1 MLAMTVPMAAFAD
14 ANVPTAKDVYSSAGG
29 FVTFDVSL
37 VPGEYTIAAK
47 PTKNETVKVMVDGK
61 EVSTFTVKK
70 EGNVKIQAT
79 VDEKTEFDA
88 AFELT
93 LKYDF
98 VEKAS
103 EWSGKLGTVYGD
115 GKFHDDVN
123 NKTGDYTDAIKASN
137 ASIEEKIENLKQ
149 GDYNFYKTQQLY
161 LKDNSIFVRDLNN
174 SLEQLGKDVK
184 AGKDNFTAKNTA
196 SKLIEAVETPLDE
209 IEALIGTST
218 DYAKVTKGYEAQVKA
233 LRTVK
238 DAKAKALDTSYEKG
252 TAVANFVEKDVK
264 AWQTEQLA
272 AIKALKGNIEVAN
285 ANDNDYN
292 EVAKLVA
299 ASEANRNEKTQE
311 LLKLLPSDDEVLGK
325 LLTDAQNEIGELN
338 KKLLAVKTEAQNG
351 TAESHDNATATKKA
365 NQTALAEVDAAINDV
380 VTKYTGWQKT
390 YSVELNAS
398 AEKTANLKKV
408 TAKADATSAQLTKK
422 AATIETAIASEA
434 AKLKADAI
442 AHKLGT
448 YAWTTIQGDIDALG
462 VIVGNYNNVATALT
476 NYNAAIAK
484 LEKTATDKNVT
495 VTVKVDGKDKTQTY
509 AELIAGLKTR
519 VAKVQADFDTAKKA
533 ADDKFAAAI
542 AGVKLDADIQT
553 EAESWTASYEAN
565 KYKFDNANLIK
576 VATDKVDAAK
586 ADIKSAFDR
595 IDTYK
600 FDFDTYG
607 KKAETLHEQ
616 LGKVNLQVND
626 LDVQVKALD
635 PNGAPDKAIEG
646 VGKINE
652 TLKTVSADLDKLTIA
667 ADEAKTAFVP
677 VKELKATADSK
688 VAELTASH
696 KEVVDL
702 NKDASTK
709 FTEACDAAEKEITA
723 ITAKIKAS
731 YEAETLVT
739 DWKDSKDKDGKVIKG
754 LETQLKDLAT
764 TLAGLKADAN
774 AANDNLTAKDALV
787 KAITTYGIADK
798 VAAAEK
804 ALGTLEHK
812 TFKDQLASY
821 KTEKSAID
829 KAITDAY
836 NAGKAKAQ
844 QTDINNRIQTL
855 ATNLATFATN
865 VPIVVANKTALDK
878 STSDLDAA
886 WTKAFNDITN
896 SDASSK
902 VKEWQV
908 KLNEQKVLLDA
919 AKKDVA
925 SSYDAGTLLDSKKLE
940 ISKQLETIQTE
951 VTSIVKEQEA
961 GYNAAIAADNKV
973 VYEDFLSEANLT
985 QTIINNAKVT
995 INGYLNINHAE
1006 LKLNVTELDEVSK
1019 ALKEIDVYQASLEDL
1034 KAKTLKEYQDTKAP
1048 ALFDV
1053 AGNKKKAAN
1062 AYQGKVTEKMKSLSS
1077 IINKKANDLYAAK
1090 FTDGLDKSVTDR
1102 KTELNN
1108 VVYDEKTV
1116 TSAFTDVQKVIDEIK
1131 ALAADTVNL
1140 MINLDT
1146 QILDKIQNA
1155 EDAKLIDK
1163 ATAKAL
1169 NDDYSAK
1176 LSELE
1181 ADAKAK
1187 ETAMAAFVHA
1197 DRDKDLDTFKKKVT
1211 ASVGEAKKKVAAEN
1225 LALTNYEAVKAD
1237 FTKYNEAKAV
1247 YDNAKKADG
1256 IAKANDVIRKELAP
1270 KFTELDTNLAA
1281 AEKYYLAYFF
1291 DTTALKESSKAI
1303 GIDINAKKAELEKAR
1318 VDKLNKS
1325 DYEVAI
1331 AGYAKRIEA
1340 LYESANNTEYAAI
1353 SSEIAGID
1361 TDKNQ
1366 AVANFNAADE
1376 TEKVAEIEKFFET
1389 NCKNLGTEFVE
1400 LKKTLP
1406 EGLAEIQATYIAWEQ
1421 KVAKAHAGIINLWKA
1436 DLTESTYKTL
1446 VQNFEV
1452 VKAEY
1457 DKLDNIVTTGH
1468 EPVKKTYYKPLK
1480 KTYEEIAAELG
1491 AKVNELKA
1499 SLEDDKAN
1507 DYVMLYNTKRQ
1518 NAIDALGSE
1527 IAPVL
1532 EGADAE
1538 ETAWKTNDNV
1548 KASLDTQLSTLNTE
1562 LKTVVAAI
1570 AELPHVAGTFDAR
1583 VENITDRIKAVTENI
1598 ALGAQAGKLVVGS
1611 YTSKVDSIA
1620 ASIKNLN
1627 LNAHNSEANGVIKDI
1642 RDICNGITSSP
1653 DYNATLMGEAYA
1665 VSRKISSLDDFNSN
1679 MFGSNRTYVKDING
1693 DPIKDKDGKDITTLE
1708 KLPDYLTEVYP
1719 AVLAKADE
1727 LDKELHL
1734 IMMKAKNQIGDA
1746 DLDETVTVNDYSEVR
1761 SWIIENKEYK
1771 DLAVDKAWA
1780 GDVNGDGVFTVADL
1794 AQISNII
1801 FYGDPA
1807 GEKVEETEGGT
1818 TRARV
1823 VRSATS
1829 ADGELA
1835 VTKTGEETT
1844 VFGKTVQIAVE
1855 VAHQATFTAGQFDIQ
1870 LPAGMKLV
1878 GQTLSDRANGHELL
1892 SNEIADGKY
1901 RFLASTIDNNAFNG
1915 NSGAIVV
1922 LSVEVGSDYNGGD
1935 IQVSNVIFS
1944 DAKGRSYSITRGIG
1958 DGTGETT
1965 GINAITAPTMKERIF
1980 SIGGMVKK
1988 SIQKG
1993 INIIV
1998 GEDGT
2003 ARKVVKK

>member
-1 MLAMTVPMAAFAD
+1 MAAFAD
-14 ANVPTAKDVYSSAGG
+14 ANVPTAQDVYSSAGG

-47 PTKNETVKVMVDGK
+47 PTKGETVKIMVDGVEK
-61 EVSTFTVKK
+61 TTFKVEK
-70 EGNVKIQAT
+70 EGTVKIQAT
-79 VDEKTEFDA
+79 VDEKKDFKS
-88 AFELT
+88 AFVLT

-98 VEKAS
+98 AGKAS
-103 EWSGKLGTVYGD
+103 GWSGKLGTVYGD
-115 GKFHDDVN
+115 GKFHDNVN
-123 NKTGDYTDAIKASN
+123 TETGDYTDAIKASF

-161 LKDNSIFVRDLNN
+161 LTDNSIFVRDLNN
-174 SLEQLGKDVK
+174 SLEQLGKDIQ
-184 AGKDNFTAKNTA
+184 AGTDNFIAKNTA
-196 SKLIEAVETPLDE
+196 SGLIEAVEAPLAE
-209 IEALIGTST
+209 IESLIGTST

-233 LRTVK
+233 LRAAK
-238 DAKAKALDTSYEKG
+238 DKKAEDLAKSYKDG
-252 TAVANFVEKDVK
+252 TAVADFPKDEVGTWK
-264 AWQTEQLA
+264 DEQLA

-292 EVAKLVA
+292 EVAKKVA
-299 ASEANRNEKTQE
+299 ESEANRNEKTQKLLE
-311 LLKLLPSDDEVLGK
+311 LLASGDEVLK
-325 LLTDAQNEIGELN
+325 QLLANAQDSINTQN

-365 NQTALAEVDAAINDV
+365 NLTALAEVDDAINGILTD
-380 VTKYTGWQKT
+380 YTNLKNA
-390 YSVELNAS
+390 YSAELNAS
-398 AEKTANLKKV
+398 AEKTANLEKV
-408 TAKADATSAQLTKK
+408 TAKVDATSAQLTKM
-422 AATIETAIASEA
+422 AAAIKTAIDSET
-434 AKLKADAI
+434 AKLKADAK
-442 AHKLGT
+442 AQKLGK
-448 YAWTTIQGDIDALG
+448 YAWATIQKDIDDLG

-476 NYNAAIAK
+476 DYNAAIAK

-553 EAESWTASYEAN
+553 EAESWTTSYEAN

-586 ADIKSAFDR
+586 ASIKSAFDR

-607 KKAETLHEQ
+607 KKAETLQEQ

-626 LDVQVKALD
+626 LDLQVKALD

-652 TLKTVSADLDKLTIA
+652 TLKTVSADLDKLTID
-667 ADEAKTAFVP
+667 ADKAKTAFVP
-677 VKELKATADSK
+677 VKDLKATADSK

-696 KEVVDL
+696 KEVVAL
-702 NKDASTK
+702 NNDPSAK
-709 FTEACDAAEKEITA
+709 FNEACATTESDITA
-723 ITAKIKAS
+723 ITAKIKTS
-731 YEAETLVT
+731 YEAETLVA

-754 LETQLKDLAT
+754 LETQLKDLAA

-798 VAAAEK
+798 EAAADK
-804 ALGTLEHK
+804 ALGTLDHK
-812 TFKDQLASY
+812 TFKDQLAGY
-821 KTEKSAID
+821 KTDKAAID

-836 NAGKAKAQ
+836 KAGKAKAE
-844 QTDINNRIQTL
+844 QTAITQRIQSL
-855 ATNLATFATN
+855 ANNLTNFATN
-865 VPIVVANKTALDK
+865 VPIVVANKAALDK
-878 STSDLDAA
+878 TASDLDAA

-919 AKKDVA
+919 AKKDVT
-925 SSYDAGTLLDSKKLE
+925 SSYDAGTLLNDKKQE
-940 ISKQLETIQTE
+940 INKKLETIQTE

-973 VYEDFLSEANLT
+973 VYEDFLSEANWT
-985 QTIINNAKVT
+985 QTVINNAKVT

-1053 AGNKKKAAN
+1053 AGNNKKAAN
-1062 AYQGKVTEKMKSLSS
+1062 AYQGKVTDKMNSLSS

-1090 FTDGLDKSVTDR
+1090 FTDGLAKSVTDR
-1102 KTELNN
+1102 KAELDK
-1108 VVYDEKTV
+1108 VVYDTKIV
-1116 TSAFTDVQKVIDEIK
+1116 TSAFTDVQKVIDEIT
-1131 ALAADTVNL
+1131 ALAADKVNL

-1155 EDAKLIDK
+1155 EDAKLLDK

-1187 ETAMAAFVHA
+1187 ETEMAAFVHA
-1197 DRDKDLDTFKKKVT
+1197 DRDKDLDAFKKKVT
-1211 ASVGEAKKKVAAEN
+1211 ASVGEAKKKVTVED

-1237 FTKYNEAKAV
+1237 FAKYADAEAV
-1247 YDNAKKADG
+1247 YDAAKKADG

-1270 KFTELDTNLAA
+1270 KFTELDANLAA

-1291 DTTALKESSKAI
+1291 DTTALKTASKAI
-1303 GIDINAKKAELEKAR
+1303 GIDINATKAELEKAR
-1318 VDKLNKS
+1318 VDQLNKS

-1331 AGYAKRIEA
+1331 TRYAQRIEE
-1340 LYESANNTEYAAI
+1340 LYVKANNYEQTAI
-1353 SSEIAGID
+1353 NVAIADIK
-1361 TDKNQ
+1361 TDKDQ
-1366 AVANFNAADE
+1366 AVANFTAAGE
-1376 TEKVAEIEKFFET
+1376 TEKVAEVEKFFET
-1389 NCKNLGTEFVE
+1389 DCKNLGAEFGK
-1400 LKKTLP
+1400 LKFSEG
-1406 EGLAEIQATYIAWEQ
+1406 EGLAKIQATYIAWEQ

-1446 VQNFEV
+1446 VQNFGV
-1452 VKAEY
+1452 VETKYKE
-1457 DKLDNIVTTGH
+1457 LNNIVTTGH
-1468 EPVKKTYYKPLK
+1468 DPVKKDYAEK
-1480 KTYEEIAAELG
+1480 AAELG

-1507 DYVMLYNTKRQ
+1507 SFVMLYNTKRQ
-1518 NAIDALGSE
+1518 NAIDALGNE
-1527 IAPVL
+1527 IEPVL
-1532 EGADAE
+1532 KEANDK
-1538 ETAWKTNDNV
+1538 ETAWKTNDTV
-1548 KASLDTQLSTLNTE
+1548 KASLDTQLKALNTE
-1562 LKTVVAAI
+1562 LETVVAAI
-1570 AELPHVAGTFDAR
+1570 AELPHVAGTLDVR
-1583 VENITDRIKAVTENI
+1583 VKNITDEIKTVTDGI
-1598 ALGAQAGKLVVGS
+1598 ALVAQAGKLVEGS
-1611 YTSKVDSIA
+1611 YKTEVNDID

-1627 LNAHNSEANGVIKDI
+1627 LDAHKSEALGVISEVKDLGTDLEKFTRGDLRVEAHAVNVQI
-1642 RDICNGITSSP
+1642 GYLEEFNKEMSASNLS
-1653 DYNATLMGEAYA
+1653 YTL
-1665 VSRKISSLDDFNSN
+1665 
-1679 MFGSNRTYVKDING
+1679 DING
-1693 DPIKDKDGKDITTLE
+1693 NQIKENGKDITTLA

-1719 AVLAKADE
+1719 AVLAKAAE
-1727 LDKELHL
+1727 LNTKLNL
-1734 IMMKAKNQIGDA
+1734 VMMKFENLIGDA
-1746 DLDETVTVNDYSEVR
+1746 DLDKNVTVNDYSEVR
-1761 SWIIENKEYK
+1761 SWIIEGKEYK

-1780 GDVNGDGVFTVADL
+1780 GDVNGDGDFTVADL
-1794 AQISNII
+1794 TQISNII

>member
-1 MLAMTVPMAAFAD
+1 MAAFAD

-79 VDEKTEFDA
+79 VDEKTEFES
-88 AFELT
+88 AFVLT

-98 VEKAS
+98 AVVADPFAKKLETVTAGIVDNTAAIQAS
-103 EWSGKLGTVYGD
+103 V
-115 GKFHDDVN
+115 
-123 NKTGDYTDAIKASN
+123 
-137 ASIEEKIENLKQ
+137 ASIEAKIDNLKK
-149 GDYNFYKTQQLY
+149 GDYNFYKIQQLY
-161 LKDNSIFVRDLNN
+161 LEDNSIYVRDLNN

-184 AGKDNFTAKNTA
+184 AANDNLKAKNTA
-196 SKLIEAVETPLDE
+196 SGLIEAVETPLAE
-209 IEALIGTST
+209 IETLIGTST

-233 LRTVK
+233 LRTAK
-238 DAKAKALDTSYEKG
+238 DAKAKALATSYEKG
-252 TAVANFVEKDVK
+252 TAVADFVEKDVQ

-422 AATIETAIASEA
+422 ATTIETAIASET

-448 YAWTTIQGDIDALG
+448 YAWATIQGDIDALG
-462 VIVGNYNNVATALT
+462 AIVDNYNNVATALT
-476 NYNAAIAK
+476 DYNAAIAK
-484 LEKTATDKNVT
+484 LEKTATDKTVT

-542 AGVKLDADIQT
+542 AGVKLDAAIQT
-553 EAESWTASYEAN
+553 EAESWTASYESN

-607 KKAETLHEQ
+607 KKAETLQEQ

-626 LDVQVKALD
+626 LDVQLKALD

-696 KEVVDL
+696 KEVVAL

-709 FTEACDAAEKEITA
+709 FTEACATAESDINTITA
-723 ITAKIKAS
+723 NIKTS
-731 YEAETLVT
+731 YETETLVT

-754 LETQLKDLAT
+754 FETRLKDLAT
-764 TLAGLKADAN
+764 TLAGLKADAT

-787 KAITTYGIADK
+787 KAITTYGITDK
-798 VAAAEK
+798 VAAADK
-804 ALGTLEHK
+804 ALGTLDHK
-812 TFKDQLASY
+812 TFKDQLAGY
-821 KTEKSAID
+821 KTEKAAID

-844 QTDINNRIQTL
+844 QTEITQRIQSL
-855 ATNLATFATN
+855 ANNLTTFTTN

-919 AKKDVA
+919 AKKDVT
-925 SSYDAGTLLDSKKLE
+925 SSYDAGTLLNDKKQE
-940 ISKQLETIQTE
+940 INKKLETIQTE

-973 VYEDFLSEANLT
+973 VYKDFLDEVNLT

-995 INGYLNINHAE
+995 INGYLNINHDV
-1006 LKLNVTELDEVSK
+1006 LKLNVEELDEVSK

-1053 AGNKKKAAN
+1053 AGNNKKAAN
-1062 AYQGKVTEKMKSLSS
+1062 AYQGKVTAKMKSLSS
-1077 IINKKANDLYAAK
+1077 VINDKADKLYTAK
-1090 FTDGLDKSVTDR
+1090 FTDGLAQSVTDR
-1102 KTELNN
+1102 KAELDK
-1108 VVYDEKTV
+1108 VVYDKKTV
-1116 TSAFTDVQKVIDEIK
+1116 TSAFTDVQKVIDEIT
-1131 ALAADTVNL
+1131 ALAADKVNL

-1187 ETAMAAFVHA
+1187 ETEMAAFVHA

-1211 ASVGEAKKKVAAEN
+1211 ASVGEAKKKVAAEE
-1225 LALTNYEAVKAD
+1225 LALTNYAAVKAD
-1237 FTKYNEAKAV
+1237 FAKYADAKDV
-1247 YDNAKKADG
+1247 YETAKKADG

-1270 KFTELDTNLAA
+1270 KFTELETNLAA

-1291 DTTALKESSKAI
+1291 DTSALKTASKAI
-1303 GIDINAKKAELEKAR
+1303 GIDINTKKADLEKAR

-1331 AGYAKRIEA
+1331 AGYAKRIEE
-1340 LYESANNTEYAAI
+1340 LYVSANNTEHSAI
-1353 SSEIAGID
+1353 SVAITGIE

-1366 AVANFNAADE
+1366 AVADFTKAKE
-1376 TEKVAEIEKFFET
+1376 TEKAAEVEKFFET
-1389 NCKNLGTEFVE
+1389 NCKDLGTEFGK
-1400 LKKTLP
+1400 LKLP
-1406 EGLAEIQATYIAWEQ
+1406 KGLAEIQATYIAWEQ

-1446 VQNFEV
+1446 VQNFDA
-1452 VKAEY
+1452 VKTEY
-1457 DKLDNIVTTGH
+1457 DKLDNIVKTGH
-1468 EPVKKTYYKPLK
+1468 EPVKKAYAEKAT
-1480 KTYEEIAAELG
+1480 ELG
-1491 AKVNELKA
+1491 VNVKELNDA
-1499 SLEDDKAN
+1499 LADDYAN
-1507 DYVMLYNTKRQ
+1507 GYVMLYNTKRQ
-1518 NAIDALGSE
+1518 NAIDALGDS
-1527 IAPVL
+1527 IQVVL
-1532 EGADAE
+1532 KGAKADEDA
-1538 ETAWKTNDNV
+1538 WIINDKV
-1548 KASLDTQLSTLNTE
+1548 KASLDTQLKALNTE
-1562 LKTVVAAI
+1562 LATVVDAI
-1570 AELPHVAGTFDAR
+1570 AELPHVVAGTYDYR
-1583 VENITDRIKAVTENI
+1583 VESLTVDIETLTGNI
-1598 ALGAQAGKLVVGS
+1598 ALVAQAGKLVEGS
-1611 YTSKVDSIA
+1611 YQTEVDKYARQIKKLNLDAHHSEADKVIDEINGICDNIA
-1620 ASIKNLN
+1620 ASTFDATLKLEGIAISAKIESLRKYN
-1627 LNAHNSEANGVIKDI
+1627 NAMVNEETNRYYTTDIDGVKIKDEYG
-1642 RDICNGITSSP
+1642 NEIT
-1653 DYNATLMGEAYA
+1653 DL
-1665 VSRKISSLDDFNSN
+1665 
-1679 MFGSNRTYVKDING
+1679 
-1693 DPIKDKDGKDITTLE
+1693 GKSI
-1708 KLPDYLTEVYP
+1708 DYLNEAYP
-1719 AVLAKADE
+1719 AVLAKAAE
-1727 LDKELHL
+1727 LNTKLNL
-1734 IMMKAKNQIGDA
+1734 IMMKAAKNRIGDA
-1746 DLDETVTVNDYSEVR
+1746 DLDEHRTVNDYSEVR
-1761 SWIIENKEYK
+1761 SWIIEGKEYK

-1794 AQISNII
+1794 TQISNII

-1807 GEKVEETEGGT
+1807 GEMVEETEGGT

>member
-1 MLAMTVPMAAFAD
+1 MAAFAD

-79 VDEKTEFDA
+79 VDEKTEFES

-98 VEKAS
+98 AVVADPFAKKLETVTAGIVDNTAAIQAS
-103 EWSGKLGTVYGD
+103 V
-115 GKFHDDVN
+115 
-123 NKTGDYTDAIKASN
+123 
-137 ASIEEKIENLKQ
+137 ASIEAKIDNLKK
-149 GDYNFYKTQQLY
+149 GDYNFYKIQQLY
-161 LKDNSIFVRDLNN
+161 LEDNSIYVRDLNN

-184 AGKDNFTAKNTA
+184 AGNDNFTAKNTA
-196 SKLIEAVETPLDE
+196 SGLIEAVETPLAE
-209 IEALIGTST
+209 IETLIAAST
-218 DYAKVTKGYEAQVKA
+218 DYAKVTKGYETQVKA

-238 DAKAKALDTSYEKG
+238 DAKAKALATSYEKG
-252 TAVANFVEKDVK
+252 TAVADFVEKDVQ

-299 ASEANRNEKTQE
+299 ASEANRNTKTQE
-311 LLKLLPSDDEVLGK
+311 LLTLLPSDDEVLGK

-365 NQTALAEVDAAINDV
+365 NQTALAEVDADINAV
-380 VTKYTGWQKT
+380 VAKYTGWQKT

-422 AATIETAIASEA
+422 ATTIETAIASET

-476 NYNAAIAK
+476 NYNAAIVK

-519 VAKVQADFDTAKKA
+519 VAKVQTDFDTAKKA

-696 KEVVDL
+696 KEVVAL
-702 NKDASTK
+702 NKDASAK
-709 FTEACDAAEKEITA
+709 FTEACATAEKDINTITA
-723 ITAKIKAS
+723 NIKTS

-754 LETQLKDLAT
+754 FETLLKDLAT

-798 VAAAEK
+798 VAAADK

-812 TFKDQLASY
+812 TFKDQLAGY
-821 KTEKSAID
+821 KTEKAAID

-836 NAGKAKAQ
+836 TAGKAKAE
-844 QTDINNRIQTL
+844 QTAITQRIQSL
-855 ATNLATFATN
+855 ANNLTNFATN
-865 VPIVVANKTALDK
+865 VPIVVANKDALDNT
-878 STSDLDAA
+878 TSDLDAA

-995 INGYLNINHAE
+995 INGYLNINHDV
-1006 LKLNVTELDEVSK
+1006 LKLNVEELDKVSK

-1053 AGNKKKAAN
+1053 AGNNKKAAN
-1062 AYQGKVTEKMKSLSS
+1062 AYQGKVTLKMNNLSS

-1090 FTDGLDKSVTDR
+1090 FTEGLAKSVTDR
-1102 KTELNN
+1102 KTELDK
-1108 VVYDEKTV
+1108 VVYDKKMV
-1116 TSAFTDVQKVIDEIK
+1116 TSAFTDVQNVIDEIT
-1131 ALAADTVNL
+1131 ALAADQVNL

-1155 EDAKLIDK
+1155 EDAKLLDK

-1187 ETAMAAFVHA
+1187 ETEMAAFVHA
-1197 DRDKDLDTFKKKVT
+1197 DRDKDLDAFKENVT
-1211 ASVGEAKKKVAAEN
+1211 ASVGEAKKKVAAEK

-1237 FTKYNEAKAV
+1237 FAKYDKAKAV
-1247 YDNAKKADG
+1247 YETAKKADG

-1270 KFTELDTNLAA
+1270 KFTELDANLAA

-1291 DTTALKESSKAI
+1291 DTSALKAASKAI
-1303 GIDINAKKAELEKAR
+1303 GIDINTKKAELEQAR

-1325 DYEVAI
+1325 EYETAI
-1331 AGYAKRIEA
+1331 AGFAKRIEA
-1340 LYESANNTEYAAI
+1340 LYESANNTEQAAI
-1353 SSEIAGID
+1353 SAEIASI
-1361 TDKNQ
+1361 TADKDQ
-1366 AVANFNAADE
+1366 AVKGFNAAGE
-1376 TEKVAEIEKFFET
+1376 TEKATEIEKFFET
-1389 NCKNLGTEFVE
+1389 NCMNLAAEFSK
-1400 LKKTLP
+1400 LTLP
-1406 EGLAEIQATYIAWEQ
+1406 EDLAETQATYIAWEK

-1446 VQNFEV
+1446 VQNFDV

-1457 DKLDNIVTTGH
+1457 DKLANIVTTGH
-1468 EPVKKTYYKPLK
+1468 EPVKKAYADK
-1480 KTYEEIAAELG
+1480 AAELG
-1491 AKVNELKA
+1491 VKVNELKA

-1507 DYVMLYNTKRQ
+1507 GFVMLYNTKRQ
-1518 NAIDALGSE
+1518 SAIDALGDE
-1527 IAPVL
+1527 IEPVL
-1532 EGADAE
+1532 KKADAK

-1548 KASLDTQLSTLNTE
+1548 KASLDTQLQALNTKLE
-1562 LKTVVAAI
+1562 TVVDAI
-1570 AELPHVAGTFDAR
+1570 AELPHVAGTLD
-1583 VENITDRIKAVTENI
+1583 VSVKNITDEIKSVTESI
-1598 ALGAQAGKLVVGS
+1598 ALEAQAGKLVEGS
-1611 YTSKVDSIA
+1611 YKTNVDNIA

-1627 LNAHNSEANGVIKDI
+1627 LGAHNSEATGVIKDI
-1642 RDICNGITSSP
+1642 QSICDGIISAN
-1653 DYNATLMGEAYA
+1653 YNATLKSDAIA
-1665 VSRKISSLDDFNSN
+1665 VNDKISSLKEFNTN
-1679 MFGSNRTYVKDING
+1679 MFNGNRSYVKDING
-1693 DPIKDKDGKDITTLE
+1693 NQIKDKDGKDITMLE
-1708 KLPDYLTEVYP
+1708 KLPDYLAEVYP
-1719 AVLAKADE
+1719 AVLTKADE
-1727 LDKELHL
+1727 LAKELNL
-1734 IMMKAKNQIGDA
+1734 INMKAKNHIGDA

-1780 GDVNGDGVFTVADL
+1780 GDVNGDGFFTVADL
-1794 AQISNII
+1794 TQISNII

-1901 RFLASTIDNNAFNG
+1901 RFLASTIGNNAFNG

>member
-37 VPGEYTIAAK
+37 VPGEYSIVAK
-47 PTKNETVKVMVDGK
+47 PTKGETVKVMVDGK

-79 VDEKTEFDA
+79 VDEKTEFEA
-88 AFELT
+88 AFVLT

-98 VEKAS
+98 AKIAGGWSDKLDAVTPTIKDNTAAIQAS
-103 EWSGKLGTVYGD
+103 V
-115 GKFHDDVN
+115 
-123 NKTGDYTDAIKASN
+123 
-137 ASIEEKIENLKQ
+137 ASIEAKIENLKK

-161 LKDNSIFVRDLNN
+161 LEDNSIYVRDLNN

-184 AGKDNFTAKNTA
+184 AANENLAAKNTA
-196 SKLIEAVETPLDE
+196 SGLIEAVEAPLAE

-238 DAKAKALDTSYEKG
+238 NDKAKALTASYEKG
-252 TAVANFVEKDVK
+252 TAVADFVEKDVQ

-299 ASEANRNEKTQE
+299 ASEDNRNKKTQE
-311 LLKLLPSDDEVLGK
+311 LLTLLPSDDEVLGK
-325 LLTDAQNEIGELN
+325 LLTAAQNEIGDLN
-338 KKLLAVKTEAQNG
+338 KMLLAVKTEAQNG
-351 TAESHDNATATKKA
+351 TAESHDNATATKDA
-365 NQTALAEVDAAINDV
+365 NKTALTDVDAAINAV
-380 VTKYTGWQKT
+380 VAKYTGWQKT
-390 YSVELNAS
+390 YSAELKAS

-408 TAKADATSAQLTKK
+408 TDKADATSAQLTKK
-422 AATIETAIASEA
+422 AKAIETAIASET

-442 AHKLGT
+442 AQKLGSYT
-448 YAWTTIQGDIDALG
+448 WSTIQSDIDALG
-462 VIVGNYNNVATALT
+462 TVVDNYNNVATALT

-519 VAKVQADFDTAKKA
+519 VAKVQADFDTAKKT

-553 EAESWTASYEAN
+553 EAESWTTSYEAN

-607 KKAETLHEQ
+607 KKAETLQEQ

-688 VAELTASH
+688 VAELTVSH
-696 KEVVDL
+696 KEVVAL
-702 NKDASTK
+702 NKDASAK
-709 FTEACDAAEKEITA
+709 FTEACATAEKDINTITA
-723 ITAKIKAS
+723 NIKTS

-754 LETQLKDLAT
+754 FETLLKDLAT

-774 AANDNLTAKDALV
+774 AANDNLTAKGALE

-798 VAAAEK
+798 MAAAEK

-812 TFKDQLASY
+812 EFKKQLAGY
-821 KTEKSAID
+821 QTESAAID

-836 NAGKAKAQ
+836 KNGKAKAE
-844 QTDINNRIQTL
+844 QTAITQRIQSL
-855 ATNLATFATN
+855 ANNLTTFATN
-865 VPIVVANKTALDK
+865 VPIVVANKTALDQ
-878 STSDLDAA
+878 STSDLETA
-886 WTKAFNDITN
+886 WTNAFNKITN
-896 SDASSK
+896 NDASSK

-919 AKKDVA
+919 AKKDVV
-925 SSYDAGTLLDSKKLE
+925 SSYDAGTLLDSKKQE
-940 ISKQLETIQTE
+940 ITKVLDGIQTK
-951 VTSIVKEQEA
+951 VTSIEKEQEA
-961 GYNAAIAADNKV
+961 GYNAAIAADNEV
-973 VYEDFLSEANLT
+973 VYNDFLSEANLT

-995 INGYLNINHAE
+995 IDGYLNINHAE
-1006 LKLNVTELDEVSK
+1006 LKLNVDELDKVSK
-1019 ALKEIDVYQASLEDL
+1019 ALKEIDVYQASLKDL
-1034 KAKTLKEYQDTKAP
+1034 KEKALKEYQDTKAP

-1053 AGNKKKAAN
+1053 AGNNKKAAN
-1062 AYQGKVTEKMKSLSS
+1062 AYQGKVTDKMNSLSS

-1090 FTDGLDKSVTDR
+1090 FTEGLAKSVTDR
-1102 KTELNN
+1102 KTELDK
-1108 VVYDEKTV
+1108 VVYDKKMV
-1116 TSAFTDVQKVIDEIK
+1116 TSAFTDVQKVIDEIT
-1131 ALAADTVNL
+1131 ALAADQVNL

-1155 EDAKLIDK
+1155 EDAKLLDK

-1187 ETAMAAFVHA
+1187 ETEMAAFVHA

-1211 ASVGEAKKKVAAEN
+1211 ASVGEAKKKATAEG

-1237 FTKYNEAKAV
+1237 FAKYADAKAV
-1247 YDNAKKADG
+1247 YNTAKNADG

-1291 DTTALKESSKAI
+1291 DTSALKTASKAI
-1303 GIDINAKKAELEKAR
+1303 GIDINTKKTELEQAR
-1318 VDKLNKS
+1318 VDQLNKS

-1331 AGYAKRIEA
+1331 ADFAKRIEA
-1340 LYESANNTEYAAI
+1340 LYVSANNLEQTAI
-1353 SSEIAGID
+1353 SVAIAGIE
-1361 TDKNQ
+1361 TDKKQ
-1366 AVANFNAADE
+1366 AVADFTAAGE
-1376 TEKVAEIEKFFET
+1376 TEKAAEVENFFET
-1389 NCKNLGTEFVE
+1389 NCKDLGTEFGK
-1400 LKKTLP
+1400 LKLP
-1406 EGLAEIQATYIAWEQ
+1406 KGLAEIQATYIAWEQ

-1446 VQNFEV
+1446 VQNFDV

-1457 DKLDNIVTTGH
+1457 DKLANIVTTGH
-1468 EPVKKTYYKPLK
+1468 EPVKNAYAEK
-1480 KTYEEIAAELG
+1480 AAELG
-1491 AKVNELKA
+1491 VKVNELKA

-1507 DYVMLYNTKRQ
+1507 GFVMLYNTKRQ
-1518 NAIDALGSE
+1518 SAIDVLGAE
-1527 IAPVL
+1527 IKPVL
-1532 EGADAE
+1532 KEANDK
-1538 ETAWKTNDNV
+1538 ETAWKTNDTV
-1548 KASLDTQLSTLNTE
+1548 KASLDTQLKALNAE
-1562 LKTVVAAI
+1562 LETVVAAI
-1570 AELPHVAGTFDAR
+1570 AELPHVAGTLDGK
-1583 VENITDRIKAVTENI
+1583 VKNITDKIKTDTDGI
-1598 ALGAQAGKLVVGS
+1598 ALEAQAGKLVEGS
-1611 YTSKVDSIA
+1611 YKTNVDKID

-1627 LNAHNSEANGVIKDI
+1627 LEAHNSEAEGVIKDI
-1642 RDICNGITSSP
+1642 KGICDGITLSA
-1653 DYNATLMGEAYA
+1653 DYNATLKGEALA
-1665 VSRKISSLDDFNSN
+1665 VSGKITSLEKFNSN
-1679 MFGSNRTYVKDING
+1679 MVIGNLSYVKDING
-1693 DPIKDKDGKDITTLE
+1693 NQIKDKDGKDITTLE

-1734 IMMKAKNQIGDA
+1734 IMMKAKNHIGDA

-1761 SWIIENKEYK
+1761 SWIIEGKEYK

-1794 AQISNII
+1794 TQISNII

-1870 LPAGMKLV
+1870 LPDGMKLV

-1988 SIQKG
+1988 SIRKG

>member
-1 MLAMTVPMAAFAD
+1 MAAFAD
-14 ANVPTAKDVYSSAGG
+14 ANVPTAQDVYTSGEGG
-29 FVTFDVSL
+29 SVTFEVSL
-37 VPGEYTIAAK
+37 VPGNYTIKA
-47 PTKNETVKVMVDGK
+47 TNEKVKIKVNK
-61 EVSTFTVKK
+61 EVVTSFTVTKEGKQTIEAYTEDKK
-70 EGNVKIQAT
+70 EFET
-79 VDEKTEFDA
+79 

-98 VEKAS
+98 ETAAAS
-103 EWSGKLGTVYGD
+103 WTANLKTVTD
-115 GKFHDDVN
+115 GIVDN
-123 NKTGDYTDAIKASN
+123 TAAIQASV
-137 ASIEEKIENLKQ
+137 ASIEAKIENLKK

-161 LKDNSIFVRDLNN
+161 LEDNSIYVRDLNN

-184 AGKDNFTAKNTA
+184 AANDNLAAKNTA
-196 SKLIEAVETPLDE
+196 SGLIEAVETPLAE
-209 IEALIGTST
+209 IEALIGAST

-233 LRTVK
+233 LRTAK
-238 DAKAKALDTSYEKG
+238 DDKAKALTASYEKG
-252 TAVANFVEKDVK
+252 TAVADFVEKDVQ

-292 EVAKLVA
+292 DVAKLVA
-299 ASEANRNEKTQE
+299 ASETNRNEKTQE

-351 TAESHDNATATKKA
+351 TAESHDNATATKEA
-365 NQTALAEVDAAINDV
+365 NQKALGEVDTAINDV

-390 YSVELNAS
+390 YSAELNTS

-408 TAKADATSAQLTKK
+408 TDKADATSAQLTKK
-422 AATIETAIASEA
+422 ATAIETAIASET

-442 AHKLGT
+442 VYKLGT
-448 YAWTTIQGDIDALG
+448 YAWATIQGDIDALG
-462 VIVGNYNNVATALT
+462 VIVGNYNNVATALS

-542 AGVKLDADIQT
+542 AGVKLDAAIQT
-553 EAESWTASYEAN
+553 EAESWTSSYEAN

-607 KKAETLHEQ
+607 KKAQTLQEQ

-626 LDVQVKALD
+626 LDVQVKTLD

-696 KEVVDL
+696 KEVVAL

-709 FTEACDAAEKEITA
+709 FTEDCATAESDINTITA
-723 ITAKIKAS
+723 NIKTS
-731 YEAETLVT
+731 YETETLVT

-754 LETQLKDLAT
+754 FETRLKELAT
-764 TLAGLKADAN
+764 TLAGLKADAT
-774 AANDNLTAKDALV
+774 AANDNLTAKGALE

-798 VAAAEK
+798 VTAADA
-804 ALGTLEHK
+804 ALGTLDHK
-812 TFKDQLASY
+812 TFKDQLAGY
-821 KTEKSAID
+821 KTEKAAID
-829 KAITDAY
+829 KAIADAY
-836 NAGKAKAQ
+836 KAGKAKAE
-844 QTDINNRIQTL
+844 QTAITQRIQSL
-855 ATNLATFATN
+855 ANNLTTFTTN
-865 VPIVVANKTALDK
+865 VPIVVANKDALVK
-878 STSDLDAA
+878 STSELDEA

-919 AKKDVA
+919 AKKDVT
-925 SSYDAGTLLDSKKLE
+925 SSYDAGTLLNDKKQE
-940 ISKQLETIQTE
+940 INKKLETIQTE

-995 INGYLNINHAE
+995 IDGYLNINHAE
-1006 LKLNVTELDEVSK
+1006 LKLNVEELDKVSK

-1053 AGNKKKAAN
+1053 AGKNKKAAN
-1062 AYQGKVTEKMKSLSS
+1062 AYQGKVTEKMESLSS

-1090 FTDGLDKSVTDR
+1090 FTDGFDKSVTDR
-1102 KTELNN
+1102 KAELDK
-1108 VVYDEKTV
+1108 VVYDTKIV
-1116 TSAFTDVQKVIDEIK
+1116 TSAFTDVQKVIDEIT
-1131 ALAADTVNL
+1131 ALAADKVNL
-1140 MINLDT
+1140 MINLDSK
-1146 QILDKIQNA
+1146 ILDKIQNA

-1187 ETAMAAFVHA
+1187 ETEMAAFVHA

-1211 ASVGEAKKKVAAEN
+1211 ASVGEAKKKVAAED
-1225 LALTNYEAVKAD
+1225 LALTNYAAVKAD
-1237 FTKYNEAKAV
+1237 FANYAEAEAV
-1247 YDNAKKADG
+1247 YETAKKADG
-1256 IAKANDVIRKELAP
+1256 IAKDNDVIRKELAP
-1270 KFTELDTNLAA
+1270 KFTELETNLAA

-1291 DTTALKESSKAI
+1291 DTSALKTASKAI
-1303 GIDINAKKAELEKAR
+1303 GIDINTKKAALEQAR

-1331 AGYAKRIEA
+1331 ADYAKRIEA
-1340 LYESANNTEYAAI
+1340 LYVSANNTEQTAI
-1353 SSEIAGID
+1353 SVAITGIE

-1366 AVANFNAADE
+1366 AVADFTKAEE
-1376 TEKVAEIEKFFET
+1376 TEKAAEVEKFFET
-1389 NCKNLGTEFVE
+1389 NCKDLGTEFGK
-1400 LKKTLP
+1400 LKLP

-1446 VQNFEV
+1446 VQNFDV

-1457 DKLDNIVTTGH
+1457 DKLSNIVKTGH
-1468 EPVKKTYYKPLK
+1468 APVKKAYAET
-1480 KTYEEIAAELG
+1480 AAELG
-1491 AKVNELKA
+1491 VKVNELKA

-1507 DYVMLYNTKRQ
+1507 GFVMLYNTKRQ
-1518 NAIDALGSE
+1518 NAIDALGAE
-1527 IAPVL
+1527 IKPVL
-1532 EGADAE
+1532 KEANDK
-1538 ETAWKTNDNV
+1538 ETAWKTNDTV
-1548 KASLDTQLSTLNTE
+1548 KASLDTQLKALNTE
-1562 LKTVVAAI
+1562 LETVVTAI
-1570 AELPHVAGTFDAR
+1570 AELPHVAGTLDVA
-1583 VENITDRIKAVTENI
+1583 VKNITDDIKTVTEDI
-1598 ALGAQAGKLVVGS
+1598 ALDAQNGILVEGS
-1611 YTSKVDSIA
+1611 YQGYVDNIDA
-1620 ASIKNLN
+1620 NIKNLN
-1627 LNAHNSEANGVIKDI
+1627 LNAHNSEAKGVILDI
-1642 RDICNGITSSP
+1642 DKIYGDIMSSA
-1653 DYNATLMGEAYA
+1653 DYNATRKDEAIV
-1665 VSRKISSLDDFNSN
+1665 VSGKISSLWDFNTY
-1679 MFGSNRTYVKDING
+1679 MFNGNRYYVKDING
-1693 DPIKDKDGKDITTLE
+1693 DQIKDKDGKNITMLE
-1708 KLPDYLTEVYP
+1708 ELPDYLTKVYP

-1734 IMMKAKNQIGDA
+1734 IMMKAKNHIGDA

-1761 SWIIENKEYK
+1761 SWIIEGKEYK

-1780 GDVNGDGVFTVADL
+1780 GDVNGDGDFTVADL
-1794 AQISNII
+1794 TQISNII

-1823 VRSATS
+1823 VRSSTS

>member
-1 MLAMTVPMAAFAD
+1 MAAFAD
-14 ANVPTAKDVYSSAGG
+14 ANVPTAQDVYSSAGG

-37 VPGEYTIAAK
+37 VPGNYTIEAK
-47 PTKNETVKVMVDGK
+47 PTKSETVKIMVDGK
-61 EVSTFTVKK
+61 ETTTFKVEK
-70 EGNVKIQAT
+70 EGTVKIQAT
-79 VDEKTEFDA
+79 VDEKTEFKS
-88 AFELT
+88 AFVLT

-98 VEKAS
+98 AKIAGGWSDKLDAVTPTIKDNTAAIQAS
-103 EWSGKLGTVYGD
+103 V
-115 GKFHDDVN
+115 
-123 NKTGDYTDAIKASN
+123 
-137 ASIEEKIENLKQ
+137 ASIEAKIENLKK
-149 GDYNFYKTQQLY
+149 GDYSFYKTQQLY
-161 LKDNSIFVRDLNN
+161 LEDNSIYVRDLNN

-184 AGKDNFTAKNTA
+184 AANENLAAKNTA
-196 SKLIEAVETPLDE
+196 SGLIDAVETQLAD

-233 LRTVK
+233 LRTAK
-238 DAKAKALDTSYEKG
+238 DAKAKALATSYEKG
-252 TAVANFVEKDVK
+252 TAVADFVEKDVQ

-365 NQTALAEVDAAINDV
+365 NQTALAEVDADINAV
-380 VTKYTGWQKT
+380 VAKYTGWQKT
-390 YSVELNAS
+390 YSAELNTS

-408 TAKADATSAQLTKK
+408 TDKADATSAQLAKK
-422 AATIETAIASEA
+422 ATAIETAIASET

-448 YAWTTIQGDIDALG
+448 YAWATIQSDIDALG
-462 VIVGNYNNVATALT
+462 VIVRNYNNVATALS

-484 LEKTATDKNVT
+484 LEKTATDKTVT

-542 AGVKLDADIQT
+542 AGVKLDAAIQT
-553 EAESWTASYEAN
+553 EAESWTTSYESN

-576 VATDKVDAAK
+576 VATDKVEAAK
-586 ADIKSAFDR
+586 ASIKSAFDR

-607 KKAETLHEQ
+607 KKAETLQEQ

-626 LDVQVKALD
+626 LDVQLKALD

-696 KEVVDL
+696 KEVVAL
-702 NKDASTK
+702 NNDPSAK
-709 FTEACDAAEKEITA
+709 FTEACATAENDINTITA
-723 ITAKIKAS
+723 NIKTS
-731 YEAETLVT
+731 YETETLVT

-754 LETQLKDLAT
+754 FETRLKDLAT
-764 TLAGLKADAN
+764 TLAGLKADAT
-774 AANDNLTAKDALV
+774 AANDNLTAKDALE

-798 VAAAEK
+798 EAAADK
-804 ALGTLEHK
+804 ALGTLDHK
-812 TFKDQLASY
+812 IFKDQLAGY
-821 KTEKSAID
+821 KTEKAAID

-836 NAGKAKAQ
+836 KAGKAKAQ
-844 QTDINNRIQTL
+844 QTAITQRIQSL
-855 ATNLATFATN
+855 ANNLTNFATN

-919 AKKDVA
+919 AKEDVT
-925 SSYDAGTLLDSKKLE
+925 SSYDAGTLLNDKKQE
-940 ISKQLETIQTE
+940 INKKLETIQTE

-995 INGYLNINHAE
+995 INGYLNINHDV
-1006 LKLNVTELDEVSK
+1006 LKLNVEELDKVSK

-1053 AGNKKKAAN
+1053 AGNNKKAAN
-1062 AYQGKVTEKMKSLSS
+1062 AYQGKVTAKMKSLSS
-1077 IINKKANDLYAAK
+1077 VINDKADKLYAAK
-1090 FTDGLDKSVTDR
+1090 FTDGLAQSVTDR
-1102 KTELNN
+1102 KAELDK
-1108 VVYDEKTV
+1108 VVYDKKMV
-1116 TSAFTDVQKVIDEIK
+1116 TSAFTDVQKVIDEIT
-1131 ALAADTVNL
+1131 ALAADQVNL

-1155 EDAKLIDK
+1155 EDAKLLDK

-1187 ETAMAAFVHA
+1187 ETEMAAFVHA
-1197 DRDKDLDTFKKKVT
+1197 DRDKDLDAFKENVT

-1237 FTKYNEAKAV
+1237 FAKYADAKAV
-1247 YDNAKKADG
+1247 YETAKKADG

-1270 KFTELDTNLAA
+1270 KFTELDANLAA

-1303 GIDINAKKAELEKAR
+1303 GIDINTKKADLEKAR
-1318 VDKLNKS
+1318 VDQLNKS

-1331 AGYAKRIEA
+1331 AAFAKRIEA
-1340 LYESANNTEYAAI
+1340 LYVSANNTEQTAI
-1353 SSEIAGID
+1353 SVAITGIK
-1361 TDKNQ
+1361 TDKDQ
-1366 AVANFNAADE
+1366 AVADFKKAGE
-1376 TEKVAEIEKFFET
+1376 TEKAAEVEKFFET
-1389 NCKNLGTEFVE
+1389 NCKDLGAEFGK
-1400 LKKTLP
+1400 LKLP

-1446 VQNFEV
+1446 VQNFDV

-1457 DKLDNIVTTGH
+1457 DKLSNIVKTGH
-1468 EPVKKTYYKPLK
+1468 EPVKKAYAET
-1480 KTYEEIAAELG
+1480 AAELG
-1491 AKVNELKA
+1491 VKVNELKA

-1507 DYVMLYNTKRQ
+1507 GFVMLYNTKRQ
-1518 NAIDALGSE
+1518 NAIDALGAE
-1527 IAPVL
+1527 IKPVL
-1532 EGADAE
+1532 KEANDK
-1538 ETAWKTNDNV
+1538 ETAWKTNDTV
-1548 KASLDTQLSTLNTE
+1548 KASLDTQLKALNTE
-1562 LKTVVAAI
+1562 LETVVTAI
-1570 AELPHVAGTFDAR
+1570 AELPHVAGTLDVA
-1583 VENITDRIKAVTENI
+1583 VKNITDDIKTVTEDI
-1598 ALGAQAGKLVVGS
+1598 ALDAQNGILVEGS
-1611 YTSKVDSIA
+1611 YQGYVDNIDA
-1620 ASIKNLN
+1620 NIKNLN
-1627 LNAHNSEANGVIKDI
+1627 LNAHNSEAKGVILDI
-1642 RDICNGITSSP
+1642 DKIYGDIMSSA
-1653 DYNATLMGEAYA
+1653 DYNATRKDEAIV
-1665 VSRKISSLDDFNSN
+1665 VSGKISSLWDFNTY
-1679 MFGSNRTYVKDING
+1679 MFNGNRYYVKDING
-1693 DPIKDKDGKDITTLE
+1693 DQIKDKDGKDITMLE
-1708 KLPDYLTEVYP
+1708 ELPDYLTKVYP
-1719 AVLAKADE
+1719 AVLTKADE

-1734 IMMKAKNQIGDA
+1734 IMMKAKNHIGDA

-1761 SWIIENKEYK
+1761 SWIIEGKEYK

-1780 GDVNGDGVFTVADL
+1780 GDVNGDGDFTVADL

>member
-1 MLAMTVPMAAFAD
+1 MAAFAD
-14 ANVPTAKDVYSSAGG
+14 ANVPTAQDVYSSAGG

-47 PTKNETVKVMVDGK
+47 PTKNETVKVMVDGVEK
-61 EVSTFTVKK
+61 TTFKVEK
-70 EGNVKIQAT
+70 EGTVKIQAT
-79 VDEKTEFDA
+79 VDEKTEFES
-88 AFELT
+88 AFVLT

-115 GKFHDDVN
+115 GKFHDAVN
-123 NKTGDYTDAIKASN
+123 NKSGDYTDAIKASN
-137 ASIEEKIENLKQ
+137 ASIEAKIENLKN

-161 LKDNSIFVRDLNN
+161 LTDNSIFVRDLNN
-174 SLEQLGKDVK
+174 SLEQLGKDIK
-184 AGKDNFTAKNTA
+184 AGNDNFTAKNTA
-196 SKLIEAVETPLDE
+196 SGLIEAVETPLAE
-209 IEALIGTST
+209 IETLIAAST

-233 LRTVK
+233 LRTAK
-238 DAKAKALDTSYEKG
+238 DAKAKALATSYDKG
-252 TAVANFVEKDVK
+252 TAALLVEKDVQ

-299 ASEANRNEKTQE
+299 ASEANRNTKTQE
-311 LLKLLPSDDEVLGK
+311 LLTLLPSDDEVLGK

-365 NQTALAEVDAAINDV
+365 NQTALAEVDADINAV
-380 VTKYTGWQKT
+380 VAKYTGWQKT

-422 AATIETAIASEA
+422 ATTIETAIASET

-696 KEVVDL
+696 KEVVAL
-702 NKDASTK
+702 NKDASAK
-709 FTEACDAAEKEITA
+709 FTEACATAEKDINTITA
-723 ITAKIKAS
+723 NIKTS

-754 LETQLKDLAT
+754 FETLLKDLAT

-774 AANDNLTAKDALV
+774 AANDNLTAKGALE

-798 VAAAEK
+798 MAAAEK

-812 TFKDQLASY
+812 EFKKQLAGY
-821 KTEKSAID
+821 QTESAAID

-836 NAGKAKAQ
+836 KNGKAKAE
-844 QTDINNRIQTL
+844 QTAITQRIQSL
-855 ATNLATFATN
+855 ANNLTTFATN

-878 STSDLDAA
+878 STLDLETA
-886 WTKAFNDITN
+886 WTNAFNKITN
-896 SDASSK
+896 NDASSK

-919 AKKDVA
+919 AKKDVV
-925 SSYDAGTLLDSKKLE
+925 SSYDAGTLLDSKKQE
-940 ISKQLETIQTE
+940 ITKVLDGIQTK
-951 VTSIVKEQEA
+951 VTSIEKEQEA
-961 GYNAAIAADNKV
+961 GYNAAIAADNEV
-973 VYEDFLSEANLT
+973 VYNDFLSEANLT

-995 INGYLNINHAE
+995 INGYLNINHDV
-1006 LKLNVTELDEVSK
+1006 LKLNVDELDKVSK

-1053 AGNKKKAAN
+1053 AGNNKKAAN
-1062 AYQGKVTEKMKSLSS
+1062 AYQGKVTDKMNNLSS
-1077 IINKKANDLYAAK
+1077 VINKKANDLYAAK
-1090 FTDGLDKSVTDR
+1090 FTDGLAKSVTDR
-1102 KTELNN
+1102 KTELDK
-1108 VVYDEKTV
+1108 VVYDKKMV
-1116 TSAFTDVQKVIDEIK
+1116 TSAFTDVQKVIDEIT
-1131 ALAADTVNL
+1131 ALAADKVNL

-1146 QILDKIQNA
+1146 QILDKIQDA
-1155 EDAKLIDK
+1155 ENEKLLDK

-1169 NDDYSAK
+1169 NDDYSTK

-1197 DRDKDLDTFKKKVT
+1197 DRDKDLDTFKKKVA
-1211 ASVGEAKKKVAAEN
+1211 ASVGEAKKKVAAED

-1237 FTKYNEAKAV
+1237 FAKYADAKTV
-1247 YDNAKKADG
+1247 YETAEKADG

-1270 KFTELDTNLAA
+1270 KFTELDANLAD

-1291 DTTALKESSKAI
+1291 DTSALKTTSKAI
-1303 GIDINAKKAELEKAR
+1303 GIDINTKKNELEKAR

-1325 DYEVAI
+1325 EYETAI
-1331 AGYAKRIEA
+1331 AGFAKRIEA
-1340 LYESANNTEYAAI
+1340 LYESANNTEQAAI
-1353 SSEIAGID
+1353 SAEIASI
-1361 TDKNQ
+1361 TADKEL
-1366 AVANFNAADE
+1366 AVKGFNAAGE
-1376 TEKVAEIEKFFET
+1376 TEKATEIEKFFET
-1389 NCKNLGTEFVE
+1389 NCMNLAAEFSK
-1400 LKKTLP
+1400 LTLP
-1406 EGLAEIQATYIAWEQ
+1406 EGLAKIQATYIAWEK

-1446 VQNFEV
+1446 VQNFDV

-1457 DKLDNIVTTGH
+1457 DKLDNIVKAGH
-1468 EPVKKTYYKPLK
+1468 EPVKKAYA
-1480 KTYEEIAAELG
+1480 EMAAELG
-1491 AKVNELKA
+1491 VKVKELKA
-1499 SLEDDKAN
+1499 SLEEDKAN
-1507 DYVMLYNTKRQ
+1507 GYVMLYNTKRQ
-1518 NAIDALGSE
+1518 NAIDALGAE
-1527 IAPVL
+1527 IEPVL
-1532 EGADAE
+1532 EEADAK
-1538 ETAWKTNDNV
+1538 ETAWKTNDKV

-1562 LKTVVAAI
+1562 LETVVAAI
-1570 AELPHVAGTFDAR
+1570 AELPHVAGTLDAR
-1583 VENITDRIKAVTENI
+1583 VENITDGIKTVTENI
-1598 ALGAQAGKLVVGS
+1598 ALDAQAGKLVVGS
-1611 YTSKVDSIA
+1611 YTSEVNAIDA
-1620 ASIKNLN
+1620 DIKNLN
-1627 LNAHNSEANGVIKDI
+1627 KDAHNSEAKGVIKDI
-1642 RDICNGITSSP
+1642 KVICTGISSSA
-1653 DYNATLMGEAYA
+1653 DYNATLKAEALA
-1665 VSRKISSLDDFNSN
+1665 VSGKISSLENFNSN
-1679 MFGSNRTYVKDING
+1679 MFDSNRSYVKDING
-1693 DPIKDKDGKDITTLE
+1693 VQIKDKDGKDITMLE
-1708 KLPDYLTEVYP
+1708 KLPDYLAEVYP

-1734 IMMKAKNQIGDA
+1734 IMMKAKNHIGDA

>member
-14 ANVPTAKDVYSSAGG
+14 ANVPTAQDVYSSAGG

-47 PTKNETVKVMVDGK
+47 PTKGEIVKVMVDGK
-61 EVSTFTVKK
+61 ETTNFTVKK
-70 EGNVKIQAT
+70 EGTVKIQAT
-79 VDEKTEFDA
+79 VDEKAEFES
-88 AFELT
+88 AFVLT

-98 VEKAS
+98 AAVADPFAKKLETVTAGIVDNTAAIQAS
-103 EWSGKLGTVYGD
+103 V
-115 GKFHDDVN
+115 
-123 NKTGDYTDAIKASN
+123 
-137 ASIEEKIENLKQ
+137 ASIEAKIDNLKK
-149 GDYNFYKTQQLY
+149 GDYNFYKIQQIY
-161 LKDNSIFVRDLNN
+161 LEDNSIYVRDLNN

-184 AGKDNFTAKNTA
+184 AANENFAAKNTA
-196 SKLIEAVETPLDE
+196 SKLIETVETPLAE

-238 DAKAKALDTSYEKG
+238 DAKAKALATSYEKG
-252 TAVANFVEKDVK
+252 TAVADFVEKDVQ

-285 ANDNDYN
+285 ANDVDYN
-292 EVAKLVA
+292 EVAKLVTV
-299 ASEANRNEKTQE
+299 SEENRNAKTQE

-365 NQTALAEVDAAINDV
+365 NQTALAEVDADINAV
-380 VTKYTGWQKT
+380 VAKYTGWQKT

-422 AATIETAIASEA
+422 ATTIETAIASET

-542 AGVKLDADIQT
+542 AGVKLDAAIQT
-553 EAESWTASYEAN
+553 EAESWTNSYESN
-565 KYKFDNANLIK
+565 KYKFDNSNLIK
-576 VATDKVDAAK
+576 VATDKVNAAK

-696 KEVVDL
+696 KEVVAL
-702 NKDASTK
+702 NKDASAK
-709 FTEACDAAEKEITA
+709 FTEACATAENDINTITA
-723 ITAKIKAS
+723 NIKTS

-754 LETQLKDLAT
+754 FETRLKDLAT
-764 TLAGLKADAN
+764 TLAGLKTDAN

-798 VAAAEK
+798 VAAADK

-812 TFKDQLASY
+812 TFKDQLAGY
-821 KTEKSAID
+821 KTEKDAID

-836 NAGKAKAQ
+836 TAGKAKAE
-844 QTDINNRIQTL
+844 QTAITQRIQSL
-855 ATNLATFATN
+855 ANNLTTFTTN

-878 STSDLDAA
+878 TTSDLDAA

-919 AKKDVA
+919 AKKDVT
-925 SSYDAGTLLDSKKLE
+925 SSYDAGTLLNDKKQE
-940 ISKQLETIQTE
+940 INKKLETIQTE

-995 INGYLNINHAE
+995 INGYLNINHTE
-1006 LKLNVTELDEVSK
+1006 LKLNVDELDKVSK

-1062 AYQGKVTEKMKSLSS
+1062 AYQGKVTKKMKSLSS

-1090 FTDGLDKSVTDR
+1090 FTDGLAKSVTDR
-1102 KTELNN
+1102 KTELDK
-1108 VVYDEKTV
+1108 VVYDKKMV
-1116 TSAFTDVQKVIDEIK
+1116 TSAFTDVQNVIDEIT

-1187 ETAMAAFVHA
+1187 EAEMAAFVHA
-1197 DRDKDLDTFKKKVT
+1197 DRDKDLDAFKKKVT
-1211 ASVGEAKKKVAAEN
+1211 VSVGEAKKKVAAED
-1225 LALTNYEAVKAD
+1225 LALTNYAAVKAD
-1237 FTKYNEAKAV
+1237 FAKYAEAKAV
-1247 YDNAKKADG
+1247 YDDAKNADG

-1291 DTTALKESSKAI
+1291 DTSALKSASKAI
-1303 GIDINAKKAELEKAR
+1303 GIDINATKAELEKAR
-1318 VDKLNKS
+1318 VDQLNKS

-1331 AGYAKRIEA
+1331 AAYAKRIKA
-1340 LYESANNTEYAAI
+1340 LYESANTTEQTAI
-1353 SSEIAGID
+1353 SVAITGIQ
-1361 TDKNQ
+1361 TDKEQ
-1366 AVANFNAADE
+1366 AVADFTTAGE
-1376 TEKVAEIEKFFET
+1376 TEKAAEVEKFFET
-1389 NCKNLGTEFVE
+1389 NCKDLGTEFGKLE
-1400 LKKTLP
+1400 LP
-1406 EGLAEIQATYIAWEQ
+1406 EGLAEIQATYIEWEQ

-1446 VQNFEV
+1446 VQNFDV

-1457 DKLDNIVTTGH
+1457 DKLANIVATGH
-1468 EPVKKTYYKPLK
+1468 EPVKKAYADK
-1480 KTYEEIAAELG
+1480 AAELG
-1491 AKVNELKA
+1491 VKVNELKA

-1507 DYVMLYNTKRQ
+1507 GFVMLYNTKRQ
-1518 NAIDALGSE
+1518 SAIDALGDE
-1527 IAPVL
+1527 IEPVL
-1532 EGADAE
+1532 KKADAK

-1548 KASLDTQLSTLNTE
+1548 KASLDTQLQALNTKLE
-1562 LKTVVAAI
+1562 TVVDAI
-1570 AELPHVAGTFDAR
+1570 AELPHVAGTLD
-1583 VENITDRIKAVTENI
+1583 VSVKNITDEIKSVTESI
-1598 ALGAQAGKLVVGS
+1598 SLEAQAGKLVEGS
-1611 YTSKVDSIA
+1611 YKTNVDNIA

-1627 LNAHNSEANGVIKDI
+1627 LGAHNSEANGVIKDI
-1642 RDICNGITSSP
+1642 QSICDGIISAN
-1653 DYNATLMGEAYA
+1653 YNATLKSDAIA
-1665 VSRKISSLDDFNSN
+1665 VNDKISSLKEFNTN
-1679 MFGSNRTYVKDING
+1679 MFNGNRSYVKDING
-1693 DPIKDKDGKDITTLE
+1693 NQIKDKDGNNITMLE
-1708 KLPDYLTEVYP
+1708 KLPDYLAEVYP
-1719 AVLAKADE
+1719 AVLTKADE

-1734 IMMKAKNQIGDA
+1734 IMMKAKNHVGDA

>member
-79 VDEKTEFDA
+79 VDEKTEFES
-88 AFELT
+88 AFVLT

-98 VEKAS
+98 AVVADPFAKKLETVTAGIVDNTAAIQAS
-103 EWSGKLGTVYGD
+103 V
-115 GKFHDDVN
+115 
-123 NKTGDYTDAIKASN
+123 
-137 ASIEEKIENLKQ
+137 ASIEAKIENLKK
-149 GDYNFYKTQQLY
+149 GDYNFYKIQQLY
-161 LKDNSIFVRDLNN
+161 LEDNSIYVRDLNN

-184 AGKDNFTAKNTA
+184 AANDNLKAKNTA
-196 SKLIEAVETPLDE
+196 SGLIETVETQLAE
-209 IEALIGTST
+209 IETLIGTST

-233 LRTVK
+233 LRTAK
-238 DAKAKALDTSYEKG
+238 DAKAKALATSYEKG
-252 TAVANFVEKDVK
+252 TAVADFVEKDVK

-365 NQTALAEVDAAINDV
+365 NQTALAEVDADINAV
-380 VTKYTGWQKT
+380 VAKYTGWQKT

-422 AATIETAIASEA
+422 ATTIETAIASET

-462 VIVGNYNNVATALT
+462 VIVGNYNNVAIALT

-696 KEVVDL
+696 KEVVAL
-702 NKDASTK
+702 NKDASAK
-709 FTEACDAAEKEITA
+709 FTEACATAEKDINTITA
-723 ITAKIKAS
+723 NIKTS

-754 LETQLKDLAT
+754 FETLLKDLAT

-798 VAAAEK
+798 VAAADK

-812 TFKDQLASY
+812 TFKDQLAGY
-821 KTEKSAID
+821 KTEKAAID

-836 NAGKAKAQ
+836 TAGKAKAE
-844 QTDINNRIQTL
+844 QTAITQRIQSL
-855 ATNLATFATN
+855 ANNLTNFATN
-865 VPIVVANKTALDK
+865 VPIVVANKDALDNT
-878 STSDLDAA
+878 TSDLDAA

-995 INGYLNINHAE
+995 INGYLNINHDV
-1006 LKLNVTELDEVSK
+1006 LKLNVEELDKVSK

-1053 AGNKKKAAN
+1053 AGNNKKAAN
-1062 AYQGKVTEKMKSLSS
+1062 AYQGKVTLKMNNLSS

-1090 FTDGLDKSVTDR
+1090 FTEGLAKSVTDR
-1102 KTELNN
+1102 KTELDK
-1108 VVYDEKTV
+1108 VVYDKKMV
-1116 TSAFTDVQKVIDEIK
+1116 TSAFTDVQNVIDEIT
-1131 ALAADTVNL
+1131 ALAADQVNL

-1155 EDAKLIDK
+1155 EDAKLLDK

-1187 ETAMAAFVHA
+1187 ETEMAAFVHA
-1197 DRDKDLDTFKKKVT
+1197 DRDKDLDAFKENVT
-1211 ASVGEAKKKVAAEN
+1211 ASVGEAKKKVAAEK

-1237 FTKYNEAKAV
+1237 FAKYDKAKAV
-1247 YDNAKKADG
+1247 YETAKKADG

-1270 KFTELDTNLAA
+1270 KFTELDANLAA

-1291 DTTALKESSKAI
+1291 DTSALKAASKAI
-1303 GIDINAKKAELEKAR
+1303 GIDINTKKAELEQAR

-1325 DYEVAI
+1325 EYETAI
-1331 AGYAKRIEA
+1331 AGFAKRIEA
-1340 LYESANNTEYAAI
+1340 LYESANNTEQAAI
-1353 SSEIAGID
+1353 SAEIASI
-1361 TDKNQ
+1361 TADKDQ
-1366 AVANFNAADE
+1366 AVKGFNAAGE
-1376 TEKVAEIEKFFET
+1376 TEKATEIEKFFET
-1389 NCKNLGTEFVE
+1389 NCMNLAAEFSK
-1400 LKKTLP
+1400 LTLP
-1406 EGLAEIQATYIAWEQ
+1406 EDLAETQATYIAWEK

-1446 VQNFEV
+1446 VQNFDV

-1457 DKLDNIVTTGH
+1457 DKLANIVTTGH
-1468 EPVKKTYYKPLK
+1468 EPVKKAYADK
-1480 KTYEEIAAELG
+1480 AAELG
-1491 AKVNELKA
+1491 VKVNELKA

-1507 DYVMLYNTKRQ
+1507 GFVMLYNTKRQ
-1518 NAIDALGSE
+1518 SAIDALGDE
-1527 IAPVL
+1527 IEPVL
-1532 EGADAE
+1532 KKADAK

-1548 KASLDTQLSTLNTE
+1548 KASLDTQLQALNTKLE
-1562 LKTVVAAI
+1562 TVVDAI
-1570 AELPHVAGTFDAR
+1570 AELPHVAGTLD
-1583 VENITDRIKAVTENI
+1583 VSVKNITDEIKSVTESI
-1598 ALGAQAGKLVVGS
+1598 ALEAQAGKLVEGS
-1611 YTSKVDSIA
+1611 YKTNVDNIA

-1627 LNAHNSEANGVIKDI
+1627 LGAHNSEATGVIKDI
-1642 RDICNGITSSP
+1642 QSICDGIISAN
-1653 DYNATLMGEAYA
+1653 YNATLKSDAIA
-1665 VSRKISSLDDFNSN
+1665 VNDKISSLKEFNTN
-1679 MFGSNRTYVKDING
+1679 MFNGNRSYVKDING
-1693 DPIKDKDGKDITTLE
+1693 NQIKDKDGKDITMLE
-1708 KLPDYLTEVYP
+1708 KLPDYLAEVYP
-1719 AVLAKADE
+1719 AVLTKADE
-1727 LDKELHL
+1727 LAKELNL
-1734 IMMKAKNQIGDA
+1734 INMKAKNHIGDA

-1780 GDVNGDGVFTVADL
+1780 GDVNGDGFFTVADL
-1794 AQISNII
+1794 TQISDII

>member
-1 MLAMTVPMAAFAD
+1 MLAMTVPMTAFAD

-61 EVSTFTVKK
+61 ETTNFTVKK
-70 EGNVKIQAT
+70 EGTVKIQAT
-79 VDEKTEFDA
+79 VDEKTEFES

-98 VEKAS
+98 AAVADPFETKLKTIKGGIGDNTAAIQAS
-103 EWSGKLGTVYGD
+103 V
-115 GKFHDDVN
+115 
-123 NKTGDYTDAIKASN
+123 
-137 ASIEEKIENLKQ
+137 ASIEAKIDNLKK
-149 GDYNFYKTQQLY
+149 GDYNFYKIQQLY
-161 LKDNSIFVRDLNN
+161 LEDNSIYVRDLNN

-184 AGKDNFTAKNTA
+184 AANDNLKAKNTA
-196 SKLIEAVETPLDE
+196 SGLIETVETQLAE
-209 IEALIGTST
+209 IETLIGAST

-238 DAKAKALDTSYEKG
+238 DAKAKALATSYEKG
-252 TAVANFVEKDVK
+252 TAVADFVEKDVQ

-299 ASEANRNEKTQE
+299 ASEANRNTKTQE
-311 LLKLLPSDDEVLGK
+311 LLTLLPSDDEVLGK

-422 AATIETAIASEA
+422 ATTIETAIASET

-553 EAESWTASYEAN
+553 EAESWTASYESN
-565 KYKFDNANLIK
+565 KYKFDNANLIQ
-576 VATDKVDAAK
+576 VATDKVEEAK
-586 ADIKSAFDR
+586 ASIKSAFDR

-607 KKAETLHEQ
+607 KKAETLQEQ

-626 LDVQVKALD
+626 LDVQLKALD

-652 TLKTVSADLDKLTIA
+652 TLKVVSADLDKLTIA

-688 VAELTASH
+688 VTELTASH
-696 KEVVDL
+696 KEVVAL
-702 NKDASTK
+702 NKDASAK
-709 FTEACDAAEKEITA
+709 FTEACATAEKDINTITA
-723 ITAKIKAS
+723 NIKTS

-754 LETQLKDLAT
+754 FETLLKDLAT

-798 VAAAEK
+798 VAAADK

-812 TFKDQLASY
+812 TFKDQLAGY
-821 KTEKSAID
+821 KTEKAAID

-836 NAGKAKAQ
+836 TAGKAKAE
-844 QTDINNRIQTL
+844 QTAITQRIQSL
-855 ATNLATFATN
+855 ANNLTNFATN
-865 VPIVVANKTALDK
+865 VPIVVANKDALDNT
-878 STSDLDAA
+878 TSDLDAA

-995 INGYLNINHAE
+995 INGYLNINHDV
-1006 LKLNVTELDEVSK
+1006 LKLNVEELDKVSK

-1053 AGNKKKAAN
+1053 AGNNKKAAN
-1062 AYQGKVTEKMKSLSS
+1062 AYQGKVTLKMNNLSS

-1090 FTDGLDKSVTDR
+1090 FTEGLAKSVTDR
-1102 KTELNN
+1102 KTELDK
-1108 VVYDEKTV
+1108 VVYDKKMV
-1116 TSAFTDVQKVIDEIK
+1116 TSAFTDVQNVIDEIT
-1131 ALAADTVNL
+1131 ALAADQVNL

-1155 EDAKLIDK
+1155 EDAKLLDK

-1187 ETAMAAFVHA
+1187 ETEMAAFVHA
-1197 DRDKDLDTFKKKVT
+1197 DRDKDLDAFKENVT
-1211 ASVGEAKKKVAAEN
+1211 ASVGEAKKKVAAEK

-1237 FTKYNEAKAV
+1237 FAKYDKAKAV
-1247 YDNAKKADG
+1247 YETAKKADG

-1270 KFTELDTNLAA
+1270 KFTELDANLAA

-1291 DTTALKESSKAI
+1291 DTSALKAASKAI
-1303 GIDINAKKAELEKAR
+1303 GIDINTKKAELEQAR

-1325 DYEVAI
+1325 EYETAI
-1331 AGYAKRIEA
+1331 AGFAKRIEA
-1340 LYESANNTEYAAI
+1340 LYESANNTEQAAI
-1353 SSEIAGID
+1353 SAEIASI
-1361 TDKNQ
+1361 TADKDQ
-1366 AVANFNAADE
+1366 AVKGFNAAGE
-1376 TEKVAEIEKFFET
+1376 TEKATEIEKFFET
-1389 NCKNLGTEFVE
+1389 NCMNLAAEFSK
-1400 LKKTLP
+1400 LTLP
-1406 EGLAEIQATYIAWEQ
+1406 EDLAETQATYIAWEK

-1446 VQNFEV
+1446 VQNFDV

-1457 DKLDNIVTTGH
+1457 DKLANIVTTGH
-1468 EPVKKTYYKPLK
+1468 EPVKKAYADK
-1480 KTYEEIAAELG
+1480 AAELG
-1491 AKVNELKA
+1491 VKVNELKA

-1507 DYVMLYNTKRQ
+1507 GFVMLYNTKRQ
-1518 NAIDALGSE
+1518 SAIDALGDE
-1527 IAPVL
+1527 IEPVL
-1532 EGADAE
+1532 KKADAK

-1548 KASLDTQLSTLNTE
+1548 KASLDTQLQALNTKLE
-1562 LKTVVAAI
+1562 TVVDAI
-1570 AELPHVAGTFDAR
+1570 AELPHVAGTLD
-1583 VENITDRIKAVTENI
+1583 VSVKNITDEIKSVTESI
-1598 ALGAQAGKLVVGS
+1598 ALEAQAGKLVEGS
-1611 YTSKVDSIA
+1611 YKTNVDNIA

-1627 LNAHNSEANGVIKDI
+1627 LGAHNSEATGVIKDI
-1642 RDICNGITSSP
+1642 QSICDGIISAN
-1653 DYNATLMGEAYA
+1653 YNATLKSDAIA
-1665 VSRKISSLDDFNSN
+1665 VNDKISSLKEFNTN
-1679 MFGSNRTYVKDING
+1679 MFNGNRSYVKDING
-1693 DPIKDKDGKDITTLE
+1693 NQIKDKDGKDITMLE
-1708 KLPDYLTEVYP
+1708 KLPDYLAEVYP
-1719 AVLAKADE
+1719 AVLTKADE
-1727 LDKELHL
+1727 LAKELNL
-1734 IMMKAKNQIGDA
+1734 INMKAKNHIGDA

-1794 AQISNII
+1794 TQISNII

-1878 GQTLSDRANGHELL
+1878 GQTLSDRSNGHELL

>member
-37 VPGEYTIAAK
+37 VPGKYTIAA
-47 PTKNETVKVMVDGK
+47 TGETVKVMVDGK
-61 EVSTFTVKK
+61 KTTTFTVTK

-79 VDEKTEFDA
+79 VDEKTEFES
-88 AFELT
+88 AFVLT

-98 VEKAS
+98 AVVADPFAKKLETVKA
-103 EWSGKLGTVYGD
+103 GIVDNTA
-115 GKFHDDVN
+115 
-123 NKTGDYTDAIKASN
+123 AIQASV
-137 ASIEEKIENLKQ
+137 ASIEAKIDNWKK
-149 GDYNFYKTQQLY
+149 GDYNFYKIQQLY
-161 LKDNSIFVRDLNN
+161 LEDNSIYVRDLNN

-184 AGKDNFTAKNTA
+184 AANENFAAQTTA
-196 SKLIEAVETPLDE
+196 SKLIETVEAPLAD

-238 DAKAKALDTSYEKG
+238 DAKAKALATSYEKG
-252 TAVANFVEKDVK
+252 TAVADFVEKDVQ

-285 ANDNDYN
+285 ANDKDYN

-299 ASEANRNEKTQE
+299 ASEANRNTKTQE
-311 LLKLLPSDDEVLGK
+311 LLNLLPSDDEVLGK

-365 NQTALAEVDAAINDV
+365 NQTALAEVDADINAV
-380 VTKYTGWQKT
+380 VAKYTGWQNT

-408 TAKADATSAQLTKK
+408 TAEADATSAQLTKK
-422 AATIETAIASEA
+422 ATTIETAIASET

-519 VAKVQADFDTAKKA
+519 VDKVQADFDTAKKA

-576 VATDKVDAAK
+576 VATDKIDAAK

-696 KEVVDL
+696 KEVVAL
-702 NKDASTK
+702 NNDPSAK
-709 FTEACDAAEKEITA
+709 FTEACATAENDINTITA
-723 ITAKIKAS
+723 NIKTS

-754 LETQLKDLAT
+754 FETRLKDLAT
-764 TLAGLKADAN
+764 TLAGLKTEAN

-798 VAAAEK
+798 EVAAAK

-812 TFKDQLASY
+812 TFKDQLAGY
-821 KTEKSAID
+821 NTEKAAID
-829 KAITDAY
+829 KAINDAY
-836 NAGKAKAQ
+836 TAGKAKAE
-844 QTDINNRIQTL
+844 QTAINQRIQSL
-855 ATNLATFATN
+855 ANNLTTFTTN

-878 STSDLDAA
+878 TTSDLDAA

-919 AKKDVA
+919 AKKDVT
-925 SSYDAGTLLDSKKLE
+925 SSYDAGTLLNDKKQE
-940 ISKQLETIQTE
+940 ISKKLETIQTE

-995 INGYLNINHAE
+995 INGYLNINHDV

-1053 AGNKKKAAN
+1053 AGNNKKAAN
-1062 AYQGKVTEKMKSLSS
+1062 AYQGKVTDKMNSLSS

-1090 FTDGLDKSVTDR
+1090 FTEGLAKSVTER
-1102 KTELNN
+1102 KAELDK
-1108 VVYDEKTV
+1108 VVYDKKTV
-1116 TSAFTDVQKVIDEIK
+1116 TSAFTDVQKVIDEITT
-1131 ALAADTVNL
+1131 LAADKVNL

-1187 ETAMAAFVHA
+1187 EIEMAAFVHA
-1197 DRDKDLDTFKKKVT
+1197 DRDKDLDAFKKKVT
-1211 ASVGEAKKKVAAEN
+1211 ASVGEAKKKVDAED
-1225 LALTNYEAVKAD
+1225 LALTNYAAVKAD
-1237 FTKYNEAKAV
+1237 FAKYAEAKAV
-1247 YDNAKKADG
+1247 YDDANNADG

-1291 DTTALKESSKAI
+1291 DTSALKSASKAI
-1303 GIDINAKKAELEKAR
+1303 GIEINATKAELEKAR
-1318 VDKLNKS
+1318 VDQLNKS
-1325 DYEVAI
+1325 DYEDAI
-1331 AGYAKRIEA
+1331 AAYAKRIEA
-1340 LYESANNTEYAAI
+1340 LYESANTTEKTAI
-1353 SSEIAGID
+1353 SVAITGIQ
-1361 TDKNQ
+1361 TDKEQ
-1366 AVANFNAADE
+1366 AVADFTTAGE
-1376 TEKVAEIEKFFET
+1376 TEKAAEVEKFFET
-1389 NCKNLGTEFVE
+1389 NCKDLGTEFGKLE
-1400 LKKTLP
+1400 LP
-1406 EGLAEIQATYIAWEQ
+1406 EGLAEIQATYIEWEQ

-1446 VQNFEV
+1446 VQNFDV

-1457 DKLDNIVTTGH
+1457 DKLANIVATGH
-1468 EPVKKTYYKPLK
+1468 EPVKKAYADQ
-1480 KTYEEIAAELG
+1480 AAELG
-1491 AKVNELKA
+1491 VKVNELKA

-1507 DYVMLYNTKRQ
+1507 GFVMLYNTKRQ
-1518 NAIDALGSE
+1518 SAIDALGDE
-1527 IAPVL
+1527 IEPVL
-1532 EGADAE
+1532 KNADAK

-1548 KASLDTQLSTLNTE
+1548 KASLDTQLQALNTKLE
-1562 LKTVVAAI
+1562 TVVDAI
-1570 AELPHVAGTFDAR
+1570 AELPHVADTLDDR
-1583 VENITDRIKAVTENI
+1583 VKEITNEIKSVTDSISHE
-1598 ALGAQAGKLVVGS
+1598 AQAGNLVEGS
-1611 YTSKVDSIA
+1611 YKTNVDNIA
-1620 ASIKNLN
+1620 ASIQNLN
-1627 LNAHNSEANGVIKDI
+1627 LDAHNSEANGVIKHI
-1642 RDICNGITSSP
+1642 QNICDGIKSSA
-1653 DYNATLMGEAYA
+1653 DYNATLKVEAIT
-1665 VSRKISSLDDFNSN
+1665 VSAKISSLKDFNSN
-1679 MFGSNRTYVKDING
+1679 MFDSNRSYVKDING
-1693 DPIKDKDGKDITTLE
+1693 NQIKDKDGKDITILE
-1708 KLPDYLTEVYP
+1708 KLPDYLAEVYP

-1734 IMMKAKNQIGDA
+1734 IMMKAKNHIGDA

>member
-47 PTKNETVKVMVDGK
+47 PTKGETVKVMVDGK

-79 VDEKTEFDA
+79 VDEKTEFES

-98 VEKAS
+98 AAVADPFAKKLETVTAS
-103 EWSGKLGTVYGD
+103 IVDNTA
-115 GKFHDDVN
+115 
-123 NKTGDYTDAIKASN
+123 AIQASV
-137 ASIEEKIENLKQ
+137 ASIEAKIDNLKK
-149 GDYNFYKTQQLY
+149 GDYNFYKIQQLY
-161 LKDNSIFVRDLNN
+161 LEDNSIYVRDLNN

-184 AGKDNFTAKNTA
+184 AANDNLKAKNTA
-196 SKLIEAVETPLDE
+196 SGLIETVETQLAE
-209 IEALIGTST
+209 IETLIGAST

-252 TAVANFVEKDVK
+252 TAVADFVEKDVK

-422 AATIETAIASEA
+422 AATIETAIASET

-542 AGVKLDADIQT
+542 AGVKLDADIQI

-696 KEVVDL
+696 KEVVAL
-702 NKDASTK
+702 NKDASAK
-709 FTEACDAAEKEITA
+709 FTEACATAEKDINTITA
-723 ITAKIKAS
+723 NIKTS

-754 LETQLKDLAT
+754 FETLLKDLAT

-798 VAAAEK
+798 VAAADK

-812 TFKDQLASY
+812 TFKDQLAGY
-821 KTEKSAID
+821 KTEKAAID

-836 NAGKAKAQ
+836 TAGKAKAE
-844 QTDINNRIQTL
+844 QTAITQRIQSL
-855 ATNLATFATN
+855 ANNLTNFATN
-865 VPIVVANKTALDK
+865 VPIVVANKDALDNT
-878 STSDLDAA
+878 TSDLEAA

-995 INGYLNINHAE
+995 INGYLNINHDV
-1006 LKLNVTELDEVSK
+1006 LKLNVEELDKVSK

-1053 AGNKKKAAN
+1053 AGNNKKAAN
-1062 AYQGKVTEKMKSLSS
+1062 AYQGKVTLKMNNLSS

-1090 FTDGLDKSVTDR
+1090 FTEGLAKSVTDR
-1102 KTELNN
+1102 KTELDK
-1108 VVYDEKTV
+1108 VVYDKKMV
-1116 TSAFTDVQKVIDEIK
+1116 TSAFTDVQNVIDEIT
-1131 ALAADTVNL
+1131 ALAADQVNL

-1155 EDAKLIDK
+1155 EDAKLLDK

-1187 ETAMAAFVHA
+1187 ETEMAAFVHA
-1197 DRDKDLDTFKKKVT
+1197 DRDKDLDAFKENVT
-1211 ASVGEAKKKVAAEN
+1211 ASVGEAKKKVAAEK

-1237 FTKYNEAKAV
+1237 FAKYDKAKAV
-1247 YDNAKKADG
+1247 YETAKKADG

-1270 KFTELDTNLAA
+1270 KFTELDANLAA

-1291 DTTALKESSKAI
+1291 DTSALKAASKAI
-1303 GIDINAKKAELEKAR
+1303 GIDINTKKAELEQAR

-1325 DYEVAI
+1325 EYETAI
-1331 AGYAKRIEA
+1331 AGFAKRIEA
-1340 LYESANNTEYAAI
+1340 LYESANNTEQAAI
-1353 SSEIAGID
+1353 SAEIASI
-1361 TDKNQ
+1361 TADKDL
-1366 AVANFNAADE
+1366 AVKGFNAAGE
-1376 TEKVAEIEKFFET
+1376 TEKATEIEKFFET
-1389 NCKNLGTEFVE
+1389 NCMNLAAEFSK
-1400 LKKTLP
+1400 LTLP
-1406 EGLAEIQATYIAWEQ
+1406 EDLAETQATYIAWEK

-1446 VQNFEV
+1446 VQNFDV

-1457 DKLDNIVTTGH
+1457 DKLANIVTTGH
-1468 EPVKKTYYKPLK
+1468 EPVKKAYADK
-1480 KTYEEIAAELG
+1480 AAELG
-1491 AKVNELKA
+1491 VKVNELKA

-1507 DYVMLYNTKRQ
+1507 GFVMLYNTKRQ
-1518 NAIDALGSE
+1518 SAIDALGDE
-1527 IAPVL
+1527 IEPVL
-1532 EGADAE
+1532 KKADAK

-1548 KASLDTQLSTLNTE
+1548 KASLDTQLQALNTKLE
-1562 LKTVVAAI
+1562 TVVDAI
-1570 AELPHVAGTFDAR
+1570 AELPHVAGTLD
-1583 VENITDRIKAVTENI
+1583 VSVKNITDEIKSVTESI
-1598 ALGAQAGKLVVGS
+1598 ALEAQAGKLVEGS
-1611 YTSKVDSIA
+1611 YKTNVDNIA

-1627 LNAHNSEANGVIKDI
+1627 LGAHNSEAKGVINDI
-1642 RDICNGITSSP
+1642 YKICDDIKSSA
-1653 DYNATLMGEAYA
+1653 DYNATLKAEALA
-1665 VSRKISSLDDFNSN
+1665 VAGKNPKPTSKNDFLDAFNSN
-1679 MFGSNRTYVKDING
+1679 MFNSNRSYVQDING
-1693 DPIKDKDGKDITTLE
+1693 NQIKDKDGKDITMLE

-1727 LDKELHL
+1727 LAKELNL
-1734 IMMKAKNQIGDA
+1734 IDMKAKNHIGDA
-1746 DLDETVTVNDYSEVR
+1746 DLDDTVTVNDYSEVR

-1771 DLAVDKAWA
+1771 DLTVDKAWA

-1794 AQISNII
+1794 TQISNII

-1922 LSVEVGSDYNGGD
+1922 LSVEVASDYNGGD

>member
-47 PTKNETVKVMVDGK
+47 PTKGETVKVMVDGK
-61 EVSTFTVKK
+61 ETTNFTVKK
-70 EGNVKIQAT
+70 EGTVKIQAT
-79 VDEKTEFDA
+79 VDEKTEFES

-98 VEKAS
+98 AAVADPFETKLKTIKGGIGDNTAAIQAS
-103 EWSGKLGTVYGD
+103 V
-115 GKFHDDVN
+115 
-123 NKTGDYTDAIKASN
+123 
-137 ASIEEKIENLKQ
+137 ASIEAKIDNLKK
-149 GDYNFYKTQQLY
+149 GDYNFYKIQQLY
-161 LKDNSIFVRDLNN
+161 LEDNSIYVRDLNN

-184 AGKDNFTAKNTA
+184 AANDNLKAKNTA
-196 SKLIEAVETPLDE
+196 SGLIETVETQLAE
-209 IEALIGTST
+209 IETLIGAST

-238 DAKAKALDTSYEKG
+238 DAKAKALATSYEKG
-252 TAVANFVEKDVK
+252 TAVADFVEKDVQ

-299 ASEANRNEKTQE
+299 ASEANRNTKTQE
-311 LLKLLPSDDEVLGK
+311 LLTLLPSDDEVLGK

-365 NQTALAEVDAAINDV
+365 NQTALAEVDADINAV
-380 VTKYTGWQKT
+380 VAKYTSWQKT

-422 AATIETAIASEA
+422 ATTIETAIASET

-448 YAWTTIQGDIDALG
+448 YAWTTIQGDIDDLG

-553 EAESWTASYEAN
+553 EAESWTASYESN
-565 KYKFDNANLIK
+565 KYKFDNANLIQ
-576 VATDKVDAAK
+576 VATDKVEAAK
-586 ADIKSAFDR
+586 ASIKSAFDR

-607 KKAETLHEQ
+607 KKAETLQEQ

-626 LDVQVKALD
+626 LDVQLKALD

-652 TLKTVSADLDKLTIA
+652 TLKVVSADLDKLTIA

-688 VAELTASH
+688 VTELTASH
-696 KEVVDL
+696 KEVVAL

-731 YEAETLVT
+731 YEAETLVA

-798 VAAAEK
+798 VAAADK

-812 TFKDQLASY
+812 EFKKQLAGY
-821 KTEKSAID
+821 QTESAAID

-836 NAGKAKAQ
+836 KNGKAKAE
-844 QTDINNRIQTL
+844 QTAITQRIQSL
-855 ATNLATFATN
+855 ANNLTTFATN

-878 STSDLDAA
+878 STLDLETA
-886 WTKAFNDITN
+886 WTNAFNKITN
-896 SDASSK
+896 NDASSK

-919 AKKDVA
+919 AKKDVV
-925 SSYDAGTLLDSKKLE
+925 SSYDAGTLLDSKKQE
-940 ISKQLETIQTE
+940 ITKVLDGIQTK
-951 VTSIVKEQEA
+951 VTSIEKEQEA
-961 GYNAAIAADNKV
+961 GYNAAIAADNEV
-973 VYEDFLSEANLT
+973 VYNDFLSEANLT

-995 INGYLNINHAE
+995 INGYLNINHDV
-1006 LKLNVTELDEVSK
+1006 LKLNVDELDKVSK

-1053 AGNKKKAAN
+1053 AGNNKKAAN
-1062 AYQGKVTEKMKSLSS
+1062 AYQGKVTDKMNNLSS
-1077 IINKKANDLYAAK
+1077 VINKKANDLYAAK
-1090 FTDGLDKSVTDR
+1090 FTDGLAKSVTDR
-1102 KTELNN
+1102 KTELDK
-1108 VVYDEKTV
+1108 VVYDKKTV
-1116 TSAFTDVQKVIDEIK
+1116 TSAFTDVQKVIDEIT
-1131 ALAADTVNL
+1131 ALAADKVNL

-1155 EDAKLIDK
+1155 EDAKLLDK

-1187 ETAMAAFVHA
+1187 ETEMAAFVHA

-1211 ASVGEAKKKVAAEN
+1211 ASVGEAKKKVAADG
-1225 LALTNYEAVKAD
+1225 LALANYEAVKVELA
-1237 FTKYNEAKAV
+1237 KYAEATAV
-1247 YDNAKKADG
+1247 YKTAEEADG
-1256 IAKANDVIRKELAP
+1256 IAKANDGIRKELEP

-1291 DTTALKESSKAI
+1291 DTSALKTTSKAI
-1303 GIDINAKKAELEKAR
+1303 GIDINTKKNELEKAR

-1325 DYEVAI
+1325 EYETAI
-1331 AGYAKRIEA
+1331 AGFAKRIEA
-1340 LYESANNTEYAAI
+1340 LYESANNTEQAAI
-1353 SSEIAGID
+1353 SAEIASI
-1361 TDKNQ
+1361 TADKEL
-1366 AVANFNAADE
+1366 AVKGFNAAGE
-1376 TEKVAEIEKFFET
+1376 TEKATEIEKFFET
-1389 NCKNLGTEFVE
+1389 NCMNLAAEFSK
-1400 LKKTLP
+1400 LTLP
-1406 EGLAEIQATYIAWEQ
+1406 EGLAKIQATYIAWEK
-1421 KVAKAHAGIINLWKA
+1421 KVAEAHAGIINLWKA

-1446 VQNFEV
+1446 VQNFDV

-1457 DKLDNIVTTGH
+1457 DKLANIVTTGH
-1468 EPVKKTYYKPLK
+1468 EPVKTAYADR
-1480 KTYEEIAAELG
+1480 AAELG
-1491 AKVNELKA
+1491 VKVNELKA

-1507 DYVMLYNTKRQ
+1507 GYVMLYNTKRQ
-1518 NAIDALGSE
+1518 NAIDALGIE
-1527 IAPVL
+1527 IEPVL
-1532 EGADAE
+1532 KNADKE
-1538 ETAWKTNDNV
+1538 EKAWKTNDKV
-1548 KASLDTQLSTLNTE
+1548 KASLDTQLQALNTKLE
-1562 LKTVVAAI
+1562 TVVAAI
-1570 AELPHVAGTFDAR
+1570 AELPHVAGTLDVSAK
-1583 VENITDRIKAVTENI
+1583 NITDEIKSVTESI
-1598 ALGAQAGKLVVGS
+1598 ALEAQAGKLVEGS
-1611 YTSKVDSIA
+1611 YKTNVDNID

-1627 LNAHNSEANGVIKDI
+1627 LGAHNSEAKGVINDI
-1642 RDICNGITSSP
+1642 NKICDGIKSSA
-1653 DYNATLMGEAYA
+1653 DYNATLKDEAIT
-1665 VSRKISSLDDFNSN
+1665 VSGKISSLEDFNSN
-1679 MFGSNRTYVKDING
+1679 MFNGNRSYVKDING
-1693 DPIKDKDGKDITTLE
+1693 DQIKDKDGKDITMLE
-1708 KLPDYLTEVYP
+1708 ELPDYLTEVYP

-1734 IMMKAKNQIGDA
+1734 IMMKAKNHIGDA

-1780 GDVNGDGVFTVADL
+1780 GDVNGDGFFTVADL
-1794 AQISNII
+1794 TQISNII

>member
-1 MLAMTVPMAAFAD
+1 MAAFAD

-79 VDEKTEFDA
+79 VDEKTEFES

-98 VEKAS
+98 AAVADPFAKKLETVTAS
-103 EWSGKLGTVYGD
+103 IVDNTA
-115 GKFHDDVN
+115 
-123 NKTGDYTDAIKASN
+123 AIQASV
-137 ASIEEKIENLKQ
+137 ASIEAKIDNLKK
-149 GDYNFYKTQQLY
+149 GDYNFYKIQQLY
-161 LKDNSIFVRDLNN
+161 LEDNSIYVRDLNN

-184 AGKDNFTAKNTA
+184 AANDNLKAKNTA
-196 SKLIEAVETPLDE
+196 SGLIETVETQLAE
-209 IEALIGTST
+209 IETLIGAST

-252 TAVANFVEKDVK
+252 TAVADFVEKDVK

-292 EVAKLVA
+292 EVAMLVA

-422 AATIETAIASEA
+422 AATIETAIASET

-696 KEVVDL
+696 KEVVAL
-702 NKDASTK
+702 NKDASAK
-709 FTEACDAAEKEITA
+709 FTEACATAESDINTITA
-723 ITAKIKAS
+723 NIKTS

-739 DWKDSKDKDGKVIKG
+739 DWKDSKGKDGKVIKG
-754 LETQLKDLAT
+754 FETLLKDLAT

-774 AANDNLTAKDALV
+774 AANDNLTAKGALE

-798 VAAAEK
+798 MAAAEK

-821 KTEKSAID
+821 KTEISAID

-995 INGYLNINHAE
+995 INGYLNINHDV
-1006 LKLNVTELDEVSK
+1006 LKLNVDELDKVSK

-1053 AGNKKKAAN
+1053 AGNNKKAAN
-1062 AYQGKVTEKMKSLSS
+1062 AYQGKVTLKMNNLSS

-1090 FTDGLDKSVTDR
+1090 FTEGLAKSVTDR
-1102 KTELNN
+1102 KTELDK
-1108 VVYDEKTV
+1108 VVYDKKMV
-1116 TSAFTDVQKVIDEIK
+1116 TSAFTDVQNVIDEIT
-1131 ALAADTVNL
+1131 ALAADQVNL

-1155 EDAKLIDK
+1155 EDAKLLDK

-1187 ETAMAAFVHA
+1187 ETEMAAFVHA
-1197 DRDKDLDTFKKKVT
+1197 DRDKDLDAFKENVT
-1211 ASVGEAKKKVAAEN
+1211 ASVGEAKKKVAAEK

-1237 FTKYNEAKAV
+1237 FAKYDKAKAV
-1247 YDNAKKADG
+1247 YETAKKADG

-1270 KFTELDTNLAA
+1270 KFTELDANLAA

-1291 DTTALKESSKAI
+1291 DTSALKAASKAI
-1303 GIDINAKKAELEKAR
+1303 GIDINTKKAELEQAR

-1325 DYEVAI
+1325 EYETAI
-1331 AGYAKRIEA
+1331 AGFAKRIEA
-1340 LYESANNTEYAAI
+1340 QYESANNTEQAAI
-1353 SSEIAGID
+1353 SAEIASI
-1361 TDKNQ
+1361 TADKDL
-1366 AVANFNAADE
+1366 AVKGFNAAGE
-1376 TEKVAEIEKFFET
+1376 TEKATEIEKFFET
-1389 NCKNLGTEFVE
+1389 NCMNLAAEFSK
-1400 LKKTLP
+1400 LTLP
-1406 EGLAEIQATYIAWEQ
+1406 EDLAETQATYIAWEK

-1446 VQNFEV
+1446 VQNFDV

-1457 DKLDNIVTTGH
+1457 DKLANIVTTGH
-1468 EPVKKTYYKPLK
+1468 EPVKKAYADK
-1480 KTYEEIAAELG
+1480 AAELG
-1491 AKVNELKA
+1491 VKVNELKA

-1507 DYVMLYNTKRQ
+1507 GFVMLYNTKRQ
-1518 NAIDALGSE
+1518 SAIDALGDE
-1527 IAPVL
+1527 IEPVL
-1532 EGADAE
+1532 KKADAK

-1548 KASLDTQLSTLNTE
+1548 KASLDTQLQALNTKLE
-1562 LKTVVAAI
+1562 TVVDAI
-1570 AELPHVAGTFDAR
+1570 AELPHVAGTLD
-1583 VENITDRIKAVTENI
+1583 VSVKNITDEIKSVTESI
-1598 ALGAQAGKLVVGS
+1598 ALEAQAGKLVEGS
-1611 YTSKVDSIA
+1611 YKTNVDNIA

-1627 LNAHNSEANGVIKDI
+1627 LGAHNSEAKGVINDI
-1642 RDICNGITSSP
+1642 YKICDGIKSSA
-1653 DYNATLMGEAYA
+1653 DYNASLKAEALA
-1665 VSRKISSLDDFNSN
+1665 VAGKNPKPTSKNDFLDAFNSN
-1679 MFGSNRTYVKDING
+1679 MFNSNRSYVQDING
-1693 DPIKDKDGKDITTLE
+1693 NQIKDKDGKDITMLE

-1727 LDKELHL
+1727 LAKELNL
-1734 IMMKAKNQIGDA
+1734 IDMKAKNHIGDA

-1771 DLAVDKAWA
+1771 DLTVDKAWA

-1794 AQISNII
+1794 TQISNII

>member
-1 MLAMTVPMAAFAD
+1 MAAFAD

-37 VPGEYTIAAK
+37 VPGEYTIAVK
-47 PTKNETVKVMVDGK
+47 PTKGETVKVMVDGVEK
-61 EVSTFTVKK
+61 TTFKVEK
-70 EGNVKIQAT
+70 EGTVKIQAT
-79 VDEKTEFDA
+79 VDEKTEFES
-88 AFELT
+88 AFVLT

-98 VEKAS
+98 AVVADPFAKKLETVTAGIVDNTAAIQAS
-103 EWSGKLGTVYGD
+103 V
-115 GKFHDDVN
+115 
-123 NKTGDYTDAIKASN
+123 
-137 ASIEEKIENLKQ
+137 ASIEAKIDNLKK
-149 GDYNFYKTQQLY
+149 GDYNFYKIQQLY
-161 LKDNSIFVRDLNN
+161 LEDNSIYVRDLNN

-184 AGKDNFTAKNTA
+184 AANDNLKAKNTA
-196 SKLIEAVETPLDE
+196 SGLIETVETQLAE
-209 IEALIGTST
+209 IETLIGTST

-233 LRTVK
+233 LRTAK
-238 DAKAKALDTSYEKG
+238 DAKAKALATSYEKG
-252 TAVANFVEKDVK
+252 TAVADFVEKDVQ

-299 ASEANRNEKTQE
+299 ASEDNRNKKTQE
-311 LLKLLPSDDEVLGK
+311 LLTLLPSDDEVLGK

-422 AATIETAIASEA
+422 ATTIETAIASET

-448 YAWTTIQGDIDALG
+448 YAWTTIQDDIDALG

-696 KEVVDL
+696 KEVVAL
-702 NKDASTK
+702 NKDASAK
-709 FTEACDAAEKEITA
+709 FTEACATAEKDINTITA
-723 ITAKIKAS
+723 NIKTS

-754 LETQLKDLAT
+754 FETLLKDLAT

-798 VAAAEK
+798 VAAADK

-812 TFKDQLASY
+812 TFKDQLAGY
-821 KTEKSAID
+821 KTEKVAID

-836 NAGKAKAQ
+836 TAGKAKAE
-844 QTDINNRIQTL
+844 QTAITQRIQSL
-855 ATNLATFATN
+855 ANNLTNFATN
-865 VPIVVANKTALDK
+865 VPIVVANKDALDNT
-878 STSDLDAA
+878 TSDLDAA

-995 INGYLNINHAE
+995 INGYLNINHDV
-1006 LKLNVTELDEVSK
+1006 LKLNVEELDKVSK

-1053 AGNKKKAAN
+1053 AGNNKKAAN
-1062 AYQGKVTEKMKSLSS
+1062 AYQGKVTLKMNNLSS

-1090 FTDGLDKSVTDR
+1090 FTEGLAKSVTDR
-1102 KTELNN
+1102 KTELDK
-1108 VVYDEKTV
+1108 VVYDKKMV
-1116 TSAFTDVQKVIDEIK
+1116 TSAFTDVQNVIDEIT
-1131 ALAADTVNL
+1131 ALAADQVNL

-1155 EDAKLIDK
+1155 EDAKLLDK

-1187 ETAMAAFVHA
+1187 ETEMAAFVHA
-1197 DRDKDLDTFKKKVT
+1197 DRDKDLDAFKENVT
-1211 ASVGEAKKKVAAEN
+1211 ASVGEAKKKVAAEK

-1237 FTKYNEAKAV
+1237 FAKYDKAKAV
-1247 YDNAKKADG
+1247 YETAKKADG

-1270 KFTELDTNLAA
+1270 KFTELDANLAA

-1291 DTTALKESSKAI
+1291 DTSALKAASKAI
-1303 GIDINAKKAELEKAR
+1303 GIDINTKKAELEQAR

-1325 DYEVAI
+1325 EYETAI
-1331 AGYAKRIEA
+1331 AGFAKRIEA
-1340 LYESANNTEYAAI
+1340 LYESANNTEQAAI
-1353 SSEIAGID
+1353 SAEIASI
-1361 TDKNQ
+1361 TADKDQ
-1366 AVANFNAADE
+1366 AVKGFNAAGE
-1376 TEKVAEIEKFFET
+1376 TEKATEIEKFFET
-1389 NCKNLGTEFVE
+1389 NCMNLAAEFSK
-1400 LKKTLP
+1400 LTLP
-1406 EGLAEIQATYIAWEQ
+1406 EDLAETQATYIAWEK

-1446 VQNFEV
+1446 VQNFDV

-1457 DKLDNIVTTGH
+1457 DKLANIVTTGH
-1468 EPVKKTYYKPLK
+1468 EPVKKAYADK
-1480 KTYEEIAAELG
+1480 AAELG
-1491 AKVNELKA
+1491 VKVNELKA

-1507 DYVMLYNTKRQ
+1507 GFVMLYNTKRQ
-1518 NAIDALGSE
+1518 SAIDALGDE
-1527 IAPVL
+1527 IEPVL
-1532 EGADAE
+1532 KKADAK

-1548 KASLDTQLSTLNTE
+1548 KASLDTQLQALNTKLE
-1562 LKTVVAAI
+1562 TVVDAI
-1570 AELPHVAGTFDAR
+1570 AELPHVAGTLD
-1583 VENITDRIKAVTENI
+1583 VSVKNITDEIKSVTESI
-1598 ALGAQAGKLVVGS
+1598 ALEAQAGKLVEGS
-1611 YTSKVDSIA
+1611 YKTNVDNIA

-1627 LNAHNSEANGVIKDI
+1627 LGAHNSEANGVIKDI
-1642 RDICNGITSSP
+1642 QSFCDGIISAN
-1653 DYNATLMGEAYA
+1653 YNATLKSDAIA
-1665 VSRKISSLDDFNSN
+1665 VNDKISSLKEFNTN
-1679 MFGSNRTYVKDING
+1679 MFNGNRSYVKDING
-1693 DPIKDKDGKDITTLE
+1693 NQIKDKDGKDITMLE
-1708 KLPDYLTEVYP
+1708 KLPDYLAEVYP
-1719 AVLAKADE
+1719 AVLTKADE
-1727 LDKELHL
+1727 LAKELNL
-1734 IMMKAKNQIGDA
+1734 IDMKAKNHIGDA

-1771 DLAVDKAWA
+1771 DLTVDKAWA

-1794 AQISNII
+1794 TQISNII

>member
-61 EVSTFTVKK
+61 ETTNFTVKK
-70 EGNVKIQAT
+70 EGTVKIQAT
-79 VDEKTEFDA
+79 VDEKAEFDA

-98 VEKAS
+98 AAVADPFETKLKTIKGGIGDNTAAIQAS
-103 EWSGKLGTVYGD
+103 V
-115 GKFHDDVN
+115 
-123 NKTGDYTDAIKASN
+123 
-137 ASIEEKIENLKQ
+137 ASIEAKIDNLKK
-149 GDYNFYKTQQLY
+149 GDYNFYKIQQLY
-161 LKDNSIFVRDLNN
+161 LEDNSIYVRDLNN

-184 AGKDNFTAKNTA
+184 AANDNLKAKNTA
-196 SKLIEAVETPLDE
+196 SGLIETVETQLAE
-209 IEALIGTST
+209 IETLIGAST

-238 DAKAKALDTSYEKG
+238 DAKAKALATSYEKG
-252 TAVANFVEKDVK
+252 TAVADFVEKDVQ

-299 ASEANRNEKTQE
+299 ASEANRNTKTQE
-311 LLKLLPSDDEVLGK
+311 LLTLLPSDDEVLGK

-365 NQTALAEVDAAINDV
+365 NQTALAEVDADINAV
-380 VTKYTGWQKT
+380 VAKYTGWQKT

-422 AATIETAIASEA
+422 AATIETAIASET

-696 KEVVDL
+696 KEVVAL
-702 NKDASTK
+702 NKDASAK
-709 FTEACDAAEKEITA
+709 FTEACATAEKDINTITA
-723 ITAKIKAS
+723 NIKTS

-754 LETQLKDLAT
+754 FETLLKDLAT

-798 VAAAEK
+798 VAAADK

-812 TFKDQLASY
+812 TFKDQLAGY
-821 KTEKSAID
+821 KTEKAAID

-836 NAGKAKAQ
+836 TAGKAKAE
-844 QTDINNRIQTL
+844 QTAITQRIQSL
-855 ATNLATFATN
+855 ANNLTNFATN
-865 VPIVVANKTALDK
+865 VPIVVANKDALDNT
-878 STSDLDAA
+878 TSDLEAA

-995 INGYLNINHAE
+995 INGYLNINHDV
-1006 LKLNVTELDEVSK
+1006 LKLNVEELDKVSK

-1053 AGNKKKAAN
+1053 AGNNKKAAN
-1062 AYQGKVTEKMKSLSS
+1062 AYQGKVTLKMNNLSS

-1090 FTDGLDKSVTDR
+1090 FTEGLAKSVTDR
-1102 KTELNN
+1102 KTELDK
-1108 VVYDEKTV
+1108 VVYDKKMV
-1116 TSAFTDVQKVIDEIK
+1116 TSAFTDVQNVIDEIT
-1131 ALAADTVNL
+1131 ALAADQVNL

-1155 EDAKLIDK
+1155 EDAKLLDK

-1187 ETAMAAFVHA
+1187 ETEMAAFVHA
-1197 DRDKDLDTFKKKVT
+1197 DRDKDLDAFKENVT
-1211 ASVGEAKKKVAAEN
+1211 ASVGEAKKKVAAEK

-1237 FTKYNEAKAV
+1237 FAKYDKAKAV
-1247 YDNAKKADG
+1247 YETAKKADG

-1270 KFTELDTNLAA
+1270 KFTELDANLAA

-1291 DTTALKESSKAI
+1291 DTSALKAASKAI
-1303 GIDINAKKAELEKAR
+1303 GIDINTKKAELEQAR

-1325 DYEVAI
+1325 EYETAI
-1331 AGYAKRIEA
+1331 AGFAKRIEA
-1340 LYESANNTEYAAI
+1340 LYESANNTEQAAI
-1353 SSEIAGID
+1353 SAEIASI
-1361 TDKNQ
+1361 TADKDL
-1366 AVANFNAADE
+1366 AVKGFNAAGE
-1376 TEKVAEIEKFFET
+1376 TEKATEIEKFFET
-1389 NCKNLGTEFVE
+1389 NCMNLAAEFSK
-1400 LKKTLP
+1400 LTLP
-1406 EGLAEIQATYIAWEQ
+1406 EDLAETQATYIAWEK

-1446 VQNFEV
+1446 VQNFDV

-1457 DKLDNIVTTGH
+1457 DKLANIVTTGH
-1468 EPVKKTYYKPLK
+1468 EPVKKAYADK
-1480 KTYEEIAAELG
+1480 AAELG
-1491 AKVNELKA
+1491 VKVNELKA

-1507 DYVMLYNTKRQ
+1507 GFVMLYNTKRQ
-1518 NAIDALGSE
+1518 SAIDALGDE
-1527 IAPVL
+1527 IEPVL
-1532 EGADAE
+1532 KKADAK

-1548 KASLDTQLSTLNTE
+1548 KASLDTQLQALNTKLE
-1562 LKTVVAAI
+1562 TVVDAI
-1570 AELPHVAGTFDAR
+1570 AELPHVAGTLD
-1583 VENITDRIKAVTENI
+1583 VSVKNITDEIKSVTESI
-1598 ALGAQAGKLVVGS
+1598 ALEAQAGKLVEGS
-1611 YTSKVDSIA
+1611 YKTNVDNIA

-1627 LNAHNSEANGVIKDI
+1627 LGAHNSEAKGVINDI
-1642 RDICNGITSSP
+1642 YKICDDIKSSA
-1653 DYNATLMGEAYA
+1653 DYNATLKAEALA
-1665 VSRKISSLDDFNSN
+1665 VAGKNPKPTSKNDFLDAFNSN
-1679 MFGSNRTYVKDING
+1679 MFNSNRSYVQDING
-1693 DPIKDKDGKDITTLE
+1693 NQIKDKDGKDITMLE

-1727 LDKELHL
+1727 LAKELNL
-1734 IMMKAKNQIGDA
+1734 IDMKAKNHIGDA
-1746 DLDETVTVNDYSEVR
+1746 DLDDTVTVNDYSEVR

-1771 DLAVDKAWA
+1771 DLTVDKAWA

-1794 AQISNII
+1794 TQISNII

-1922 LSVEVGSDYNGGD
+1922 LSVEVASDYNGGD

>member
-1 MLAMTVPMAAFAD
+1 MAAFAD
-14 ANVPTAKDVYSSAGG
+14 ANVPTAQDVYSSAGG

-37 VPGEYTIAAK
+37 VPGDYTIEAK
-47 PTKNETVKVMVDGK
+47 PTKSETVKIMVDGK
-61 EVSTFTVKK
+61 ETTTFKVEK
-70 EGNVKIQAT
+70 EGTVKIQAT
-79 VDEKTEFDA
+79 VDEKTEFKS
-88 AFELT
+88 AFVLT

-98 VEKAS
+98 AKIAGG
-103 EWSGKLGTVYGD
+103 WSDKL
-115 GKFHDDVN
+115 
-123 NKTGDYTDAIKASN
+123 DAVTPTIKDNTAAIQVSV
-137 ASIEEKIENLKQ
+137 ASIEAKIENLKK
-149 GDYNFYKTQQLY
+149 GDYSFYKTQQLY
-161 LKDNSIFVRDLNN
+161 LEDNSIYVRDLNN

-184 AGKDNFTAKNTA
+184 AANENLAAKNTA
-196 SKLIEAVETPLDE
+196 SGLIDAVETQLAV

-233 LRTVK
+233 LRTAK
-238 DAKAKALDTSYEKG
+238 DAKAKALATSYEKG
-252 TAVANFVEKDVK
+252 TAVADFVEKDVQ

-299 ASEANRNEKTQE
+299 ASEDNRNKKTQE
-311 LLKLLPSDDEVLGK
+311 LLTLLPSDDEVLGK

-422 AATIETAIASEA
+422 ATTIETAIASET

-696 KEVVDL
+696 KEVVAL
-702 NKDASTK
+702 NKDASAK
-709 FTEACDAAEKEITA
+709 FTEACATAEKDINTITA
-723 ITAKIKAS
+723 NIKTS

-754 LETQLKDLAT
+754 FETLLKDLAT

-798 VAAAEK
+798 VAAADK

-812 TFKDQLASY
+812 TFKDQLAGY
-821 KTEKSAID
+821 KTEKAAID

-836 NAGKAKAQ
+836 TAGKAKAE
-844 QTDINNRIQTL
+844 QTAITQRIQSL
-855 ATNLATFATN
+855 ANNLTNFATN
-865 VPIVVANKTALDK
+865 VPIVVANKDALDNT
-878 STSDLDAA
+878 TSDLDAA

-995 INGYLNINHAE
+995 INGYLNINHDV
-1006 LKLNVTELDEVSK
+1006 LKLNVEELDKVSK

-1053 AGNKKKAAN
+1053 AGNNKKAAN
-1062 AYQGKVTEKMKSLSS
+1062 AYQGKVTLKMNNLSS

-1090 FTDGLDKSVTDR
+1090 FTEGLAKSVTDR
-1102 KTELNN
+1102 KTELDK
-1108 VVYDEKTV
+1108 VVYDKKMV
-1116 TSAFTDVQKVIDEIK
+1116 TSAFTDVQNVIDEIT
-1131 ALAADTVNL
+1131 ALAADQVNL

-1155 EDAKLIDK
+1155 EDAKLLDK

-1187 ETAMAAFVHA
+1187 ETEMAAFVHA
-1197 DRDKDLDTFKKKVT
+1197 DRDKDLDAFKENVT
-1211 ASVGEAKKKVAAEN
+1211 ASVGEAKKKVAAEK

-1237 FTKYNEAKAV
+1237 FAKYDKAKAV
-1247 YDNAKKADG
+1247 YETAKKADG

-1270 KFTELDTNLAA
+1270 KFTELDANLAA

-1291 DTTALKESSKAI
+1291 DTSALKAASKAI
-1303 GIDINAKKAELEKAR
+1303 SIDINTKKAELEQAR

-1325 DYEVAI
+1325 EYETAI
-1331 AGYAKRIEA
+1331 AGFAKRIEA
-1340 LYESANNTEYAAI
+1340 LYESANNTEQAAI
-1353 SSEIAGID
+1353 SAEIASI
-1361 TDKNQ
+1361 TADKDQ
-1366 AVANFNAADE
+1366 AVKGFNAAGE
-1376 TEKVAEIEKFFET
+1376 TEKATEIEKFFET
-1389 NCKNLGTEFVE
+1389 NCMNLAAEFSK
-1400 LKKTLP
+1400 LTLP
-1406 EGLAEIQATYIAWEQ
+1406 EDLAETQATYIAWEK

-1446 VQNFEV
+1446 VQNFDV

-1457 DKLDNIVTTGH
+1457 DKLANIVTTGH
-1468 EPVKKTYYKPLK
+1468 EPVKKAYADK
-1480 KTYEEIAAELG
+1480 AAELG
-1491 AKVNELKA
+1491 VKVNELKA

-1507 DYVMLYNTKRQ
+1507 GFVMLYNTKRQ
-1518 NAIDALGSE
+1518 SAIDALGDE
-1527 IAPVL
+1527 IEPVL
-1532 EGADAE
+1532 KKADAK

-1548 KASLDTQLSTLNTE
+1548 KASLDTQLQALNTKLE
-1562 LKTVVAAI
+1562 TVVDAI
-1570 AELPHVAGTFDAR
+1570 AELPHVAGTLD
-1583 VENITDRIKAVTENI
+1583 VSVKNITDEIKSVTESI
-1598 ALGAQAGKLVVGS
+1598 ALEAQAGKLVEGS
-1611 YTSKVDSIA
+1611 YKTNVDNIA

-1627 LNAHNSEANGVIKDI
+1627 LGAHNSEATGVIKDI
-1642 RDICNGITSSP
+1642 QSICDGIISAN
-1653 DYNATLMGEAYA
+1653 YNATLKSDAIA
-1665 VSRKISSLDDFNSN
+1665 VNDKISSLKEFNTN
-1679 MFGSNRTYVKDING
+1679 MFNGNRSYVKDING
-1693 DPIKDKDGKDITTLE
+1693 NQIKDKDGKDITMLE
-1708 KLPDYLTEVYP
+1708 KLPDYLAEVYP
-1719 AVLAKADE
+1719 AVLTKADE
-1727 LDKELHL
+1727 LAKELNL
-1734 IMMKAKNQIGDA
+1734 INMKAKNHIGDA

-1794 AQISNII
+1794 TQISNII

>member
-1 MLAMTVPMAAFAD
+1 MAAFAD

-37 VPGEYTIAAK
+37 VPGEYSIAAK
-47 PTKNETVKVMVDGK
+47 PTKSETVKVMVDGK
-61 EVSTFTVKK
+61 ETTNFTVKK
-70 EGNVKIQAT
+70 EGTVKIQAT
-79 VDEKTEFDA
+79 VDEKTEFKS
-88 AFELT
+88 AFVLT

-98 VEKAS
+98 AKIAGG
-103 EWSGKLGTVYGD
+103 WSDKLGTVYGD
-115 GKFHDDVN
+115 GKFHDAVN
-123 NKTGDYTDAIKASN
+123 GKTGDYTDAIKASN

-161 LKDNSIFVRDLNN
+161 LTDNSIFVRDLNN
-174 SLEQLGKDVK
+174 SLEQLGKDIK
-184 AGKDNFTAKNTA
+184 AGNDNFTAKNTA
-196 SKLIEAVETPLDE
+196 SGLIEAVETPLAE
-209 IEALIGTST
+209 IETLIGTST

-233 LRTVK
+233 LRTAK
-238 DAKAKALDTSYEKG
+238 DAKAKALATSYEKG
-252 TAVANFVEKDVK
+252 TAVADFVEKDVQ

-299 ASEANRNEKTQE
+299 ASEANRNTKTQE
-311 LLKLLPSDDEVLGK
+311 LLTLLPSDDEVLGK

-365 NQTALAEVDAAINDV
+365 NQTALAEVDADINAV
-380 VTKYTGWQKT
+380 VAKYTGWQKT

-422 AATIETAIASEA
+422 ATTIETAIASET

-595 IDTYK
+595 IDTYQ

-696 KEVVDL
+696 KEVVAL
-702 NKDASTK
+702 NKDASAK
-709 FTEACDAAEKEITA
+709 FTEACATAEKDINTITA
-723 ITAKIKAS
+723 NIKTS

-754 LETQLKDLAT
+754 FETLLKDLAT

-798 VAAAEK
+798 VAAAVK

-812 TFKDQLASY
+812 TFKDQLAGY
-821 KTEKSAID
+821 KTEKAAID
-829 KAITDAY
+829 KAITDTY
-836 NAGKAKAQ
+836 TAGKAKAE
-844 QTDINNRIQTL
+844 QTAITQRIQSL
-855 ATNLATFATN
+855 ANNLTNFATN
-865 VPIVVANKTALDK
+865 VPIVVANKDALDNT
-878 STSDLDAA
+878 TSDLDAA

-995 INGYLNINHAE
+995 INGYLNINHDV
-1006 LKLNVTELDEVSK
+1006 LKLNVEELDKVSK

-1053 AGNKKKAAN
+1053 AGNNKKAAN
-1062 AYQGKVTEKMKSLSS
+1062 AYQGKVTLKMNNLSS

-1090 FTDGLDKSVTDR
+1090 FTEGLAKSVTDR
-1102 KTELNN
+1102 KTELDK
-1108 VVYDEKTV
+1108 VVYDKKMV
-1116 TSAFTDVQKVIDEIK
+1116 TSAFTDVQNVIDEIT
-1131 ALAADTVNL
+1131 ALAADQVNL

-1155 EDAKLIDK
+1155 EDAKLLDK

-1176 LSELE
+1176 LFELE

-1187 ETAMAAFVHA
+1187 ETEMAAFVHA
-1197 DRDKDLDTFKKKVT
+1197 DRDKDLDAFKENVT
-1211 ASVGEAKKKVAAEN
+1211 ASVGEAKKKVAAEK

-1237 FTKYNEAKAV
+1237 FAKYDKAKAV
-1247 YDNAKKADG
+1247 YETAKKADG

-1270 KFTELDTNLAA
+1270 KFTELDANLAA

-1291 DTTALKESSKAI
+1291 DTSALKAASKAI
-1303 GIDINAKKAELEKAR
+1303 GIDINTKKAELEQAR

-1325 DYEVAI
+1325 EYETAI
-1331 AGYAKRIEA
+1331 AGFAKRIEA
-1340 LYESANNTEYAAI
+1340 LYESANNTEQAAI
-1353 SSEIAGID
+1353 SAEIASI
-1361 TDKNQ
+1361 TADKDQ
-1366 AVANFNAADE
+1366 AVKGFNAAGE
-1376 TEKVAEIEKFFET
+1376 TEKATEIEKFFET
-1389 NCKNLGTEFVE
+1389 NCMNLAAEFSK
-1400 LKKTLP
+1400 LTLP
-1406 EGLAEIQATYIAWEQ
+1406 EDLAETQATYIAWEK

-1446 VQNFEV
+1446 VQNFDV

-1457 DKLDNIVTTGH
+1457 DKLANIVTTGH
-1468 EPVKKTYYKPLK
+1468 EPVKKAYADK
-1480 KTYEEIAAELG
+1480 AAELG
-1491 AKVNELKA
+1491 VKVNELKA

-1507 DYVMLYNTKRQ
+1507 GFVMLYNTKRQ
-1518 NAIDALGSE
+1518 SAIDALGDE
-1527 IAPVL
+1527 IEPVL
-1532 EGADAE
+1532 KKADAK

-1548 KASLDTQLSTLNTE
+1548 KASLDTQLQALNTKLE
-1562 LKTVVAAI
+1562 TVVDAI
-1570 AELPHVAGTFDAR
+1570 AELPHVAGTLD
-1583 VENITDRIKAVTENI
+1583 VSVKNITDEIKSVTESI
-1598 ALGAQAGKLVVGS
+1598 ALEAQAGKLVEGS
-1611 YTSKVDSIA
+1611 YKTNVDNIA

-1627 LNAHNSEANGVIKDI
+1627 LGAHNSEATGVIKDI
-1642 RDICNGITSSP
+1642 QSICDGIISAN
-1653 DYNATLMGEAYA
+1653 YNATLKSDAIA
-1665 VSRKISSLDDFNSN
+1665 VNDKISSLKEFNTN
-1679 MFGSNRTYVKDING
+1679 MFNGNRSYVKDING
-1693 DPIKDKDGKDITTLE
+1693 NQIKDKDGKDITMLE
-1708 KLPDYLTEVYP
+1708 KLPDYLAEVYP
-1719 AVLAKADE
+1719 AVLTKADE
-1727 LDKELHL
+1727 LAKELNL
-1734 IMMKAKNQIGDA
+1734 INMKAKNHIGDA

-1794 AQISNII
+1794 TQISNII

>member
-1 MLAMTVPMAAFAD
+1 MKQNVLLSMLAMTVPMAAFAD

-47 PTKNETVKVMVDGK
+47 PTKGETVKVMVDGK

-79 VDEKTEFDA
+79 VDEKTEFES

-98 VEKAS
+98 AAVADPFAKKLETVTAS
-103 EWSGKLGTVYGD
+103 IVDNTA
-115 GKFHDDVN
+115 
-123 NKTGDYTDAIKASN
+123 AIQASV
-137 ASIEEKIENLKQ
+137 ASIEAKIDNLKK
-149 GDYNFYKTQQLY
+149 GDYNFYKIQQLY
-161 LKDNSIFVRDLNN
+161 LEDNSIYVRDLKN

-184 AGKDNFTAKNTA
+184 AANDNLKAKNTA
-196 SKLIEAVETPLDE
+196 SGLIETVETQLAE
-209 IEALIGTST
+209 IETLIGAST

-252 TAVANFVEKDVK
+252 TAVADFVEKDVK

-422 AATIETAIASEA
+422 AATIETAIASET

-542 AGVKLDADIQT
+542 AGVKLDADIQI

-696 KEVVDL
+696 KEVVAL
-702 NKDASTK
+702 NKDASAK
-709 FTEACDAAEKEITA
+709 FTEACATAEKDINTITA
-723 ITAKIKAS
+723 NIKTS

-754 LETQLKDLAT
+754 FETLLKDLAT

-798 VAAAEK
+798 VAAADK

-812 TFKDQLASY
+812 TFKDQLAGY
-821 KTEKSAID
+821 KTEKAAID

-836 NAGKAKAQ
+836 TAGKAKAE
-844 QTDINNRIQTL
+844 QTAITQRIQSL
-855 ATNLATFATN
+855 ANNLTNFATN
-865 VPIVVANKTALDK
+865 VPIVVANKDALDNT
-878 STSDLDAA
+878 TSDLEAA

-995 INGYLNINHAE
+995 INGYLNINHDV
-1006 LKLNVTELDEVSK
+1006 LKLNVEELDKVSK

-1053 AGNKKKAAN
+1053 AGNNKKAAN
-1062 AYQGKVTEKMKSLSS
+1062 AYQGKVTLKMNNLSS

-1090 FTDGLDKSVTDR
+1090 FTEGLAKSVTDR
-1102 KTELNN
+1102 KTELDK
-1108 VVYDEKTV
+1108 VVYDKKMV
-1116 TSAFTDVQKVIDEIK
+1116 TSAFTDVQNVIDEIT
-1131 ALAADTVNL
+1131 ALAADQVNL

-1155 EDAKLIDK
+1155 EDAKLLDK

-1187 ETAMAAFVHA
+1187 ETEMAAFVHA
-1197 DRDKDLDTFKKKVT
+1197 DRDKDLDAFKENVT
-1211 ASVGEAKKKVAAEN
+1211 ASVGEAKKKVAAEK

-1237 FTKYNEAKAV
+1237 FAKYDKAKAV
-1247 YDNAKKADG
+1247 YETAKKADG

-1270 KFTELDTNLAA
+1270 KFTELDANLAA

-1291 DTTALKESSKAI
+1291 DTSALKAASKAI
-1303 GIDINAKKAELEKAR
+1303 GIDINTKKAELEQAR

-1325 DYEVAI
+1325 EYETAI
-1331 AGYAKRIEA
+1331 AGFAKRIEA
-1340 LYESANNTEYAAI
+1340 LYESANNTEQAAI
-1353 SSEIAGID
+1353 SAEIASI
-1361 TDKNQ
+1361 TADKDL
-1366 AVANFNAADE
+1366 AVKGFNAAGE
-1376 TEKVAEIEKFFET
+1376 TEKATEIEKFFET
-1389 NCKNLGTEFVE
+1389 NCMNLAAEFSK
-1400 LKKTLP
+1400 LTLP
-1406 EGLAEIQATYIAWEQ
+1406 EDLAETQATYIAWEK

-1446 VQNFEV
+1446 VQNFDV

-1457 DKLDNIVTTGH
+1457 DKLANIVTTGH
-1468 EPVKKTYYKPLK
+1468 EPVKKAYADK
-1480 KTYEEIAAELG
+1480 AAELG
-1491 AKVNELKA
+1491 VKVNELKA

-1507 DYVMLYNTKRQ
+1507 GFVMLYNTKRQ
-1518 NAIDALGSE
+1518 SAIDALGDE
-1527 IAPVL
+1527 IEPVL
-1532 EGADAE
+1532 KKADAK

-1548 KASLDTQLSTLNTE
+1548 KASLDTQLQALNTKLE
-1562 LKTVVAAI
+1562 TVVDAI
-1570 AELPHVAGTFDAR
+1570 AELPHVAGTLD
-1583 VENITDRIKAVTENI
+1583 VSVKNITDEIKSVTESI
-1598 ALGAQAGKLVVGS
+1598 ALEAQAGKLVEGS
-1611 YTSKVDSIA
+1611 YKTNVDNIA

-1627 LNAHNSEANGVIKDI
+1627 LGAHNSEAKGVINDI
-1642 RDICNGITSSP
+1642 YKICDDIKSSA
-1653 DYNATLMGEAYA
+1653 DYNATLKAEALA
-1665 VSRKISSLDDFNSN
+1665 VAGKNPKPTSKNDFLDAFNSN
-1679 MFGSNRTYVKDING
+1679 MFNSNRSYVQDING
-1693 DPIKDKDGKDITTLE
+1693 NQIKDKDGKDITMLE

-1727 LDKELHL
+1727 LAKELNL
-1734 IMMKAKNQIGDA
+1734 IDMKAKNHIGDA
-1746 DLDETVTVNDYSEVR
+1746 DLDDTVTVNDYSEVR

-1771 DLAVDKAWA
+1771 DLTVDKAWA

-1794 AQISNII
+1794 TQISNII

-1922 LSVEVGSDYNGGD
+1922 LSVEVASDYNGGD

>member
-79 VDEKTEFDA
+79 VDEKTEFEA
-88 AFELT
+88 AFVLT

-98 VEKAS
+98 AATAATWTSNLKTVKEGIADNTAAIQAS
-103 EWSGKLGTVYGD
+103 V
-115 GKFHDDVN
+115 
-123 NKTGDYTDAIKASN
+123 
-137 ASIEEKIENLKQ
+137 ASIEAKIENLKK

-161 LKDNSIFVRDLNN
+161 LEENSIFVRDLNN
-174 SLEQLGKDVK
+174 SIEQLSKDVK
-184 AGKDNFTAKNTA
+184 AANDNLAAKNTA
-196 SKLIEAVETPLDE
+196 SSLIETVEAPLAE
-209 IEALIGTST
+209 IETLIGTST

-233 LRTVK
+233 LRTAK
-238 DAKAKALDTSYEKG
+238 DAKAKALATSYEKG
-252 TAVANFVEKDVK
+252 TAVADFVEKDVQ

-299 ASEANRNEKTQE
+299 ASEDNRNKKTQE
-311 LLKLLPSDDEVLGK
+311 LLTLLPSDDEVLGK

-408 TAKADATSAQLTKK
+408 TDKADATSAQLTKK
-422 AATIETAIASEA
+422 AKAIETAIASEI

-442 AHKLGT
+442 AQKLGSYT
-448 YAWTTIQGDIDALG
+448 WSTIQSDIDALG
-462 VIVGNYNNVATALT
+462 TVVDNYNNVATALT

-519 VAKVQADFDTAKKA
+519 VAKVQTDFDTAKKA

-677 VKELKATADSK
+677 VKDLKATADSK

-696 KEVVDL
+696 KEVVAL
-702 NKDASTK
+702 NKDASAK
-709 FTEACDAAEKEITA
+709 FTEACATAESDINTITA
-723 ITAKIKAS
+723 NIKTS

-754 LETQLKDLAT
+754 FETLLKDLAT

-798 VAAAEK
+798 VAAADK

-836 NAGKAKAQ
+836 NAGKAKAE
-844 QTDINNRIQTL
+844 QTAITQRIQSL
-855 ATNLATFATN
+855 ANNLTTFTTN

-878 STSDLDAA
+878 TTSDLDAA

-919 AKKDVA
+919 AKKDVT
-925 SSYDAGTLLDSKKLE
+925 SSYDAGTLLNDKKQE
-940 ISKQLETIQTE
+940 INKKLETIQTE

-973 VYEDFLSEANLT
+973 VYEDFLSEANWT
-985 QTIINNAKVT
+985 QTVINNAKVT

-1034 KAKTLKEYQDTKAP
+1034 KTKTLKEYQDTKAP

-1053 AGNKKKAAN
+1053 AGNNKKAAN
-1062 AYQGKVTEKMKSLSS
+1062 AYQGKVTEKMNSLSS
-1077 IINKKANDLYAAK
+1077 IINKKANELYAAK
-1090 FTDGLDKSVTDR
+1090 FTDGLAQSVTDR
-1102 KTELNN
+1102 KAELDK
-1108 VVYDEKTV
+1108 VVYDKKTV
-1116 TSAFTDVQKVIDEIK
+1116 TSAFTDLQKVIDEIT
-1131 ALAADTVNL
+1131 ALAADKVNL

-1187 ETAMAAFVHA
+1187 ETEMAAFVHA
-1197 DRDKDLDTFKKKVT
+1197 DRDTDLDNFKEKVT
-1211 ASVGEAKKKVAAEN
+1211 ASVGEAKKKVATED
-1225 LALTNYEAVKAD
+1225 LALTNYAAVKAD
-1237 FTKYNEAKAV
+1237 FAKYADAKAV
-1247 YDNAKKADG
+1247 YETAKKDDG

-1270 KFTELDTNLAA
+1270 KFTELETNLAA

-1303 GIDINAKKAELEKAR
+1303 GIDINTKKADLEKAR
-1318 VDKLNKS
+1318 VDQLNKS

-1331 AGYAKRIEA
+1331 TGYAQRIEE
-1340 LYESANNTEYAAI
+1340 LYVKANNYEQTAISAAI
-1353 SSEIAGID
+1353 ADIK
-1361 TDKNQ
+1361 TDKDQ
-1366 AVANFNAADE
+1366 AVANFKTAGE
-1376 TEKVAEIEKFFET
+1376 TEKAAEVEKFFET
-1389 NCKNLGTEFVE
+1389 DCKDLDAEFVE

-1406 EGLAEIQATYIAWEQ
+1406 KDLADIQATYIAFEK
-1421 KVAKAHAGIINLWKA
+1421 KVATAHAGIINLWKA

-1446 VQNFEV
+1446 VQNFGV
-1452 VKAEY
+1452 VETKYKE
-1457 DKLDNIVTTGH
+1457 LNNIVTTGH
-1468 EPVKKTYYKPLK
+1468 EPVKNAYAEK
-1480 KTYEEIAAELG
+1480 AAELG
-1491 AKVNELKA
+1491 VKVNELKA

-1507 DYVMLYNTKRQ
+1507 SFVMLYNTKRQ
-1518 NAIDALGSE
+1518 NAIDALGNE
-1527 IAPVL
+1527 IEPVL
-1532 EGADAE
+1532 KEANDK
-1538 ETAWKTNDNV
+1538 ETAWKTNDTV
-1548 KASLDTQLSTLNTE
+1548 KASLDTQLKALNTE
-1562 LKTVVAAI
+1562 LETVVAAI
-1570 AELPHVAGTFDAR
+1570 AELPHVAGTLDVR
-1583 VENITDRIKAVTENI
+1583 VKNITDEIKTVTDGI
-1598 ALGAQAGKLVVGS
+1598 ALVAQAGKLVEGS
-1611 YTSKVDSIA
+1611 CKTKVNDID

-1627 LNAHNSEANGVIKDI
+1627 LDAHKSEALGVISEVKDLGTDLEKFTRGDLRVEAHAVNVQI
-1642 RDICNGITSSP
+1642 GYLEEFNKEMSASNLS
-1653 DYNATLMGEAYA
+1653 YTL
-1665 VSRKISSLDDFNSN
+1665 
-1679 MFGSNRTYVKDING
+1679 DING
-1693 DPIKDKDGKDITTLE
+1693 NQIKENGKDITTLA

-1719 AVLAKADE
+1719 AVLAKAAE
-1727 LDKELHL
+1727 LNTKLNL
-1734 IMMKAKNQIGDA
+1734 VMMKFENLIGDA
-1746 DLDETVTVNDYSEVR
+1746 DLDKNVTVNDYSEVR
-1761 SWIIENKEYK
+1761 SWIIEGKEYK

-1780 GDVNGDGVFTVADL
+1780 GDVNGDGDFTVADL
-1794 AQISNII
+1794 TQISNII

>member
-1 MLAMTVPMAAFAD
+1 M
-14 ANVPTAKDVYSSAGG
+14 
-29 FVTFDVSL
+29 
-37 VPGEYTIAAK
+37 
-47 PTKNETVKVMVDGK
+47 
-61 EVSTFTVKK
+61 
-70 EGNVKIQAT
+70 KIQAT

-184 AGKDNFTAKNTA
+184 AGNDNFTAKNTA

-209 IEALIGTST
+209 IEALFGAST

-233 LRTVK
+233 LRTAK
-238 DAKAKALDTSYEKG
+238 DAKAKALATSYEKG
-252 TAVANFVEKDVK
+252 TAVADFVEKDVQ

-299 ASEANRNEKTQE
+299 VSKANRNTKTQE
-311 LLKLLPSDDEVLGK
+311 LLTLLPSDDEVLGK

-338 KKLLAVKTEAQNG
+338 KKLLAVETEAQNG
-351 TAESHDNATATKKA
+351 TAESHDNATATKEANKA
-365 NQTALAEVDAAINDV
+365 ALAEVDADINAV
-380 VTKYTGWQKT
+380 VAKYTGWQKT

-422 AATIETAIASEA
+422 ATTIETAIASET

-696 KEVVDL
+696 KEVVAL
-702 NKDASTK
+702 NKDASAK
-709 FTEACDAAEKEITA
+709 FTEACATAEKDINTITA
-723 ITAKIKAS
+723 NIKTS

-754 LETQLKDLAT
+754 FETLLKDLAT

-798 VAAAEK
+798 VAAADK

-812 TFKDQLASY
+812 TFKDQLAGY
-821 KTEKSAID
+821 KTEKAAID

-836 NAGKAKAQ
+836 TAGKAKAE
-844 QTDINNRIQTL
+844 QTAITQRIQSL
-855 ATNLATFATN
+855 ANNLTNFATN
-865 VPIVVANKTALDK
+865 VPIVVANKDALDNT
-878 STSDLDAA
+878 TSDLDAA

-995 INGYLNINHAE
+995 INGYLNINHDV
-1006 LKLNVTELDEVSK
+1006 LKLNVEELDKVSK

-1053 AGNKKKAAN
+1053 AGNNKKAAN
-1062 AYQGKVTEKMKSLSS
+1062 AYQGKVTLKMNNLSS

-1090 FTDGLDKSVTDR
+1090 FTEGLAKSVTDR
-1102 KTELNN
+1102 KTELDK
-1108 VVYDEKTV
+1108 VVYDKKMV
-1116 TSAFTDVQKVIDEIK
+1116 TSAFTDVQNVIDEIT
-1131 ALAADTVNL
+1131 ALAADQVNL

-1155 EDAKLIDK
+1155 EDAKLLDK

-1187 ETAMAAFVHA
+1187 ETEMAAFVHA
-1197 DRDKDLDTFKKKVT
+1197 DRDKDLDAFKENVT
-1211 ASVGEAKKKVAAEN
+1211 ASVGEAKKKVAAEK

-1237 FTKYNEAKAV
+1237 FAKYDKAKAV
-1247 YDNAKKADG
+1247 YETAKKADG

-1270 KFTELDTNLAA
+1270 KFTELDANLAA

-1291 DTTALKESSKAI
+1291 DTSALKAASKAI
-1303 GIDINAKKAELEKAR
+1303 GIDINTKKAELEQAR

-1325 DYEVAI
+1325 EYETAI
-1331 AGYAKRIEA
+1331 AGFAKRIEA
-1340 LYESANNTEYAAI
+1340 LYESANNTEQAAI
-1353 SSEIAGID
+1353 SAEIASI
-1361 TDKNQ
+1361 TADKDQ
-1366 AVANFNAADE
+1366 AVKGFNAAGE
-1376 TEKVAEIEKFFET
+1376 TEKATEIEKFFET
-1389 NCKNLGTEFVE
+1389 NCMNLAAEFSK
-1400 LKKTLP
+1400 LTLP
-1406 EGLAEIQATYIAWEQ
+1406 EDLAETQATYIAWEK

-1446 VQNFEV
+1446 VQNFDV

-1457 DKLDNIVTTGH
+1457 DKLANIVTTGH
-1468 EPVKKTYYKPLK
+1468 EPVKKAYADK
-1480 KTYEEIAAELG
+1480 AAELG
-1491 AKVNELKA
+1491 VKVNELKA

-1507 DYVMLYNTKRQ
+1507 GFVMLYNTKRQ
-1518 NAIDALGSE
+1518 NAIDALGIE
-1527 IAPVL
+1527 IEPVL
-1532 EGADAE
+1532 KNADKE
-1538 ETAWKTNDNV
+1538 EKAWKTNDKV
-1548 KASLDTQLSTLNTE
+1548 KASLDTQLQALNTKLE
-1562 LKTVVAAI
+1562 TVVAAI
-1570 AELPHVAGTFDAR
+1570 AELPHVAGTLD
-1583 VENITDRIKAVTENI
+1583 VSVKNITDEIKSVTESI
-1598 ALGAQAGKLVVGS
+1598 ALEAQAGKLVEGS
-1611 YTSKVDSIA
+1611 YKTNVDNID

-1627 LNAHNSEANGVIKDI
+1627 LGAHNSEAKGVINDI
-1642 RDICNGITSSP
+1642 NKICDGIKSSA
-1653 DYNATLMGEAYA
+1653 DYNATLKDEAIT
-1665 VSRKISSLDDFNSN
+1665 VSGKISSLEDFNSN
-1679 MFGSNRTYVKDING
+1679 MFNGNRSYVKDING
-1693 DPIKDKDGKDITTLE
+1693 NQIKDKDGKDITMLE
-1708 KLPDYLTEVYP
+1708 KLPDYLAEVYP
-1719 AVLAKADE
+1719 AVLTKADE
-1727 LDKELHL
+1727 LAKELNL
-1734 IMMKAKNQIGDA
+1734 IDMKAKNHIGDA

-1771 DLAVDKAWA
+1771 DLTVDKAWA

-1794 AQISNII
+1794 TQISNII

>member
-1 MLAMTVPMAAFAD
+1 M
-14 ANVPTAKDVYSSAGG
+14 
-29 FVTFDVSL
+29 
-37 VPGEYTIAAK
+37 
-47 PTKNETVKVMVDGK
+47 
-61 EVSTFTVKK
+61 
-70 EGNVKIQAT
+70 
-79 VDEKTEFDA
+79 
-88 AFELT
+88 
-93 LKYDF
+93 
-98 VEKAS
+98 EKAS

-137 ASIEEKIENLKQ
+137 ASIEAKIENLKN

-161 LKDNSIFVRDLNN
+161 LTDNSIFVRDLNN
-174 SLEQLGKDVK
+174 SLEQLGKDIK
-184 AGKDNFTAKNTA
+184 AGNDNFTAKNTA
-196 SKLIEAVETPLDE
+196 SGLIEAVETPLAE
-209 IEALIGTST
+209 IETLIAAST

-252 TAVANFVEKDVK
+252 TAVADFVEKDVK

-299 ASEANRNEKTQE
+299 ASEANRNTKTQE
-311 LLKLLPSDDEVLGK
+311 LLTLLPSDDEVLGK

-365 NQTALAEVDAAINDV
+365 NQTALAEVDADINAV
-380 VTKYTGWQKT
+380 VAKYTGWQKT

-422 AATIETAIASEA
+422 ATTIETAIASET

-448 YAWTTIQGDIDALG
+448 YTWSTIQSDIDALG
-462 VIVGNYNNVATALT
+462 TVVDNYNNVATALT

-542 AGVKLDADIQT
+542 AGVKLDAGIQT

-696 KEVVDL
+696 KEVVAL
-702 NKDASTK
+702 NKDASAK
-709 FTEACDAAEKEITA
+709 FTEACATAEKDINTITA
-723 ITAKIKAS
+723 NIKTS

-754 LETQLKDLAT
+754 FETLLKDLAT

-798 VAAAEK
+798 VAAADK

-812 TFKDQLASY
+812 TFKDQLAGY
-821 KTEKSAID
+821 KTEKAAID

-836 NAGKAKAQ
+836 TAGKAKAE
-844 QTDINNRIQTL
+844 QTAITQRIQSL
-855 ATNLATFATN
+855 ANNLTNFATN
-865 VPIVVANKTALDK
+865 VPIVVANKDALDNT
-878 STSDLDAA
+878 TSDLDAA

-995 INGYLNINHAE
+995 INGYLNINHDV
-1006 LKLNVTELDEVSK
+1006 LKLNVDELDEVSK

-1053 AGNKKKAAN
+1053 AGNNKKAAN
-1062 AYQGKVTEKMKSLSS
+1062 AYQGKVTDKMNNLSS
-1077 IINKKANDLYAAK
+1077 VINKKANDLYAAK
-1090 FTDGLDKSVTDR
+1090 FTDGLAKSVTDR
-1102 KTELNN
+1102 KTELDK
-1108 VVYDEKTV
+1108 VVYDKKMV
-1116 TSAFTDVQKVIDEIK
+1116 TSAFTDVQKVIDEIS
-1131 ALAADTVNL
+1131 ALAADKVNL

-1155 EDAKLIDK
+1155 EDAKLLDK

-1211 ASVGEAKKKVAAEN
+1211 ASVGEAKKVAADG
-1225 LALTNYEAVKAD
+1225 LALANYEAVKVELA
-1237 FTKYNEAKAV
+1237 KYAEATAV
-1247 YDNAKKADG
+1247 YKAAEKADG
-1256 IAKANDVIRKELAP
+1256 IAKANDGIRKELEP

-1291 DTTALKESSKAI
+1291 DTSALKTTSKAI
-1303 GIDINAKKAELEKAR
+1303 GIDINTKKNELEKAR

-1325 DYEVAI
+1325 EYETAI
-1331 AGYAKRIEA
+1331 AAYAKRIEA
-1340 LYESANNTEYAAI
+1340 LYESANNTEQAAI
-1353 SSEIAGID
+1353 SAEIASI
-1361 TDKNQ
+1361 TADKDQ
-1366 AVANFNAADE
+1366 AVKDFNAARE
-1376 TEKVAEIEKFFET
+1376 TEKATEIEKFFET
-1389 NCKNLGTEFVE
+1389 NCMNLAAEFSK
-1400 LKKTLP
+1400 LTLP
-1406 EGLAEIQATYIAWEQ
+1406 EGLAETQATYIAWEK

-1446 VQNFEV
+1446 VQNFDV

-1457 DKLDNIVTTGH
+1457 DKLANIVTTGH
-1468 EPVKKTYYKPLK
+1468 EPVKKAYADK
-1480 KTYEEIAAELG
+1480 AAELG
-1491 AKVNELKA
+1491 VKVNELKA

-1507 DYVMLYNTKRQ
+1507 GFVMLYNTKRQ
-1518 NAIDALGSE
+1518 SAIDALGDE
-1527 IAPVL
+1527 IEPVL
-1532 EGADAE
+1532 KKADAK

-1548 KASLDTQLSTLNTE
+1548 KASLDTQLQALNTKLE
-1562 LKTVVAAI
+1562 TVVDAI
-1570 AELPHVAGTFDAR
+1570 AELPHVAGTLD
-1583 VENITDRIKAVTENI
+1583 VSVKNITDEIKSVTESI
-1598 ALGAQAGKLVVGS
+1598 ALEAQAGKLVEGS
-1611 YTSKVDSIA
+1611 YKTNVDNIA

-1627 LNAHNSEANGVIKDI
+1627 LGAHNSEATGVIKDI
-1642 RDICNGITSSP
+1642 QSICDGIISAN
-1653 DYNATLMGEAYA
+1653 YNATLKSDAIA
-1665 VSRKISSLDDFNSN
+1665 VNDKISSLKEFNTN
-1679 MFGSNRTYVKDING
+1679 MFNGNRSYVKDING
-1693 DPIKDKDGKDITTLE
+1693 NQIKDKDGKDITMLE
-1708 KLPDYLTEVYP
+1708 KLPDYLAEVYP
-1719 AVLAKADE
+1719 AVLTKADE
-1727 LDKELHL
+1727 LAKELNL
-1734 IMMKAKNQIGDA
+1734 INMKAKNHIGDA

-1780 GDVNGDGVFTVADL
+1780 GDVNGDGFFTVADL
-1794 AQISNII
+1794 TQISNII

>member
-47 PTKNETVKVMVDGK
+47 PTKGEIVKVMVDGK
-61 EVSTFTVKK
+61 ETTNFTVKK

-79 VDEKTEFDA
+79 VDEKTEFES
-88 AFELT
+88 AFVLT

-98 VEKAS
+98 AAVAKPFADKLTTIRDGIKDGFNTAAIQAS
-103 EWSGKLGTVYGD
+103 V
-115 GKFHDDVN
+115 
-123 NKTGDYTDAIKASN
+123 
-137 ASIEEKIENLKQ
+137 ASIDAKIENLKN

-161 LKDNSIFVRDLNN
+161 LEDNSIYVRDLNN

-184 AGKDNFTAKNTA
+184 AAKENFDAKDIA
-196 SKLIEAVETPLDE
+196 SKLIEAVEAPLAE
-209 IEALIGTST
+209 IETLIGAST

-252 TAVANFVEKDVK
+252 TAVADFVEKDVK

-299 ASEANRNEKTQE
+299 ASEANRNTKTQE
-311 LLKLLPSDDEVLGK
+311 LLTLLPSDDEVLGK

-365 NQTALAEVDAAINDV
+365 NQTALAEVDADINAV
-380 VTKYTGWQKT
+380 VAKYTGWQKT

-422 AATIETAIASEA
+422 ATTIETAIASET

-696 KEVVDL
+696 KEVVAL
-702 NKDASTK
+702 NKDASAK
-709 FTEACDAAEKEITA
+709 FTEACATAESDINTITA
-723 ITAKIKAS
+723 NIKTS

-754 LETQLKDLAT
+754 FETLLKDLAT

-774 AANDNLTAKDALV
+774 AANDNLTAKGALE

-798 VAAAEK
+798 MAAAEK

-812 TFKDQLASY
+812 EFKKQLAGY
-821 KTEKSAID
+821 QTESAAID

-836 NAGKAKAQ
+836 KNGKAKAE
-844 QTDINNRIQTL
+844 QTAITQRIQSL
-855 ATNLATFATN
+855 ANNLTTFATN

-878 STSDLDAA
+878 STLDLETA
-886 WTKAFNDITN
+886 WTNAFNKITN
-896 SDASSK
+896 NDASSK

-919 AKKDVA
+919 AKKDVV
-925 SSYDAGTLLDSKKLE
+925 SSYDAGTLLDSKKQE
-940 ISKQLETIQTE
+940 ITKVLDGIQTK
-951 VTSIVKEQEA
+951 VTSIEKEQEA
-961 GYNAAIAADNKV
+961 GYNAAIAADNEV
-973 VYEDFLSEANLT
+973 VYNDFLSEANLT

-995 INGYLNINHAE
+995 INGYLNINHDV
-1006 LKLNVTELDEVSK
+1006 LKLNVDELDKVSK

-1053 AGNKKKAAN
+1053 AGNNKKAAN
-1062 AYQGKVTEKMKSLSS
+1062 AYQGKVTDKMNNLSS
-1077 IINKKANDLYAAK
+1077 VINKKANDLYAAK
-1090 FTDGLDKSVTDR
+1090 FTDGLAKSVTDR
-1102 KTELNN
+1102 KTELDK
-1108 VVYDEKTV
+1108 VVYDKKTV
-1116 TSAFTDVQKVIDEIK
+1116 TSAFTDVQKVIDEIT
-1131 ALAADTVNL
+1131 ALAADKVNL

-1155 EDAKLIDK
+1155 EDAKLLDK

-1211 ASVGEAKKKVAAEN
+1211 ASVGEAKKKVAADG
-1225 LALTNYEAVKAD
+1225 LALANYEAVKVELA
-1237 FTKYNEAKAV
+1237 KYAEATAV
-1247 YDNAKKADG
+1247 YKTAEEADG
-1256 IAKANDVIRKELAP
+1256 IAKANDGIRKELEP

-1291 DTTALKESSKAI
+1291 DTSALKTTSKAI
-1303 GIDINAKKAELEKAR
+1303 GIDINTKKNELEKAR

-1325 DYEVAI
+1325 EYETAI
-1331 AGYAKRIEA
+1331 AGFAKRIEA
-1340 LYESANNTEYAAI
+1340 LYESANNTEQAAI
-1353 SSEIAGID
+1353 SAEIASI
-1361 TDKNQ
+1361 TADKDL
-1366 AVANFNAADE
+1366 AVKGFNAAGE
-1376 TEKVAEIEKFFET
+1376 TEKATEIEKFFET
-1389 NCKNLGTEFVE
+1389 NCMNLAAEFSK
-1400 LKKTLP
+1400 LTLP
-1406 EGLAEIQATYIAWEQ
+1406 EGLAKIQATYIAWEK
-1421 KVAKAHAGIINLWKA
+1421 KVAEAHAGIINLWKA

-1446 VQNFEV
+1446 VQNFDV

-1457 DKLDNIVTTGH
+1457 DKLANIVTTGH
-1468 EPVKKTYYKPLK
+1468 EPVKTAYADR
-1480 KTYEEIAAELG
+1480 AAELG
-1491 AKVNELKA
+1491 VKVNELKA

-1507 DYVMLYNTKRQ
+1507 GYVMLYNTKRQ
-1518 NAIDALGSE
+1518 NAIDALGIE
-1527 IAPVL
+1527 IEPVL
-1532 EGADAE
+1532 KNADKE
-1538 ETAWKTNDNV
+1538 EKAWKTNDKV
-1548 KASLDTQLSTLNTE
+1548 KASLDTQLQALNTKLE
-1562 LKTVVAAI
+1562 TVVAAI
-1570 AELPHVAGTFDAR
+1570 AELPHVAGTLD
-1583 VENITDRIKAVTENI
+1583 VSVKNITDEIKSVTESI
-1598 ALGAQAGKLVVGS
+1598 ALEAQAGKLVEGS
-1611 YTSKVDSIA
+1611 YKTNVDNID

-1627 LNAHNSEANGVIKDI
+1627 LGAHNSEAKGVINDI
-1642 RDICNGITSSP
+1642 NKICDGIKSSA
-1653 DYNATLMGEAYA
+1653 DYNATLKDEAIT
-1665 VSRKISSLDDFNSN
+1665 VSGKISSLEDFNSN
-1679 MFGSNRTYVKDING
+1679 MFNGNRSYVKDING
-1693 DPIKDKDGKDITTLE
+1693 NQIKDKDGKDITMLE
-1708 KLPDYLTEVYP
+1708 KLPDYLAEVYP
-1719 AVLAKADE
+1719 AVLTKADE
-1727 LDKELHL
+1727 LAKELNL
-1734 IMMKAKNQIGDA
+1734 IDMKAKNHIGDA

-1771 DLAVDKAWA
+1771 DLTVDKAWA

-1794 AQISNII
+1794 TQISNII

>member
-1 MLAMTVPMAAFAD
+1 MAAFAD
-14 ANVPTAKDVYSSAGG
+14 ANVPTAQDVYSSAGG

-47 PTKNETVKVMVDGK
+47 PTKNETVKVMVDGVEK
-61 EVSTFTVKK
+61 TTFKVEK
-70 EGNVKIQAT
+70 EGTVKIQAT
-79 VDEKTEFDA
+79 VDEKTEFES
-88 AFELT
+88 AFVLT

-115 GKFHDDVN
+115 GKFHDAVN
-123 NKTGDYTDAIKASN
+123 NKSGDYTDAIKASN
-137 ASIEEKIENLKQ
+137 ASIEAKIENLKN

-161 LKDNSIFVRDLNN
+161 LTDNSIFVRDLNN
-174 SLEQLGKDVK
+174 SLEQLGKDIK
-184 AGKDNFTAKNTA
+184 AGNDNFTAKNTA
-196 SKLIEAVETPLDE
+196 SGLIEAVETPLAE
-209 IEALIGTST
+209 IETLIAAST

-238 DAKAKALDTSYEKG
+238 DAKAKALATSYEKG
-252 TAVANFVEKDVK
+252 TAVADFVEKDVQ

-299 ASEANRNEKTQE
+299 ASEANRNTKTQE
-311 LLKLLPSDDEVLGK
+311 LLTLLPSDDEVLGK

-422 AATIETAIASEA
+422 ATTIETAIASET

-553 EAESWTASYEAN
+553 EAESWTASYESN
-565 KYKFDNANLIK
+565 KYKFDNANLIQ
-576 VATDKVDAAK
+576 VATDKVEAAK
-586 ADIKSAFDR
+586 ASIKSAFDR

-607 KKAETLHEQ
+607 KKAETLQEQ

-626 LDVQVKALD
+626 LDVQLKALD

-652 TLKTVSADLDKLTIA
+652 TLKVVSADLDKLTIA

-688 VAELTASH
+688 VTELTASH
-696 KEVVDL
+696 KEVVAL

-731 YEAETLVT
+731 YEAETLVA

-798 VAAAEK
+798 VAAADK

-812 TFKDQLASY
+812 EFKKQLAGY
-821 KTEKSAID
+821 QTESAAID

-836 NAGKAKAQ
+836 KNGKAKAE
-844 QTDINNRIQTL
+844 QTAITQRIQSL
-855 ATNLATFATN
+855 ANNLTTFATN

-878 STSDLDAA
+878 STLDLETA
-886 WTKAFNDITN
+886 WTNAFNKITN
-896 SDASSK
+896 NDASSK

-919 AKKDVA
+919 AKKDVV
-925 SSYDAGTLLDSKKLE
+925 SSYDAGTLLDSKKQE
-940 ISKQLETIQTE
+940 ITKVLDGIQTE

-995 INGYLNINHAE
+995 INGYLNINHDV
-1006 LKLNVTELDEVSK
+1006 LKLNVEELDKVSK

-1053 AGNKKKAAN
+1053 AGNNKKAAN
-1062 AYQGKVTEKMKSLSS
+1062 AYQGKVTLKMNNLSS

-1090 FTDGLDKSVTDR
+1090 FTEGLAKSVTDR
-1102 KTELNN
+1102 KTELDK
-1108 VVYDEKTV
+1108 VVYDKKMV
-1116 TSAFTDVQKVIDEIK
+1116 TSAFTDVQNVIDEIT
-1131 ALAADTVNL
+1131 ALAADQVNL

-1155 EDAKLIDK
+1155 EDAKLLDK

-1187 ETAMAAFVHA
+1187 ETEMAAFVHA
-1197 DRDKDLDTFKKKVT
+1197 DRDKDLDAFKENVT
-1211 ASVGEAKKKVAAEN
+1211 ASVGEAKKKVAAEK

-1237 FTKYNEAKAV
+1237 FAKYDKAKAV
-1247 YDNAKKADG
+1247 YETAKKADG

-1270 KFTELDTNLAA
+1270 KFTELDANLAA

-1291 DTTALKESSKAI
+1291 DTSALKAASKAI
-1303 GIDINAKKAELEKAR
+1303 GIDINTKKAELEQAR

-1325 DYEVAI
+1325 EYETAI
-1331 AGYAKRIEA
+1331 AGFAKRIEA
-1340 LYESANNTEYAAI
+1340 LYESANNTEQAAI
-1353 SSEIAGID
+1353 SAEIASI
-1361 TDKNQ
+1361 TADKDQ
-1366 AVANFNAADE
+1366 AVKGFNAAGE
-1376 TEKVAEIEKFFET
+1376 TEKATEIEKFFET
-1389 NCKNLGTEFVE
+1389 NCMNLAAEFSK
-1400 LKKTLP
+1400 LTLP
-1406 EGLAEIQATYIAWEQ
+1406 EDLAETQATYIAWEK

-1446 VQNFEV
+1446 VQNFDV

-1457 DKLDNIVTTGH
+1457 DKLANIVTTGH
-1468 EPVKKTYYKPLK
+1468 EPVKKAYADK
-1480 KTYEEIAAELG
+1480 AAELG
-1491 AKVNELKA
+1491 VKVNELKA

-1507 DYVMLYNTKRQ
+1507 GFVMLYNTKRQ
-1518 NAIDALGSE
+1518 SAIDALGDE
-1527 IAPVL
+1527 IEPVL
-1532 EGADAE
+1532 KKADAK

-1548 KASLDTQLSTLNTE
+1548 KASLDTQLQALNTKLE
-1562 LKTVVAAI
+1562 TVVDAI
-1570 AELPHVAGTFDAR
+1570 AELPHVAGTLD
-1583 VENITDRIKAVTENI
+1583 VSVKNITDEIKSVTESI
-1598 ALGAQAGKLVVGS
+1598 ALEAQAGKLVEGS
-1611 YTSKVDSIA
+1611 YKTNVDNIA

-1627 LNAHNSEANGVIKDI
+1627 LGAHNSEATGVIKDI
-1642 RDICNGITSSP
+1642 QSICDGIISAN
-1653 DYNATLMGEAYA
+1653 YNATLKSDAIA
-1665 VSRKISSLDDFNSN
+1665 VNDKISSLKEFNTN
-1679 MFGSNRTYVKDING
+1679 MFNGNRSYVKDING
-1693 DPIKDKDGKDITTLE
+1693 NQIKDKDGKDITMLE
-1708 KLPDYLTEVYP
+1708 KLPDYLAEVYP
-1719 AVLAKADE
+1719 AVLTKADE
-1727 LDKELHL
+1727 LAKELNL
-1734 IMMKAKNQIGDA
+1734 INMKAKNHIGDA

-1794 AQISNII
+1794 TQISNII

>member
-1 MLAMTVPMAAFAD
+1 MAAFAD
-14 ANVPTAKDVYSSAGG
+14 ANVPTAQDVYSSAGG

-47 PTKNETVKVMVDGK
+47 PTKGETVKVMVDGVEK
-61 EVSTFTVKK
+61 TTFKVEK
-70 EGNVKIQAT
+70 EGTVKIQAT
-79 VDEKTEFDA
+79 VDEKTEFES
-88 AFELT
+88 AFVLT

-115 GKFHDDVN
+115 GKFHDAVN
-123 NKTGDYTDAIKASN
+123 NKSGDYTDAIKASN
-137 ASIEEKIENLKQ
+137 ASIEAKIENLKN

-161 LKDNSIFVRDLNN
+161 LTDNSIFVRDLNN
-174 SLEQLGKDVK
+174 SLEQLGKDIK
-184 AGKDNFTAKNTA
+184 AGNDNFTAKNTA
-196 SKLIEAVETPLDE
+196 SGLIEAVETPLAE
-209 IEALIGTST
+209 IETLIAAST

-233 LRTVK
+233 LRTAK
-238 DAKAKALDTSYEKG
+238 DAKAKALATSYEKG
-252 TAVANFVEKDVK
+252 TAVADFVEKDVQ

-422 AATIETAIASEA
+422 ATTIETAIASET

-519 VAKVQADFDTAKKA
+519 IAKVQADFDTAKKA

-677 VKELKATADSK
+677 VKDLKATADSK

-696 KEVVDL
+696 KEVVAL
-702 NKDASTK
+702 NKDASAK
-709 FTEACDAAEKEITA
+709 FTEACATAESDINTITA
-723 ITAKIKAS
+723 NIKTS

-754 LETQLKDLAT
+754 FETLLKDLAT

-798 VAAAEK
+798 VAAADK

-812 TFKDQLASY
+812 EFKKQLAGY
-821 KTEKSAID
+821 QTESAAID

-836 NAGKAKAQ
+836 KNGKAKAE
-844 QTDINNRIQTL
+844 QTAITQRIQSL
-855 ATNLATFATN
+855 ANNLTTFATN

-878 STSDLDAA
+878 STLDLETA
-886 WTKAFNDITN
+886 WTNAFNKITN
-896 SDASSK
+896 NDASSK

-919 AKKDVA
+919 AKKDVV
-925 SSYDAGTLLDSKKLE
+925 SSYDAGTLLDSKKQE
-940 ISKQLETIQTE
+940 ITKVLDGIQTK
-951 VTSIVKEQEA
+951 VTSIEKEQEA
-961 GYNAAIAADNKV
+961 GYNAAIAADNEV
-973 VYEDFLSEANLT
+973 VYNDFLSEANLT

-1006 LKLNVTELDEVSK
+1006 LKLNVDELDKVSK

-1053 AGNKKKAAN
+1053 AGNNKKAAN
-1062 AYQGKVTEKMKSLSS
+1062 AYQGKVTDKMNNLSS
-1077 IINKKANDLYAAK
+1077 VINKKANDLYAAK
-1090 FTDGLDKSVTDR
+1090 FTDGLAKSVTDR
-1102 KTELNN
+1102 KTELDK
-1108 VVYDEKTV
+1108 VVYDKKTV
-1116 TSAFTDVQKVIDEIK
+1116 TSAFTDVQKVIDEIT
-1131 ALAADTVNL
+1131 ALAADQVNL

-1155 EDAKLIDK
+1155 EDAKLLDK

-1197 DRDKDLDTFKKKVT
+1197 DRDKDLDIFKKKVT
-1211 ASVGEAKKKVAAEN
+1211 ASVGEAKKKVAAAD
-1225 LALTNYEAVKAD
+1225 LALANYDAVKAD
-1237 FTKYNEAKAV
+1237 FAKYADAEAV
-1247 YDNAKKADG
+1247 YNTAKNADD
-1256 IAKANDVIRKELAP
+1256 IAKANDVIRKELTP

-1291 DTTALKESSKAI
+1291 DTSALKTTSKAI
-1303 GIDINAKKAELEKAR
+1303 GIDINATKAELEKAR

-1331 AGYAKRIEA
+1331 AAYAKRIEA
-1340 LYESANNTEYAAI
+1340 LYVSANNTEQTAI
-1353 SSEIAGID
+1353 SVAITGIE
-1361 TDKNQ
+1361 TDKDQ
-1366 AVANFNAADE
+1366 AVADFTAAGE
-1376 TEKVAEIEKFFET
+1376 TEKAAEVEKFFET
-1389 NCKNLGTEFVE
+1389 NCKDLGAEFGK
-1400 LKKTLP
+1400 LKFP
-1406 EGLAEIQATYIAWEQ
+1406 EGEGLAKIQATYIAWEK
-1421 KVAKAHAGIINLWKA
+1421 KVAEAHAGIINLWKA

-1468 EPVKKTYYKPLK
+1468 EPVKKTYYEPLK

-1491 AKVNELKA
+1491 VKVNELKA

-1507 DYVMLYNTKRQ
+1507 GYVMLYNTKRQ
-1518 NAIDALGSE
+1518 SAIDALGDE
-1527 IAPVL
+1527 IEPVL
-1532 EGADAE
+1532 KEADAK
-1538 ETAWKTNDNV
+1538 ETAWKTNDKV
-1548 KASLDTQLSTLNTE
+1548 KASLDTQLQALNTKLE
-1562 LKTVVAAI
+1562 TVVAAI
-1570 AELPHVAGTFDAR
+1570 AELPHVAGTLDVA
-1583 VENITDRIKAVTENI
+1583 VENITDDIKTVTEDI
-1598 ALGAQAGKLVVGS
+1598 ALDAQNGILVEGS
-1611 YTSKVDSIA
+1611 YKGYVDNIDA
-1620 ASIKNLN
+1620 NIKNLN
-1627 LNAHNSEANGVIKDI
+1627 LNAHNSEAKGVILDI
-1642 RDICNGITSSP
+1642 DKIYGDIMSSE
-1653 DYNATLMGEAYA
+1653 DYNATRKDEAIV
-1665 VSRKISSLDDFNSN
+1665 VSGKISSLWDFNYS
-1679 MFGSNRTYVKDING
+1679 MFNGNRSYVKDING
-1693 DPIKDKDGKDITTLE
+1693 DQIKDKDGKDITMLE
-1708 KLPDYLTEVYP
+1708 ELPDYLTEVYP

-1734 IMMKAKNQIGDA
+1734 IMMKAKNHIGDA

-1761 SWIIENKEYK
+1761 SWIIEGKKYK

-1780 GDVNGDGVFTVADL
+1780 GDVNGDGVFTVAHMT
-1794 AQISNII
+1794 QNSNNNY
-1801 FYGDPA
+1801 YGDPA

>member
-1 MLAMTVPMAAFAD
+1 MWV
-14 ANVPTAKDVYSSAGG
+14 
-29 FVTFDVSL
+29 
-37 VPGEYTIAAK
+37 
-47 PTKNETVKVMVDGK
+47 
-61 EVSTFTVKK
+61 
-70 EGNVKIQAT
+70 
-79 VDEKTEFDA
+79 
-88 AFELT
+88 
-93 LKYDF
+93 KYDF
-98 VEKAS
+98 AAVADPFAKKLETVTAGIVDNTAAIQAS
-103 EWSGKLGTVYGD
+103 V
-115 GKFHDDVN
+115 
-123 NKTGDYTDAIKASN
+123 
-137 ASIEEKIENLKQ
+137 ASIEAKIDNLKK
-149 GDYNFYKTQQLY
+149 GDYNFYKIQQLY
-161 LKDNSIFVRDLNN
+161 LEDNSIYVRDLNN

-184 AGKDNFTAKNTA
+184 AANDNLKAKNTA
-196 SKLIEAVETPLDE
+196 SGLIETVETQLAE
-209 IEALIGTST
+209 IETLIGTST
-218 DYAKVTKGYEAQVKA
+218 DYAKVTKGYEAQVMA
-233 LRTVK
+233 LRTAK
-238 DAKAKALDTSYEKG
+238 DAKAKALATSYEKG
-252 TAVANFVEKDVK
+252 TAVADFVEKDVQ

-299 ASEANRNEKTQE
+299 ASEDNRNKKTQE
-311 LLKLLPSDDEVLGK
+311 LLTLLPSDDEVLGK

-422 AATIETAIASEA
+422 ATTIETAIASET

-542 AGVKLDADIQT
+542 ASVKLDANILT
-553 EAESWTASYEAN
+553 EAESWTTSYEAN

-607 KKAETLHEQ
+607 KKAETLQEQ

-635 PNGAPDKAIEG
+635 PNGAPDKAIEV

-696 KEVVDL
+696 KEVVAL
-702 NKDASTK
+702 NKDASAK
-709 FTEACDAAEKEITA
+709 FTEACATAENDINTITA
-723 ITAKIKAS
+723 NIKTS

-754 LETQLKDLAT
+754 FETRLKDLAT

-774 AANDNLTAKDALV
+774 AANDNLTAKGALE

-798 VAAAEK
+798 MAAAEK

-919 AKKDVA
+919 AKKDVT
-925 SSYDAGTLLDSKKLE
+925 SSYDAGTLLNDKKQE
-940 ISKQLETIQTE
+940 INKKLETIQTE

-995 INGYLNINHAE
+995 INGYLNINHDV
-1006 LKLNVTELDEVSK
+1006 LKLNVDELDKVSK

-1053 AGNKKKAAN
+1053 AGNNKKAAN
-1062 AYQGKVTEKMKSLSS
+1062 AYQGKVTDKMNNLSS

-1090 FTDGLDKSVTDR
+1090 FTDGLAKSVTDR
-1102 KTELNN
+1102 KTELDK
-1108 VVYDEKTV
+1108 VVYDKKTV
-1116 TSAFTDVQKVIDEIK
+1116 TSAFTDVQKVIDEIT
-1131 ALAADTVNL
+1131 ALAADKVNL

-1155 EDAKLIDK
+1155 EDAKLLDK

-1197 DRDKDLDTFKKKVT
+1197 DRDKDLDAFKKKVT
-1211 ASVGEAKKKVAAEN
+1211 ASVGEAKKKVAAAD
-1225 LALTNYEAVKAD
+1225 LALTNYDAVKAD
-1237 FTKYNEAKAV
+1237 FAKYAEAKAV
-1247 YDNAKKADG
+1247 YETAKKADG

-1291 DTTALKESSKAI
+1291 DTSALKAASKAI
-1303 GIDINAKKAELEKAR
+1303 GIDINTKKAELEQAR

-1325 DYEVAI
+1325 EYETAI
-1331 AGYAKRIEA
+1331 AGFAKRIEA
-1340 LYESANNTEYAAI
+1340 LYESANNTEQAAI
-1353 SSEIAGID
+1353 SAEIASI
-1361 TDKNQ
+1361 TADKDQ
-1366 AVANFNAADE
+1366 AVKDFNAAGE
-1376 TEKVAEIEKFFET
+1376 TEKATEIEKFFET
-1389 NCKNLGTEFVE
+1389 NCMNLAAEFSK
-1400 LKKTLP
+1400 LTLP
-1406 EGLAEIQATYIAWEQ
+1406 EDLAETQATYIAWEK

-1446 VQNFEV
+1446 VQNFDV

-1457 DKLDNIVTTGH
+1457 DKLANIVTTGH
-1468 EPVKKTYYKPLK
+1468 EPVKNAYAEK
-1480 KTYEEIAAELG
+1480 AAELG
-1491 AKVNELKA
+1491 VKVNELKA

-1507 DYVMLYNTKRQ
+1507 GFVMLYNTKRQ
-1518 NAIDALGSE
+1518 NAIDVLGAE
-1527 IAPVL
+1527 IKPVL
-1532 EGADAE
+1532 KEANDK
-1538 ETAWKTNDNV
+1538 ETAWKTNDTV
-1548 KASLDTQLSTLNTE
+1548 KASLDTQLQALNTKLE
-1562 LKTVVAAI
+1562 TVVAAI
-1570 AELPHVAGTFDAR
+1570 AELPHVAGTLDVA
-1583 VENITDRIKAVTENI
+1583 VENITDDIKTVTDAI
-1598 ALGAQAGKLVVGS
+1598 ADEAKAGTLIEGS
-1611 YTSKVDSIA
+1611 YTTEVDKIA

-1627 LNAHNSEANGVIKDI
+1627 LGAHNSEANGVIKDI
-1642 RDICNGITSSP
+1642 QSICDGIISAN
-1653 DYNATLMGEAYA
+1653 YNATLKSDAIA
-1665 VSRKISSLDDFNSN
+1665 VNDKISSLKEFNTN
-1679 MFGSNRTYVKDING
+1679 MFNCNRSYVKDING
-1693 DPIKDKDGKDITTLE
+1693 NQIKDKDGKDITMLE

-1734 IMMKAKNQIGDA
+1734 IEMKANNHIGDA

-1761 SWIIENKEYK
+1761 SWIIEGKKYK

-1794 AQISNII
+1794 SQISNII

-1922 LSVEVGSDYNGGD
+1922 LSVEIGSDYNGGD

>member
-1 MLAMTVPMAAFAD
+1 MAAFAD
-14 ANVPTAKDVYSSAGG
+14 ANVPTAKDVHTSAGG

-37 VPGEYTIAAK
+37 VPGEYSIVAK
-47 PTKNETVKVMVDGK
+47 PTKGETVKIMVDGVEK
-61 EVSTFTVKK
+61 NTFKVEK
-70 EGNVKIQAT
+70 EGTVKIQAT
-79 VDEKTEFDA
+79 VDEKKEFDS

-98 VEKAS
+98 AAAADPFAKKLETV
-103 EWSGKLGTVYGD
+103 KLGIGD
-115 GKFHDDVN
+115 N
-123 NKTGDYTDAIKASN
+123 TAAIQASV
-137 ASIEEKIENLKQ
+137 ASIEAKIENLKK
-149 GDYNFYKTQQLY
+149 GDYSFYKTQQLY
-161 LKDNSIFVRDLNN
+161 LEDNSIYVRDLNN

-184 AGKDNFTAKNTA
+184 AANENLAAKNTA
-196 SKLIEAVETPLDE
+196 SGLIDAVETPLAE
-209 IEALIGTST
+209 IEKLIGAST

-233 LRTVK
+233 LRTAK
-238 DAKAKALDTSYEKG
+238 DDKAKALTASYEKG
-252 TAVANFVEKDVK
+252 TAVADFVEKDVQ

-292 EVAKLVA
+292 DVAKLVA
-299 ASEANRNEKTQE
+299 ASETNRNEKTQE

-351 TAESHDNATATKKA
+351 TAESHDNATATKEA
-365 NQTALAEVDAAINDV
+365 NQKALGEVDTAINDV

-390 YSVELNAS
+390 YSAELNTS

-408 TAKADATSAQLTKK
+408 TDKADATSAQLTKK
-422 AATIETAIASEA
+422 ATAIETAIASET

-448 YAWTTIQGDIDALG
+448 YAWATIQGDIDALG
-462 VIVGNYNNVATALT
+462 VIVGNYNNVATALS

-542 AGVKLDADIQT
+542 AGVKLDANIQT
-553 EAESWTASYEAN
+553 EAESWTTSYESN

-576 VATDKVDAAK
+576 VATDKVEAAK
-586 ADIKSAFDR
+586 ASIKSAFDR

-607 KKAETLHEQ
+607 KKAETLQEQ

-626 LDVQVKALD
+626 LDVQLKALD

-696 KEVVDL
+696 KEVVAL

-709 FTEACDAAEKEITA
+709 FTEACATAETA
-723 ITAKIKAS
+723 IKDVTAKIKTS
-731 YEAETLVT
+731 YEAETLVA

-754 LETQLKDLAT
+754 LETQLKDLAA
-764 TLAGLKADAN
+764 TLAGLKADAT

-787 KAITTYGIADK
+787 KAITTYGITDK
-798 VAAAEK
+798 VAAADK
-804 ALGTLEHK
+804 ALGTLDHK
-812 TFKDQLASY
+812 TFKDQLAGY
-821 KTEKSAID
+821 KTEKAAID

-844 QTDINNRIQTL
+844 QTEITQRIQSL
-855 ATNLATFATN
+855 ANNLTTFTTN
-865 VPIVVANKTALDK
+865 VPIVVANKAALDK
-878 STSDLDAA
+878 STLDLETA
-886 WTKAFNDITN
+886 WTNAFNKITN
-896 SDASSK
+896 NDASSK

-919 AKKDVA
+919 AKKDVV
-925 SSYDAGTLLDSKKLE
+925 SSYDAGTLLDGKKQE
-940 ISKQLETIQTE
+940 ITKVLDGIQTK
-951 VTSIVKEQEA
+951 VTSIEKEQEA
-961 GYNAAIAADNKV
+961 GYNAAIAADNEV
-973 VYEDFLSEANLT
+973 VYNDFLDEVNLT

-995 INGYLNINHAE
+995 INGYLNINHDV
-1006 LKLNVTELDEVSK
+1006 LKLNVEELDEVSK

-1053 AGNKKKAAN
+1053 AGNNKKAAN
-1062 AYQGKVTEKMKSLSS
+1062 AYQGKVTAKMKSLSS
-1077 IINKKANDLYAAK
+1077 VINDKADKLYTAK
-1090 FTDGLDKSVTDR
+1090 FTDGLAQSVTDR
-1102 KTELNN
+1102 KAELDK
-1108 VVYDEKTV
+1108 VVYDKKTV
-1116 TSAFTDVQKVIDEIK
+1116 TSAFTDVQKVIDEIT
-1131 ALAADTVNL
+1131 ALAADKVNL

-1187 ETAMAAFVHA
+1187 ETEMAAFVHA
-1197 DRDKDLDTFKKKVT
+1197 ERDTDLDTFKEKVT
-1211 ASVGEAKKKVAAEN
+1211 ASVGEAKKKVAAED
-1225 LALTNYEAVKAD
+1225 LALTNYAAVKAD
-1237 FTKYNEAKAV
+1237 FAKYDEAKAV
-1247 YDNAKKADG
+1247 YETAKKADG

-1270 KFTELDTNLAA
+1270 KFTELETNLAA

-1291 DTTALKESSKAI
+1291 DTTAFKSASKAI
-1303 GIDINAKKAELEKAR
+1303 GIDINATKAELEKAR

-1331 AGYAKRIEA
+1331 AAYAKRIEA
-1340 LYESANNTEYAAI
+1340 LYVSANTTEQTAI
-1353 SSEIAGID
+1353 SGAITGIQA
-1361 TDKNQ
+1361 DKDQ
-1366 AVANFNAADE
+1366 AVADFTTAGE
-1376 TEKVAEIEKFFET
+1376 TEKAAEVEKFFET
-1389 NCKNLGTEFVE
+1389 DCKNLGAEFAKLE
-1400 LKKTLP
+1400 LP
-1406 EGLAEIQATYIAWEQ
+1406 EGLAEIQATYIAWEK

-1446 VQNFEV
+1446 VQNFDV
-1452 VKAEY
+1452 VEAKYKE
-1457 DKLDNIVTTGH
+1457 LNNIVTTGH
-1468 EPVKKTYYKPLK
+1468 EPVKNTYAEK
-1480 KTYEEIAAELG
+1480 AAELG
-1491 AKVNELKA
+1491 VKVNELKA
-1499 SLEDDKAN
+1499 SLKDDKAN
-1507 DYVMLYNTKRQ
+1507 GFVMLYNTKRQ
-1518 NAIDALGSE
+1518 SAIDALAAE
-1527 IAPVL
+1527 IKPVL
-1532 EGADAE
+1532 KEANDK
-1538 ETAWKTNDNV
+1538 ETAWKTNDTV
-1548 KASLDTQLSTLNTE
+1548 KASLDTQLKALNTE
-1562 LKTVVAAI
+1562 LETVVAAI
-1570 AELPHVAGTFDAR
+1570 AELPHVAGTLDVA
-1583 VENITDRIKAVTENI
+1583 VENITDYIKTVTEDI
-1598 ALGAQAGKLVVGS
+1598 ALKAQAGKLVEDS
-1611 YTSKVDSIA
+1611 YKTNVDDID

-1627 LNAHNSEANGVIKDI
+1627 LNAHNSETVGVINDI
-1642 RDICNGITSSP
+1642 YKICDDIMSSA
-1653 DYNATLMGEAYA
+1653 DYNATRKEEALA
-1665 VSRKISSLDDFNSN
+1665 VSNRIDYLWDFNSW
-1679 MFGSNRTYVKDING
+1679 MFKGNRSYVKDING
-1693 DPIKDKDGKDITTLE
+1693 DQIKDKDGKDITMLE
-1708 KLPDYLTEVYP
+1708 ELPDYLTEVYP

-1727 LDKELHL
+1727 LGKELNL
-1734 IMMKAKNQIGDA
+1734 IKMKAKGHIGDA
-1746 DLDETVTVNDYSEVR
+1746 DLDENVTVNDYSEVR
-1761 SWIIENKEYK
+1761 SWIIEGKEYK

-1780 GDVNGDGVFTVADL
+1780 GDVNGDGDFTVADL
-1794 AQISNII
+1794 TQISNII

>member
-79 VDEKTEFDA
+79 VDEKTEFES

-98 VEKAS
+98 AVVADPFAKKLETVTAGIVDNTAAIQAS
-103 EWSGKLGTVYGD
+103 V
-115 GKFHDDVN
+115 
-123 NKTGDYTDAIKASN
+123 
-137 ASIEEKIENLKQ
+137 ASIEAKIDNLKK
-149 GDYNFYKTQQLY
+149 GDYNFYKIQQLY
-161 LKDNSIFVRDLNN
+161 LEDNSIYVRDLNN

-184 AGKDNFTAKNTA
+184 AANDNLKAKNTA
-196 SKLIEAVETPLDE
+196 SGLIETVETQLAE
-209 IEALIGTST
+209 IETLIGTST

-233 LRTVK
+233 LRTAK
-238 DAKAKALDTSYEKG
+238 DAKAKALATSYEKG
-252 TAVANFVEKDVK
+252 TAVADFVEKDVQ

-299 ASEANRNEKTQE
+299 ASEDNRNKKTQE
-311 LLKLLPSDDEVLGK
+311 LLTLLPSDDEVLGK

-422 AATIETAIASEA
+422 ATTIETAIASET

-462 VIVGNYNNVATALT
+462 VIVGNYNNVTTALT

-696 KEVVDL
+696 KEVVAL
-702 NKDASTK
+702 NKDASAK
-709 FTEACDAAEKEITA
+709 FTEACATAEKDINTITA
-723 ITAKIKAS
+723 NIKTS

-739 DWKDSKDKDGKVIKG
+739 DWKDSTDKDGKVIKG
-754 LETQLKDLAT
+754 FETLLKDLAT

-798 VAAAEK
+798 VAAADK

-812 TFKDQLASY
+812 TFKDQLAGY
-821 KTEKSAID
+821 KTEKAAID

-836 NAGKAKAQ
+836 TAGKAKAE
-844 QTDINNRIQTL
+844 QTAITQRIQSL
-855 ATNLATFATN
+855 ANNLTNFATN
-865 VPIVVANKTALDK
+865 VPIVVANKDALDNT
-878 STSDLDAA
+878 TSDLDAA

-995 INGYLNINHAE
+995 INGYLNINHDV
-1006 LKLNVTELDEVSK
+1006 LKLNVEELDKVSK

-1053 AGNKKKAAN
+1053 AGNNKKAAN
-1062 AYQGKVTEKMKSLSS
+1062 AYQGKVTLKMNNLSS

-1090 FTDGLDKSVTDR
+1090 FTEGLAKSVTDR
-1102 KTELNN
+1102 KTELDK
-1108 VVYDEKTV
+1108 VVYDKKMV
-1116 TSAFTDVQKVIDEIK
+1116 TSAFTDVQNVIDEIT
-1131 ALAADTVNL
+1131 ALAADQVNL

-1155 EDAKLIDK
+1155 EDAKLLDK

-1187 ETAMAAFVHA
+1187 ETEMAAFVHA
-1197 DRDKDLDTFKKKVT
+1197 DRDKDLDAFKENVT
-1211 ASVGEAKKKVAAEN
+1211 ASVGEAKKKVAAEK

-1237 FTKYNEAKAV
+1237 FAKYDKAKAV
-1247 YDNAKKADG
+1247 YETAKKADG

-1270 KFTELDTNLAA
+1270 KFTELDANLAA

-1291 DTTALKESSKAI
+1291 DTSALKAASKAI
-1303 GIDINAKKAELEKAR
+1303 GIDINTKKAELEQAR

-1325 DYEVAI
+1325 EYETAI
-1331 AGYAKRIEA
+1331 AGFAKRIEA
-1340 LYESANNTEYAAI
+1340 LYESANNTEQAAI
-1353 SSEIAGID
+1353 SAEIASI
-1361 TDKNQ
+1361 TADKDQ
-1366 AVANFNAADE
+1366 AVKGFNAAGE
-1376 TEKVAEIEKFFET
+1376 TEKATEIEKFFET
-1389 NCKNLGTEFVE
+1389 NCMNLAAEFSK
-1400 LKKTLP
+1400 LTLP
-1406 EGLAEIQATYIAWEQ
+1406 EDLAETQATYIAWEK

-1446 VQNFEV
+1446 VQNFDV

-1457 DKLDNIVTTGH
+1457 DKLANIVTTGH
-1468 EPVKKTYYKPLK
+1468 EPVKKAYADK
-1480 KTYEEIAAELG
+1480 AAELG
-1491 AKVNELKA
+1491 VKVNELKA

-1507 DYVMLYNTKRQ
+1507 GFVMLYNTKRQ
-1518 NAIDALGSE
+1518 SAIDALGDE
-1527 IAPVL
+1527 IEPVL
-1532 EGADAE
+1532 KKADAK

-1548 KASLDTQLSTLNTE
+1548 KASLDTQLQALNTKLE
-1562 LKTVVAAI
+1562 TVVDAI
-1570 AELPHVAGTFDAR
+1570 AELPHVAGTLD
-1583 VENITDRIKAVTENI
+1583 VSVKNITDEIKSVTESI
-1598 ALGAQAGKLVVGS
+1598 ALEAQAGKLVEGS
-1611 YTSKVDSIA
+1611 YKTNVDNIA

-1627 LNAHNSEANGVIKDI
+1627 LGAHNSEATGVIKDI
-1642 RDICNGITSSP
+1642 QSICDGIISAN
-1653 DYNATLMGEAYA
+1653 YNATLKSDAIA
-1665 VSRKISSLDDFNSN
+1665 VNDKISSLKEFNTN
-1679 MFGSNRTYVKDING
+1679 MFNGNRSYVKDING
-1693 DPIKDKDGKDITTLE
+1693 NQIKDKDGKDITMLE
-1708 KLPDYLTEVYP
+1708 KLPDYLAEVYP
-1719 AVLAKADE
+1719 AVLTKADE
-1727 LDKELHL
+1727 LAKELNL
-1734 IMMKAKNQIGDA
+1734 INMKAKNHIGDA

-1780 GDVNGDGVFTVADL
+1780 GDVNGDGFFTVADL
-1794 AQISNII
+1794 TQISNII

>member
-1 MLAMTVPMAAFAD
+1 MAAFAD
-14 ANVPTAKDVYSSAGG
+14 ANVPTAKDVHTSAGG
-29 FVTFDVSL
+29 FVKFEVSL
-37 VPGEYTIAAK
+37 VPGDYTIVAK
-47 PTKNETVKVMVDGK
+47 PTKGQTVKVMVDGK
-61 EVSTFTVKK
+61 ETNTFTVKK
-70 EGNVKIQAT
+70 EGTVKIQAT
-79 VDEKTEFDA
+79 VDEKTEFES
-88 AFELT
+88 AFVLT

-98 VEKAS
+98 AAAADPFAKKLETV
-103 EWSGKLGTVYGD
+103 KLGIGD
-115 GKFHDDVN
+115 N
-123 NKTGDYTDAIKASN
+123 TAAIQASV
-137 ASIEEKIENLKQ
+137 ASIEAKIENLKK

-161 LKDNSIFVRDLNN
+161 LVDNSIYVRDLNS

-184 AGKDNFTAKNTA
+184 AANDNLAAKNTA
-196 SKLIEAVETPLDE
+196 SGLIEAVETPLAE
-209 IEALIGTST
+209 IEALIAAST
-218 DYAKVTKGYEAQVKA
+218 NYAKVTKGYEAQVKA
-233 LRTVK
+233 LRTAK
-238 DAKAKALDTSYEKG
+238 DDKAKALTASYEKG
-252 TAVANFVEKDVK
+252 TAVADFVEKDVQ

-299 ASEANRNEKTQE
+299 ASEENRNTKTQE

-325 LLTDAQNEIGELN
+325 LLTAAQTKIEKTN

-351 TAESHDNATATKKA
+351 TAESHDNATATKEDNKA
-365 NQTALAEVDAAINDV
+365 ALVEVDKAINDILADY
-380 VTKYTGWQKT
+380 TKLKDAYSAELKT
-390 YSVELNAS
+390 SV
-398 AEKTANLKKV
+398 EKTANLKKV
-408 TAKADATSAQLTKK
+408 TDKADATSAQLTKM
-422 AATIETAIASEA
+422 ATAIETAIASET

-448 YAWTTIQGDIDALG
+448 YAWATIQSDIDDLG

-484 LEKTATDKNVT
+484 LEKTATDKTVT

-519 VAKVQADFDTAKKA
+519 VAKVQTDFDTAKKA

-542 AGVKLDADIQT
+542 AGVKLDAAIQT
-553 EAESWTASYEAN
+553 EAESWTSSYESN

-576 VATDKVDAAK
+576 VATEKVDSAK
-586 ADIKSAFDR
+586 AGIKRAFDR

-607 KKAETLHEQ
+607 KKAETLQEQ

-652 TLKTVSADLDKLTIA
+652 TLITVDATLNNLTIA
-667 ADEAKTAFVP
+667 ADKAKNDFAP
-677 VKELKATADSK
+677 VKDLKATADSK

-696 KEVVDL
+696 KEVLAL
-702 NKDASTK
+702 NEDPSTK
-709 FTEACDAAEKEITA
+709 FTEACATAESDITA
-723 ITAKIKAS
+723 ITAKIKTS

-754 LETQLKDLAT
+754 FETRLKDLAA
-764 TLAGLKADAN
+764 TLAGLKADAT
-774 AANDNLTAKDALV
+774 AANDNLTAKNALV
-787 KAITTYGIADK
+787 KAITTYGITDK
-798 VAAAEK
+798 VAAADK
-804 ALGTLEHK
+804 ALGTLDHK
-812 TFKDQLASY
+812 TFKDQLAGY
-821 KTEKSAID
+821 KTEKAAID

-844 QTDINNRIQTL
+844 QTEITQRIQSL
-855 ATNLATFATN
+855 ANNLTTFTTN

-919 AKKDVA
+919 AKKDVT
-925 SSYDAGTLLDSKKLE
+925 SSYDAGTLLNDKKQE
-940 ISKQLETIQTE
+940 INKKLETIQTE

-973 VYEDFLSEANLT
+973 VYKDFLDEVNLT

-995 INGYLNINHAE
+995 INGYLNINHDV
-1006 LKLNVTELDEVSK
+1006 LKLNVEELDEVSK

-1053 AGNKKKAAN
+1053 AGNNKKAAN
-1062 AYQGKVTEKMKSLSS
+1062 AYQGKVTAKMKSLSS
-1077 IINKKANDLYAAK
+1077 VINDKADKLYTAK
-1090 FTDGLDKSVTDR
+1090 FTDGLAQSVTDR
-1102 KTELNN
+1102 KAELDK
-1108 VVYDEKTV
+1108 VVYDKKTV
-1116 TSAFTDVQKVIDEIK
+1116 TTAFTDVQKVIDEIT
-1131 ALAADTVNL
+1131 ALAADKVNL

-1187 ETAMAAFVHA
+1187 ETEMAAFVHA
-1197 DRDKDLDTFKKKVT
+1197 DRDKDLDAFKENVT
-1211 ASVGEAKKKVAAEN
+1211 ASVGEAKKKVAAEE
-1225 LALTNYEAVKAD
+1225 LALTNYAAVKAD
-1237 FTKYNEAKAV
+1237 FAKYADAKDV
-1247 YDNAKKADG
+1247 YETAKKADG

-1270 KFTELDTNLAA
+1270 KFTELETNLAA

-1291 DTTALKESSKAI
+1291 DTSALKTASKAI
-1303 GIDINAKKAELEKAR
+1303 GIDINTKKADLEKAR

-1325 DYEVAI
+1325 DYEGAITSYAQRIEELYVKANNYEQTAISVAI
-1331 AGYAKRIEA
+1331 ADIK
-1340 LYESANNTEYAAI
+1340 
-1353 SSEIAGID
+1353 
-1361 TDKNQ
+1361 TDKDQ
-1366 AVANFNAADE
+1366 AVADFTNAGE
-1376 TEKVAEIEKFFET
+1376 TEKVAEVEKFFET
-1389 NCKNLGTEFVE
+1389 DCKDLDAEFVE

-1406 EGLAEIQATYIAWEQ
+1406 KGLADIQATYIAFEK
-1421 KVAKAHAGIINLWKA
+1421 KVATAHAGIINLWKA
-1436 DLTESTYKTL
+1436 NLTDATYKTL
-1446 VQNFEV
+1446 VQNFDA
-1452 VKAEY
+1452 VKEKY
-1457 DKLDNIVTTGH
+1457 DSLAKIVENGH
-1468 EPVKKTYYKPLK
+1468 EPVKKAYAEK
-1480 KTYEEIAAELG
+1480 AAELG
-1491 AKVNELKA
+1491 VKVNELKA
-1499 SLEDDKAN
+1499 SLDDDKAN
-1507 DYVMLYNTKRQ
+1507 KFVMLYNTKRQ
-1518 NAIDALGSE
+1518 NAIDALSTE
-1527 IAPVL
+1527 IEPVL
-1532 EGADAE
+1532 KEANDM
-1538 ETAWKTNDNV
+1538 ETAWKTNDTV
-1548 KASLDTQLSTLNTE
+1548 KASLDTQLKALNTE
-1562 LKTVVAAI
+1562 LETVVTAI
-1570 AELPHVAGTFDAR
+1570 AELPHVAGTLDVA
-1583 VENITDRIKAVTENI
+1583 VENITDDIKTVTEGI
-1598 ALGAQAGKLVVGS
+1598 ALEAQAGKLVEGS
-1611 YTSKVDSIA
+1611 YTSEVEYIA

-1627 LNAHNSEANGVIKDI
+1627 LNAHNSEAKGVILDI
-1642 RDICNGITSSP
+1642 DKIYGDIMSSE
-1653 DYNATLMGEAYA
+1653 DYNATRKDEAIV
-1665 VSRKISSLDDFNSN
+1665 VSGKISSLWDFNTY
-1679 MFGSNRTYVKDING
+1679 MFNGNRYYVLDING
-1693 DPIKDKDGKDITTLE
+1693 DPIKKDGKDITMLE

-1734 IMMKAKNQIGDA
+1734 IMMKAKNLIGDA
-1746 DLDETVTVNDYSEVR
+1746 DLDETRTVNDYSEVR
-1761 SWIIENKEYK
+1761 SWIIEGKEYK

-1780 GDVNGDGVFTVADL
+1780 GDVNGDGDFTVADL
-1794 AQISNII
+1794 TQISNII
-1801 FYGDPA
+1801 FYGNPA
-1807 GEKVEETEGGT
+1807 GEKVEETGGGT

>member
-37 VPGEYTIAAK
+37 VPGDYTIAAK
-47 PTKNETVKVMVDGK
+47 PTKGEIVKVMVDGK

-70 EGNVKIQAT
+70 EGTVKIQAT

-103 EWSGKLGTVYGD
+103 KWSGKLGTVYGD

-184 AGKDNFTAKNTA
+184 AGNDNFTAKNTA
-196 SKLIEAVETPLDE
+196 SGLIEAVETPLAE
-209 IEALIGTST
+209 IETLIAAST
-218 DYAKVTKGYEAQVKA
+218 DYAKVTKGYETQVKA

-238 DAKAKALDTSYEKG
+238 DAKAKALATSYEKG
-252 TAVANFVEKDVK
+252 TAVADFVEKDVQ

-299 ASEANRNEKTQE
+299 ASEANRNTKTQE
-311 LLKLLPSDDEVLGK
+311 LLTLLPSDDEVLGK

-365 NQTALAEVDAAINDV
+365 NQTALAEVDADINAV
-380 VTKYTGWQKT
+380 VAKYTGWQKT

-422 AATIETAIASEA
+422 ATTIETAIASET

-519 VAKVQADFDTAKKA
+519 VAKVQTDFDTAKKA

-696 KEVVDL
+696 KEVVAL
-702 NKDASTK
+702 NKDASAK
-709 FTEACDAAEKEITA
+709 FTEACATAEKDINTITA
-723 ITAKIKAS
+723 NIKTS

-754 LETQLKDLAT
+754 FETLLKDLAT

-798 VAAAEK
+798 VAAADK

-812 TFKDQLASY
+812 TFKDQLAGY
-821 KTEKSAID
+821 KTEKAAID

-836 NAGKAKAQ
+836 TAGKAKAE
-844 QTDINNRIQTL
+844 QTAITQRIQSL
-855 ATNLATFATN
+855 ANNLTNFATN
-865 VPIVVANKTALDK
+865 VPIVVANKDALDNT
-878 STSDLDAA
+878 TSDLDAA

-995 INGYLNINHAE
+995 INGYLNINHDV
-1006 LKLNVTELDEVSK
+1006 LKLNVEELDKVSK

-1053 AGNKKKAAN
+1053 AGNNKKAAN
-1062 AYQGKVTEKMKSLSS
+1062 AYQGKVTLKMNNLSS

-1090 FTDGLDKSVTDR
+1090 FTEGLAKSVTDR
-1102 KTELNN
+1102 KTELDK
-1108 VVYDEKTV
+1108 VVYDKKMV
-1116 TSAFTDVQKVIDEIK
+1116 TSAFTDVQNVIDEIT
-1131 ALAADTVNL
+1131 ALAADQVNL

-1155 EDAKLIDK
+1155 EDAKLLDK

-1187 ETAMAAFVHA
+1187 ETEMAAFVHA
-1197 DRDKDLDTFKKKVT
+1197 DRDKDLDAFKENVT
-1211 ASVGEAKKKVAAEN
+1211 ASVGEAKKKVAAEK

-1237 FTKYNEAKAV
+1237 FAKYDKAKAV
-1247 YDNAKKADG
+1247 YETAKKADG

-1270 KFTELDTNLAA
+1270 KFTELDANLAA

-1291 DTTALKESSKAI
+1291 DTSALKAASKAI
-1303 GIDINAKKAELEKAR
+1303 GIDINTKKAELEQAR

-1325 DYEVAI
+1325 EYETAI
-1331 AGYAKRIEA
+1331 AGFAKRIEA
-1340 LYESANNTEYAAI
+1340 LYESANNTEQAAI
-1353 SSEIAGID
+1353 SAEIASI
-1361 TDKNQ
+1361 TADKDQ
-1366 AVANFNAADE
+1366 AVKGFNAAGE
-1376 TEKVAEIEKFFET
+1376 TEKATEIEKFFET
-1389 NCKNLGTEFVE
+1389 NCMNLAAEFSK
-1400 LKKTLP
+1400 LTLP
-1406 EGLAEIQATYIAWEQ
+1406 EDLAETQATYIAWEK

-1446 VQNFEV
+1446 VQNFDV

-1457 DKLDNIVTTGH
+1457 DKLANIVTTGH
-1468 EPVKKTYYKPLK
+1468 EPVKKAYADK
-1480 KTYEEIAAELG
+1480 AAELG
-1491 AKVNELKA
+1491 VKVNELKA

-1507 DYVMLYNTKRQ
+1507 GFVMLYNTKRQ
-1518 NAIDALGSE
+1518 SAIDALGDE
-1527 IAPVL
+1527 IEPVL
-1532 EGADAE
+1532 KKADAK

-1548 KASLDTQLSTLNTE
+1548 KASLDTQLQALNTKLE
-1562 LKTVVAAI
+1562 TVVDAI
-1570 AELPHVAGTFDAR
+1570 AELPHVAGTLD
-1583 VENITDRIKAVTENI
+1583 VSVKNITDEIKFVTESI
-1598 ALGAQAGKLVVGS
+1598 ALEAQAGKLVEGS
-1611 YTSKVDSIA
+1611 YKTNVDNIA

-1627 LNAHNSEANGVIKDI
+1627 LGAHNSEANGVIKDI
-1642 RDICNGITSSP
+1642 QSICDGIISAN
-1653 DYNATLMGEAYA
+1653 YNATLKSDAIA
-1665 VSRKISSLDDFNSN
+1665 VNDKISSLKEFNTN
-1679 MFGSNRTYVKDING
+1679 MFNGNRSYVKDING
-1693 DPIKDKDGKDITTLE
+1693 NQIKDKDGKDITMLE
-1708 KLPDYLTEVYP
+1708 KLPDYLAEVYP
-1719 AVLAKADE
+1719 AVLTKADE
-1727 LDKELHL
+1727 LAKELNL
-1734 IMMKAKNQIGDA
+1734 IDMKAKNHIGDA

-1761 SWIIENKEYK
+1761 SWIIDGKKYK
-1771 DLAVDKAWA
+1771 DLTVDKAWA

-1794 AQISNII
+1794 TQISNII

>member
-1 MLAMTVPMAAFAD
+1 MKQNVLLSMLAMTVPMAAFAD

-61 EVSTFTVKK
+61 ETTNFTVKK
-70 EGNVKIQAT
+70 EGTVKIQAT
-79 VDEKTEFDA
+79 VDEKTEFES

-98 VEKAS
+98 AAVADPFETKLKTIKGGIGDNTAAIQAS
-103 EWSGKLGTVYGD
+103 V
-115 GKFHDDVN
+115 
-123 NKTGDYTDAIKASN
+123 
-137 ASIEEKIENLKQ
+137 ASIEAKIDNLKK
-149 GDYNFYKTQQLY
+149 GDYNFYKIQQLY
-161 LKDNSIFVRDLNN
+161 LEDNSIYVRDLNN

-184 AGKDNFTAKNTA
+184 AANDNLKAKNTA
-196 SKLIEAVETPLDE
+196 SGLIETVETQLAE
-209 IEALIGTST
+209 IETLIGAST

-238 DAKAKALDTSYEKG
+238 DAKAKALATSYEKG
-252 TAVANFVEKDVK
+252 TAVADFVEKDVQ

-299 ASEANRNEKTQE
+299 ASEANRNTKTQE
-311 LLKLLPSDDEVLGK
+311 LLTLLPSDDEVLGK

-422 AATIETAIASEA
+422 ATTIETAIASET

-553 EAESWTASYEAN
+553 EAESWTASYESN
-565 KYKFDNANLIK
+565 KYKFDNANLIQ
-576 VATDKVDAAK
+576 VATDKVEAAK
-586 ADIKSAFDR
+586 ASIKSAFDR

-607 KKAETLHEQ
+607 KKAETLQEQ

-626 LDVQVKALD
+626 LDVQLKALD

-652 TLKTVSADLDKLTIA
+652 TLKVVSADLDKLTIA

-688 VAELTASH
+688 VTELTASH
-696 KEVVDL
+696 KEVVAL

-731 YEAETLVT
+731 YEAETLVA

-798 VAAAEK
+798 VAAADK

-812 TFKDQLASY
+812 EFKKQLAGY
-821 KTEKSAID
+821 QTESAAID

-836 NAGKAKAQ
+836 KNGKAKAE
-844 QTDINNRIQTL
+844 QTAITQRIQSL
-855 ATNLATFATN
+855 ANNLTTFATN

-878 STSDLDAA
+878 STLDLETA
-886 WTKAFNDITN
+886 WTNAFNKITN
-896 SDASSK
+896 NDASSK

-919 AKKDVA
+919 AKKDVV
-925 SSYDAGTLLDSKKLE
+925 SSYDAGTLLDSKKQE
-940 ISKQLETIQTE
+940 ITKVLDGIQTK
-951 VTSIVKEQEA
+951 VTSIEKEQEA
-961 GYNAAIAADNKV
+961 GYNAAIAADNEV
-973 VYEDFLSEANLT
+973 VYNDFLSEANLT

-995 INGYLNINHAE
+995 INGYLNINHDV
-1006 LKLNVTELDEVSK
+1006 LKLNVDELDKVSK

-1053 AGNKKKAAN
+1053 AGNNKKAAN
-1062 AYQGKVTEKMKSLSS
+1062 AYQGKVTDKMNNLSS
-1077 IINKKANDLYAAK
+1077 VINKKANDLYAAK
-1090 FTDGLDKSVTDR
+1090 FTDGLAKSVTDR
-1102 KTELNN
+1102 KTELDK
-1108 VVYDEKTV
+1108 VVYDKKTV
-1116 TSAFTDVQKVIDEIK
+1116 TSAFTDVQKVIDEIT
-1131 ALAADTVNL
+1131 ALAADKVNL

-1155 EDAKLIDK
+1155 EDAKLLDK

-1187 ETAMAAFVHA
+1187 ETEMAAFVHA

-1211 ASVGEAKKKVAAEN
+1211 ASVGEAKKKVAADG
-1225 LALTNYEAVKAD
+1225 LALANYEAVKVELA
-1237 FTKYNEAKAV
+1237 KYAEATAV
-1247 YDNAKKADG
+1247 YKTAEEADG
-1256 IAKANDVIRKELAP
+1256 IAKANDGIRKELEP

-1291 DTTALKESSKAI
+1291 DTSALKTTSKAI
-1303 GIDINAKKAELEKAR
+1303 GIDINTKKNELEKAR

-1325 DYEVAI
+1325 EYETAI
-1331 AGYAKRIEA
+1331 AGFAKRIEA
-1340 LYESANNTEYAAI
+1340 LYESANNTEQAAI
-1353 SSEIAGID
+1353 SAEIASI
-1361 TDKNQ
+1361 TADKEL
-1366 AVANFNAADE
+1366 AVKGFNAAGE
-1376 TEKVAEIEKFFET
+1376 TEKATEIEKFFET
-1389 NCKNLGTEFVE
+1389 NCMNLAAEFSK
-1400 LKKTLP
+1400 LTLP
-1406 EGLAEIQATYIAWEQ
+1406 EGLAKIQATYIAWEK
-1421 KVAKAHAGIINLWKA
+1421 KVAEAHAGIINLWKA

-1446 VQNFEV
+1446 VQNFDV

-1457 DKLDNIVTTGH
+1457 DKLANIVTTGH
-1468 EPVKKTYYKPLK
+1468 EPVKTAYADR
-1480 KTYEEIAAELG
+1480 AAELG
-1491 AKVNELKA
+1491 VKVNELKA

-1507 DYVMLYNTKRQ
+1507 GYVMLYNTKRQ
-1518 NAIDALGSE
+1518 NAIDALGIE
-1527 IAPVL
+1527 IEPVL
-1532 EGADAE
+1532 KNADKE
-1538 ETAWKTNDNV
+1538 EKAWKTNDKV
-1548 KASLDTQLSTLNTE
+1548 KASLDTQLQALNTKLE
-1562 LKTVVAAI
+1562 TVVAAI
-1570 AELPHVAGTFDAR
+1570 AELPHVAGTLDLT
-1583 VENITDRIKAVTENI
+1583 VKNITDDIKTVTDAI
-1598 ALGAQAGKLVVGS
+1598 ADEAKAGTLVEGS
-1611 YTSKVDSIA
+1611 YTTEVDKIA

-1627 LNAHNSEANGVIKDI
+1627 LGAHNSEANGVIKDI
-1642 RDICNGITSSP
+1642 QSICDGIISAN
-1653 DYNATLMGEAYA
+1653 YNATLKSDAIA
-1665 VSRKISSLDDFNSN
+1665 VNDKISSLKEFNTN
-1679 MFGSNRTYVKDING
+1679 MFNGNRSYVKDING
-1693 DPIKDKDGKDITTLE
+1693 NQIKDKDGKDITMLE
-1708 KLPDYLTEVYP
+1708 KLPDYLAEVYP
-1719 AVLAKADE
+1719 AVLTKADE
-1727 LDKELHL
+1727 LAKELNL
-1734 IMMKAKNQIGDA
+1734 IDMKAKNHIGDA

-1771 DLAVDKAWA
+1771 DLTVDKAWA

-1794 AQISNII
+1794 TQISNII

-1823 VRSATS
+1823 VRSSTS

-1855 VAHQATFTAGQFDIQ
+1855 VAHQATFNAGQFDIQ

>member
-79 VDEKTEFDA
+79 VDEKAEFES

-98 VEKAS
+98 AAVADPFAKKLETVTAGIVDNTAAIQAS
-103 EWSGKLGTVYGD
+103 V
-115 GKFHDDVN
+115 
-123 NKTGDYTDAIKASN
+123 
-137 ASIEEKIENLKQ
+137 ASIEAKIDNLKK
-149 GDYNFYKTQQLY
+149 GDYNFYKIQQLY
-161 LKDNSIFVRDLNN
+161 LEDNSIYVRDLNN

-184 AGKDNFTAKNTA
+184 AANDNLKAKNTA
-196 SKLIEAVETPLDE
+196 SGLIETVETQLAE
-209 IEALIGTST
+209 IETLIGAST

-252 TAVANFVEKDVK
+252 TAVADFVEKDVK

-299 ASEANRNEKTQE
+299 ASEANRNTKTQE
-311 LLKLLPSDDEVLGK
+311 LLTLLPSDDEVLGK

-365 NQTALAEVDAAINDV
+365 NQTALAEVDADINAV
-380 VTKYTGWQKT
+380 VAKYTGWQKT

-422 AATIETAIASEA
+422 ATTIETAIASET

-696 KEVVDL
+696 KEVVAL
-702 NKDASTK
+702 NKDASAK
-709 FTEACDAAEKEITA
+709 FTEACATAESDINTITA
-723 ITAKIKAS
+723 NIKTS

-739 DWKDSKDKDGKVIKG
+739 DWKDSKGKDGKVIKG
-754 LETQLKDLAT
+754 FETLLKDLAT

-774 AANDNLTAKDALV
+774 AANDNLTAKGALE

-798 VAAAEK
+798 MAAAEK

-995 INGYLNINHAE
+995 INGYLNINHDV
-1006 LKLNVTELDEVSK
+1006 LKLNVDELDKVSK

-1053 AGNKKKAAN
+1053 AGNNKKAAN
-1062 AYQGKVTEKMKSLSS
+1062 AYQGKVTLKMNNLSS

-1090 FTDGLDKSVTDR
+1090 FTEGLAKSVTDR
-1102 KTELNN
+1102 KTELDK
-1108 VVYDEKTV
+1108 VVYDKKMV
-1116 TSAFTDVQKVIDEIK
+1116 TSAFTDVQNVIDEIT
-1131 ALAADTVNL
+1131 ALAADQVNL

-1155 EDAKLIDK
+1155 EDAKLLDK

-1187 ETAMAAFVHA
+1187 ETEMAAFVHA
-1197 DRDKDLDTFKKKVT
+1197 DRDKDLDAFKENVT
-1211 ASVGEAKKKVAAEN
+1211 ASVGEAKKKVAAEK

-1237 FTKYNEAKAV
+1237 FAKYDKAKAV
-1247 YDNAKKADG
+1247 YETAKKADG

-1270 KFTELDTNLAA
+1270 KFTELDANLAA

-1291 DTTALKESSKAI
+1291 DTSALKAASKAI
-1303 GIDINAKKAELEKAR
+1303 GIDINTKKAELEQAR

-1325 DYEVAI
+1325 EYETAI
-1331 AGYAKRIEA
+1331 AGFAKRIEA
-1340 LYESANNTEYAAI
+1340 LYESANNTEQAAI
-1353 SSEIAGID
+1353 SAEIASI
-1361 TDKNQ
+1361 TADKDL
-1366 AVANFNAADE
+1366 AVKGFNAAGE
-1376 TEKVAEIEKFFET
+1376 TEKATEIEKFFET
-1389 NCKNLGTEFVE
+1389 NCMNLAAEFSK
-1400 LKKTLP
+1400 LTLP
-1406 EGLAEIQATYIAWEQ
+1406 EDLAETQATYIAWEK

-1446 VQNFEV
+1446 VQNFDV

-1457 DKLDNIVTTGH
+1457 DKLANIVTTGH
-1468 EPVKKTYYKPLK
+1468 EPVKKAYADK
-1480 KTYEEIAAELG
+1480 AAELG
-1491 AKVNELKA
+1491 VKVNELKA

-1507 DYVMLYNTKRQ
+1507 GFVMLYNTKRQ
-1518 NAIDALGSE
+1518 SAIDALGDE
-1527 IAPVL
+1527 IEPVL
-1532 EGADAE
+1532 KKADAK

-1548 KASLDTQLSTLNTE
+1548 KASLDTQLQALNTKLE
-1562 LKTVVAAI
+1562 TVVDAI
-1570 AELPHVAGTFDAR
+1570 AELPHVAGTLD
-1583 VENITDRIKAVTENI
+1583 VSVKNITDEIKSVTESI
-1598 ALGAQAGKLVVGS
+1598 ALEAQAGKLVEGS
-1611 YTSKVDSIA
+1611 YKTNVDNIA

-1627 LNAHNSEANGVIKDI
+1627 LGAHNSEAKGVINDI
-1642 RDICNGITSSP
+1642 YKICDGIKSSA
-1653 DYNATLMGEAYA
+1653 DYNASLKAEALA
-1665 VSRKISSLDDFNSN
+1665 VAGKNPKPTSKNDFLDAFNSN
-1679 MFGSNRTYVKDING
+1679 MFNSNRSYVQDING
-1693 DPIKDKDGKDITTLE
+1693 NQIKDKDGKDITMLE

-1727 LDKELHL
+1727 LAKELNL
-1734 IMMKAKNQIGDA
+1734 IDMKAKNHIGDA

-1771 DLAVDKAWA
+1771 DLTVDKAWA

-1794 AQISNII
+1794 TQISNII